1 MSKKVDERV
10 VEMRFENGQFE
21 KGVAQSTESLNKLK
35 KSLNLEGAAKGLE
48 NVNSAA
54 KNASG
59 IESLAASL
67 EKVEHRFST
76 MGIVGM
82 RVIENLTD
90 SAMRFAKKTVG
101 FVTNGIINGGKRR
114 AMNLENANFQLQ
126 GLLKNEEA
134 VAAVMKNVSDAVD
147 GTAYSL
153 DAAAKVASQLAASGM
168 KAGDEM
174 FSALRGVAGVAA
186 MTNSSYEDI
195 GRIFTQV
202 AGQGRMMGDQLLQLS
217 GRGMNAAATLANYLT
232 KVGDGTKYTE
242 AQIRDMVSKGQI
254 SFNTFAAAMD
264 DAFGEHAKAANST
277 FEGALSNIKSAL
289 GRIGADFI
297 KPLIAQNGPFVNL
310 FNAIRKKV
318 NQIHEIT
325 KPIAEWTT
333 KTIGNMVNKLAG
345 FLEKLNIKNPF
356 AKVNG
361 GDVAKTTKDFNSA
374 ADAVGN
380 AAQSLEHFQDIAV
393 RVIRGEFGNGAER
406 VKALANAGED
416 YAKVQTLVNKV
427 WLRNGKNWSDCTVK
441 AEELEEVIGSLSDTE
456 LKSLGYTE
464 EQSESL
470 KNLAQQAK
478 ETGKP
483 ISELINNLQTPTK
496 KGLFLDAI
504 QNGLK
509 GLSKVLKTVKTAWN
523 SVFSPKNLSDG
534 VYKAVENLHALSEK
548 FVMTDETADKLQRTF
563 SGLFSALSVVKN
575 FVGGTVAVV
584 LRVVSKLLSSLHISL
599 LDVTA
604 AVGDAIT
611 KFKEWLNSNNIFV
624 RTFGAIATNA
634 QKAALAIRDWVKAFT
649 ELPVVQ
655 KTVTS
660 VKTAIVNAFNAT
672 KEVFSDGKKRI
683 ADFID
688 NWKDLDKIT
697 LDNLKA
703 MLIDFKKNVLDEFF
717 KVNFNFSF
725 KGITNK
731 IKGLKTSMKTE
742 LKSATNI
749 LDGFKT
755 SLFKLAEEARSKIHM
770 GDIFGYGMAALM
782 VKSVMDIGK
791 SLEML
796 EGPLAGVTSVVKGLA
811 GIERSISKY
820 IDAKTFIDRSKAINV
835 LATAI
840 VKLAIAVALLVASM
854 YVIND
859 INQNGELSMPLL
871 TLIGLMGTLALLAYA
886 VSKVN
891 FSGIAKIS
899 GIMFSIGGAITL
911 LALSLKTLDGLS
923 DDIET
928 TCKKA
933 VVLFGLMLVLG
944 LVAMALGKY
953 VPEFS
958 KGSIALIA
966 FSASIY
972 ILAKALK
979 VISKIDMRGL
989 GRSFATIAGLIV
1001 VLGIAARGLKGIS
1014 FSGGVALIAMVIA
1027 LKILM
1032 SALDDLC
1039 NFDGTRIAENLL
1051 TIIGILWILAALM
1064 AITNLAGVNAAKGGI
1079 GMLALAGAMYT
1090 MVKVIKAMAEI
1101 SQDDLK
1107 RIKPIL
1113 ISLLGIF
1120 GVLIVVSNLA
1130 GQFAHRAGMML
1141 MMAAGSLLILTG
1153 VIVVLKN
1160 MSPDGLWRA
1169 VGVIAVLEAMF
1180 AGLIAVTHLAKN
1192 CKSTLVLLTVTIAMM
1207 TVALM
1212 TLAHLDPASLDA
1224 AKSALAS
1231 IIATFALLVAA
1242 TGMFKDEDLAKK
1254 FGGLMSLVLVTGILA
1269 TIIVG
1274 MAKLSPD
1281 QALPCAQALATLL
1294 TALATSLFILSIAGK
1309 DADEAM
1315 KAAYKMTG
1323 VVAILGATLIV
1334 MSALNVSNAV
1344 ENATALSLLLL
1355 ALSASMVIL
1364 FTFGGDVGK
1373 KAIISAYLMSGVLA
1387 ILGLVLA
1394 EMTALNVSNAMENA
1408 KALSLLIVSLSE
1420 ACVLLGVVGIFG
1432 KEAIAGVGVLA
1443 ALIVAIGGIMYGI
1456 GVLAQHQSSMDEFL
1470 DHGIVTLGKIGEGLG
1485 NFIGSFV
1492 KMFAETAASAL
1503 PSIGTSL
1510 SMFMVNLMPFITA
1523 GKTIGSDTS
1532 LLDGI
1537 VAITKAV
1544 LLLTAADFL
1553 SGITSLIGLGTSFT
1567 GLSEKFTAIGEAM
1580 VAFSN
1585 ATAGVNSEQVTASAE
1600 AAASLA
1606 EVFKSLPKEGG
1617 WFQTV
1622 FGEQDLSGFSAK
1634 LEDFGN
1640 ALTSYGNSVADLK
1653 VDAINNSVPAANSL
1667 VGILKT
1673 LPNSGGT
1680 LQTFLGSKDMESF
1693 SNDLSGFGTALV
1705 NYGNS
1710 VANLKVS
1717 AIKDSVP
1724 AAEGLADFMKALPSS
1739 GGTWQ
1744 KVFGN
1749 KNASNFGGQLE
1760 TFGTSMKNLSD
1771 TLSGVKFSYYDS
1783 AATALNTITEA
1794 VTNFDVGSLN
1804 YIVTSIGGLGAR
1816 ASTAFTTNVEQST
1829 IKNAFDAPLNKAV
1842 SSVRSCMSKFYSAGS
1857 YLVTGFV
1864 NGIRDN
1870 IYRAQLAAIKMA
1882 NDTELAARSELDINS
1897 PSKVFRK
1904 IGAGVPEG
1912 FAQGIERFSYLGI
1925 RAVEGMSD
1933 NAIDATSKVLS
1944 SITAVLTD
1952 DVNSQPTIRPIVDLS
1967 NVESSS
1973 DAISNMLAIDPTVS
1987 AFSNVRSISAMMNRN
2002 QNGANDD
2009 IVSAINDLG
2018 KTIGKASGDT
2028 YQINGITYDSGSEVS
2043 EAIQTLI
2050 RASIIEGRR

>member
-48 NVNSAA
+48 NVNSVA
-54 KNASG
+54 KNTSG

-134 VAAVMKNVSDAVD
+134 VAAVMQNVSDAVD

-168 KAGDEM
+168 KAGDQM

-217 GRGMNAAATLANYLT
+217 GRGMNAAATLASYLT
-232 KVGDGTKYTE
+232 KIGDGTKYTE

-254 SFNTFAAAMD
+254 SFDTFAAAMD

-345 FLEKLNIKNPF
+345 FLEKLDIKNPF

-361 GDVAKTTKDFNSA
+361 GDVAKTTKAFNSA

-478 ETGKP
+478 DTGKP

-496 KGLFLDAI
+496 KDLFLDAI

-523 SVFSPKNLSDG
+523 DVFSPKSLSDG

-548 FVMTDETADKLQRTF
+548 FVMTDETADKLRRTF

-575 FVGGTVAVV
+575 FVGGTVAVA

-634 QKAALAIRDWVKAFT
+634 QKAALAIRDWIKAFI

-660 VKTAIVNAFNAT
+660 VKTAIVNAFNST
-672 KEVFSDGKKRI
+672 KEAFSDGKKRI

-731 IKGLKTSMKTE
+731 VKGLKTSMKTE
-742 LKSATNI
+742 FKSAANI
-749 LDGFKT
+749 LDGFKA
-755 SLFKLAEEARSKIHM
+755 SLFNLAEEIRSKVRI

-796 EGPLAGVTSVVKGLA
+796 EGPIAGVTSVVKGLA
-811 GIERSISKY
+811 GIEKSIAKF
-820 IDAKTFIDRSKAINV
+820 IDAKTFIDKAKAINV
-835 LATAI
+835 LSSAV

-859 INQNGELSMPLL
+859 INQNGELSTPLL
-871 TLIGLMGTLALLAYA
+871 TLIGLMGMLALLAYA

-899 GIMFSIGGAITL
+899 GIMFSIGGAIAL
-911 LALSLKTLDGLS
+911 LALALKTMDGLS
-923 DDIET
+923 SDDKT
-928 TCKKA
+928 YKNA
-933 VVLFGLMLVLG
+933 VVLIALIGVLG
-944 LVAMALGKY
+944 VVAVALGER
-953 VPEFS
+953 VPQLS
-958 KGSIALIA
+958 KGSIAIIA
-966 FSASIY
+966 FASAVY

-979 VISKIDMRGL
+979 SISKIDKDSL
-989 GRSFATIAGLIV
+989 NRSFATLVGLI
-1001 VLGIAARGLKGIS
+1001 LALSIAAQGLKGLS
-1014 FSGGVALIAMVIA
+1014 FSGGVGLIAMVIA
-1027 LKILM
+1027 LKVLM

-1039 NFDGTRIAENLL
+1039 NFDGNKIAENLL
-1051 TIIGILWILAALM
+1051 TIIGILGILAALM
-1064 AITNLAGVNAAKGGI
+1064 AITNLAGANATKGGI
-1079 GMLALAGAMYT
+1079 GMLALATAMYT
-1090 MVKVIKAMAEI
+1090 MVKAVKAMAEI

-1107 RIKPIL
+1107 RITPIL

-1120 GVLIVVSNLA
+1120 GVLIAVSNLA

-1141 MMAAGSLLILTG
+1141 LMAAGSLLILTG

-1160 MSPDGLWRA
+1160 MSPDGLWKA

-1180 AGLIAVTHLAKN
+1180 AGLIAVTHLAKD

-1231 IIATFALLVAA
+1231 VIATFALLVAA
-1242 TGMFKDEDLAKK
+1242 TGMFKGEDLAKK
-1254 FGGLMSLVLVTGILA
+1254 FGGLMSLVLVTGLLA
-1269 TIIVG
+1269 AIIVG

-1281 QALPCAQALATLL
+1281 QALPCAQALAVLL
-1294 TALATSLFILSIAGK
+1294 TALAASLFILSIAGK

-1315 KAAYKMTG
+1315 AAAYKMTG
-1323 VVAILGATLIV
+1323 VVLILGAILTA
-1334 MSALNVSNAV
+1334 MSALNASNAV
-1344 ENATALSLLLL
+1344 ENAKGLSLLLL
-1355 ALSASMVIL
+1355 ALSTSMVIL
-1364 FTFGGDVGK
+1364 STFGGDVSG
-1373 KAIISAYLMSGVLA
+1373 KAIIAAYAMSGVLA

-1394 EMTALNVSNAMENA
+1394 EMTALNVSNAIENA
-1408 KALSLLIVSLSE
+1408 AALSILVVSLST
-1420 ACVLLGVVGIFG
+1420 ACVLLAFAGSLGAA
-1432 KEAIAGVGVLA
+1432 AIIGVGSLA

-1456 GVLAQHQSSMDEFL
+1456 GALSQYQPSMDEFL

-1503 PSIGTSL
+1503 PSIATSL
-1510 SMFMVNLMPFITA
+1510 SMFMVNLMPFVTA
-1523 GKTIGSDTS
+1523 GKMIGSDTS

-1553 SGITSLIGLGTSFT
+1553 SGIASLIGLGTSFT

-1585 ATAGVNSEQVTASAE
+1585 ATTGVNSEQIKASAE

-1606 EVFKSLPKEGG
+1606 EVFNSLPKEGG

-1622 FGEQDLSGFSAK
+1622 FGEQNLSGFSSK

-1640 ALTSYGNSVADLK
+1640 ALTSYGNSVAELK

-1667 VGILKT
+1667 VEVLKS

-1680 LQTFLGSKDMESF
+1680 LQKFLGNKDMTSF
-1693 SNDLSGFGTALV
+1693 SNDISGFGTALV
-1705 NYGNS
+1705 NYGES
-1710 VANLKVS
+1710 VTDLKVD
-1717 AIKDSVP
+1717 AIKNSVP
-1724 AAEGLADFMKALPSS
+1724 AAEALADFVKALPSS
-1739 GGTWQ
+1739 GGAWQ

-1749 KNASNFGGQLE
+1749 KNASDFSNQLE
-1760 TFGTSMKNLSD
+1760 ALGTSMKNLSN
-1771 TLSGVKFSYYDS
+1771 TLSEVEFSYYDS
-1783 AATALNTITEA
+1783 AATALNSITEA
-1794 VTNFDVGSLN
+1794 VANFNVGSLN
-1804 YIVTSIGGLGAR
+1804 SIVTSIGGLGTQ
-1816 ASTAFTTNVEQST
+1816 ASTTFTTNVENSA

-1842 SSVRSCMSKFYSAGS
+1842 SSARSGMSKFYDAGR
-1857 YLVTGFV
+1857 YLVAGFA

-1870 IYRAQLAAIKMA
+1870 IYLAQRAAIALA
-1882 NDTELAARSELDINS
+1882 NNTESAARSRLHINS

-1912 FAQGIERFSYLGI
+1912 FAQGIERFSYLGA
-1925 RAVEGMSD
+1925 RAVESMSND
-1933 NAIDATSKVLS
+1933 AIGSASKVLS
-1944 SITAVLTD
+1944 NVTAALTD
-1952 DVNSQPTIRPIVDLS
+1952 DVNTQPTIRPIVDLS
-1967 NVESSS
+1967 NVENSS
-1973 DAISNMLAIDPTVS
+1973 DAISNMLAMDPTVS
-1987 AFSNVRSISAMMNRN
+1987 AFSNVHSISAMMNRN

-2009 IVSAINDLG
+2009 VVSAIKDLG

>member
-48 NVNSAA
+48 NVNSTA
-54 KNASG
+54 KNTSG

-134 VAAVMKNVSDAVD
+134 VAAVMQNVSDAVD

-168 KAGDEM
+168 KAGDQM

-217 GRGMNAAATLANYLT
+217 GRGMNAAATLASYLT
-232 KVGDGTKYTE
+232 KIGDGTKYTE

-254 SFNTFAAAMD
+254 SFDTFAAAMD

-310 FNAIRKKV
+310 FNTIRKKV

-345 FLEKLNIKNPF
+345 FLEKLDIKNPF

-361 GDVAKTTKDFNSA
+361 GDVAKTTKAFNSA

-478 ETGKP
+478 DTGKP

-496 KGLFLDAI
+496 KDLFLDAI

-523 SVFSPKNLSDG
+523 DVFSPKSLSDG

-548 FVMTDETADKLQRTF
+548 FVMTDETADKLRRTF

-575 FVGGTVAVV
+575 FVGGTVAVA

-634 QKAALAIRDWVKAFT
+634 QKAALAIRDWIKAFI

-672 KEVFSDGKKRI
+672 KEAFSDGRKRI

-731 IKGLKTSMKTE
+731 VKGLKTSMKTE
-742 LKSATNI
+742 LRSATSI

-755 SLFKLAEEARSKIHM
+755 SLFNLAEEVRSKVRI

-811 GIERSISKY
+811 GIEKSISKY

-859 INQNGELSMPLL
+859 INQNGELSTPLL
-871 TLIGLMGTLALLAYA
+871 TLIGLMGMLALLAYA

-899 GIMFSIGGAITL
+899 GIMFSIGGAIAL
-911 LALSLKTLDGLS
+911 LALALKTMDGLS
-923 DDIET
+923 SDDKT
-928 TCKKA
+928 YKNA
-933 VVLFGLMLVLG
+933 VVLIALIGVLG
-944 LVAMALGKY
+944 VVAVALGER
-953 VPEFS
+953 VPQLS
-958 KGSIALIA
+958 KGSIAIIA
-966 FSASIY
+966 FAAAVY

-979 VISKIDMRGL
+979 SISKIDKDSL
-989 GRSFATIAGLIV
+989 NRSFATLVGLI
-1001 VLGIAARGLKGIS
+1001 LALSIAAQGLKGLS
-1014 FSGGVALIAMVIA
+1014 FSGGVGLIAMVIA
-1027 LKILM
+1027 LKLLM

-1039 NFDGTRIAENLL
+1039 NFDGNKIAENLL
-1051 TIIGILWILAALM
+1051 TIIGILGILAALM
-1064 AITNLAGVNAAKGGI
+1064 AITNLAGTNAATGGI
-1079 GMLALAGAMYT
+1079 GMLALAAAMYT
-1090 MVKVIKAMAEI
+1090 MVKAVKAMAEI

-1107 RIKPIL
+1107 RITPIL

-1120 GVLIVVSNLA
+1120 GVLIAVSNLA

-1141 MMAAGSLLILTG
+1141 LMAAGSLLILTG

-1160 MSPDGLWRA
+1160 MSPDGLWKA

-1180 AGLIAVTHLAKN
+1180 AGLIAVTHLAKD

-1231 IIATFALLVAA
+1231 VIATFALLVAV
-1242 TGMFKDEDLAKK
+1242 TGMFKGEDLAKK

-1269 TIIVG
+1269 AIIVG

-1281 QALPCAQALATLL
+1281 QALPCAQALAVLL
-1294 TALATSLFILSIAGK
+1294 TALAASLFILSIAGK

-1315 KAAYKMTG
+1315 AAAYKMTG
-1323 VVAILGATLIV
+1323 VVLILGAILTA
-1334 MSALNVSNAV
+1334 MSALNASNAV
-1344 ENATALSLLLL
+1344 ENAKGLSLLLL
-1355 ALSASMVIL
+1355 ALSTSMVIL
-1364 FTFGGDVGK
+1364 STFGGDVSG
-1373 KAIISAYLMSGVLA
+1373 KAIIAAYAMSGVLA

-1394 EMTALNVSNAMENA
+1394 EMTALNVSNAIENA
-1408 KALSLLIVSLSE
+1408 AALSILVVSLST
-1420 ACVLLGVVGIFG
+1420 ACVLLAFAGSLGAA
-1432 KEAIAGVGVLA
+1432 AIIGVGSLA

-1456 GVLAQHQSSMDEFL
+1456 GALSQYQPSMDEFL

-1503 PSIGTSL
+1503 PSIAISL
-1510 SMFMVNLMPFITA
+1510 SMFMVNLMPFVTA
-1523 GKTIGSDTS
+1523 GKMIGSDTS

-1553 SGITSLIGLGTSFT
+1553 SGIASLIGLGTSFT

-1585 ATAGVNSEQVTASAE
+1585 ATTGVNSEQIKASAE

-1606 EVFKSLPKEGG
+1606 EVFNSLPKEGG

-1622 FGEQDLSGFSAK
+1622 FGEQDLSGFSSK

-1640 ALTSYGNSVADLK
+1640 ALTSYGNSVAELK

-1667 VGILKT
+1667 VEVLKS

-1680 LQTFLGSKDMESF
+1680 LQKFLGNKDMTSF
-1693 SNDLSGFGTALV
+1693 SNDISGFGTALF
-1705 NYGNS
+1705 NYGES
-1710 VANLKVS
+1710 VTDLKVD
-1717 AIKDSVP
+1717 AIKNSVP
-1724 AAEGLADFMKALPSS
+1724 AAEALADFVKALPSS
-1739 GGTWQ
+1739 GGAWQ

-1749 KNASNFGGQLE
+1749 KNASDFSNQLKAL
-1760 TFGTSMKNLSD
+1760 GTSMKNLSN
-1771 TLSGVKFSYYDS
+1771 TLSEVEFSYYDS
-1783 AATALNTITEA
+1783 AATALNSITEA
-1794 VTNFDVGSLN
+1794 VANFNVGSLN
-1804 YIVTSIGGLGAR
+1804 SIVTSIGGLGTQ
-1816 ASTAFTTNVEQST
+1816 ASTTFTTNVENST

-1842 SSVRSCMSKFYSAGS
+1842 SSARSGMSKFYDAGR
-1857 YLVTGFV
+1857 YLVAGFA

-1870 IYRAQLAAIKMA
+1870 IYLAQRAAIA
-1882 NDTELAARSELDINS
+1882 LADNTESAARSRLHINS

-1912 FAQGIERFSYLGI
+1912 FAQGIERFSYLGA
-1925 RAVEGMSD
+1925 RAVESMSND
-1933 NAIDATSKVLS
+1933 AIGSASKVLS
-1944 SITAVLTD
+1944 NVTAALTD
-1952 DVNSQPTIRPIVDLS
+1952 DVNTQPTIRPIVDLS
-1967 NVESSS
+1967 NVENSS
-1973 DAISNMLAIDPTVS
+1973 DAISNMLAMDPTVS
-1987 AFSNVRSISAMMNRN
+1987 AFSNVHSISAMMNRN
-2002 QNGANDD
+2002 QNGVNDD
-2009 IVSAINDLG
+2009 VVSAIKDLG

-2043 EAIQTLI
+2043 DAIQTLI

>member
-54 KNASG
+54 KNTSG

-67 EKVEHRFST
+67 EKVERRFST

-217 GRGMNAAATLANYLT
+217 SRGMNAAATLASYLT
-232 KVGDGTKYTE
+232 KIGDGTKYTE

-254 SFNTFAAAMD
+254 SFDTFAAAMD

-361 GDVAKTTKDFNSA
+361 GDVAKTTKAFNSA

-660 VKTAIVNAFNAT
+660 VKTAIVNVFNAT
-672 KEVFSDGKKRI
+672 KELFSDGKKRI
-683 ADFID
+683 SDFID

-796 EGPLAGVTSVVKGLA
+796 EGPIAGVTSVVKGLA
-811 GIERSISKY
+811 GIERSVSKY

-871 TLIGLMGTLALLAYA
+871 TLIGLMGMLALLAYA

-899 GIMFSIGGAITL
+899 GIMFSIGGAIAL
-911 LALSLKTLDGLS
+911 LALALKTMDGLS
-923 DDIET
+923 SDDKT
-928 TCKKA
+928 YKNA
-933 VVLFGLMLVLG
+933 VVLIALIGVLG
-944 LVAMALGKY
+944 VVAVALGKR
-953 VPEFS
+953 VPQLS
-958 KGSIALIA
+958 KGSIAIITFA
-966 FSASIY
+966 SAVY

-979 VISKIDMRGL
+979 SIGEIDKDGL
-989 GRSFATIAGLIV
+989 NRSFATLVGLI
-1001 VLGIAARGLKGIS
+1001 LALSIAAQGLKGLS
-1014 FSGGVALIAMVIA
+1014 FSGGVGLIAMVIA
-1027 LKILM
+1027 LKVLM
-1032 SALDDLC
+1032 SVLDDLC
-1039 NFDGTRIAENLL
+1039 NFDGNRIAENLL
-1051 TIIGILWILAALM
+1051 TIIGILGILAALM
-1064 AITNLAGVNAAKGGI
+1064 AITNLAGTNAATGGI
-1079 GMLALAGAMYT
+1079 GMLALATAMYT
-1090 MVKVIKAMAEI
+1090 MVKVVKVMAEI
-1101 SQDDLK
+1101 SPDDLK
-1107 RIKPIL
+1107 RITPIL

-1120 GVLIVVSNLA
+1120 GVLIAVSNLA

-1141 MMAAGSLLILTG
+1141 LMAAGSLLILTG

-1192 CKSTLVLLTVTIAMM
+1192 CKSTLVLLTVAIAMM

-1242 TGMFKDEDLAKK
+1242 TGMFKGEDLAKK
-1254 FGGLMSLVLVTGILA
+1254 FGGLMSLIVVTGILA

-1315 KAAYKMTG
+1315 TAAYKMTG
-1323 VVAILGATLIV
+1323 VVSILGVILIV

-1355 ALSASMVIL
+1355 ALSASIAIL
-1364 FTFGGDVGK
+1364 SNFGGDISK
-1373 KAIISAYLMSGVLA
+1373 KAIIAAGGMSVVLA
-1387 ILGLVLA
+1387 LLGLVLA
-1394 EMTALNVSNAMENA
+1394 EMTALNVSNAIENA
-1408 KALSLLIVSLSE
+1408 EALSLLIVSLSY
-1420 ACVLLGVVGIFG
+1420 ACKLLGPIGALGG
-1432 KEAIAGVGVLA
+1432 KAFIGVGVLA

-1456 GVLAQHQSSMDEFL
+1456 GALAQQQSSMDEFL

-1510 SMFMVNLMPFITA
+1510 SMFMVNLMPFVTA
-1523 GKTIGSDTS
+1523 GKMIGSDTS

-1553 SGITSLIGLGTSFT
+1553 SGIASLIGLGTSFT

-1585 ATAGVNSEQVTASAE
+1585 ATTGVNSEQVTASAE

-1606 EVFKSLPKEGG
+1606 DALSSLPKEGG

-1622 FGEQDLSGFSAK
+1622 FGGQDLSGFSTN
-1634 LEDFGN
+1634 LEEFGT
-1640 ALTSYGNSVADLK
+1640 ALSGYGNSVANLN
-1653 VDAINNSVPAANSL
+1653 VSAINNSVPAANSL
-1667 VGILKT
+1667 VDILKS
-1673 LPNSGGT
+1673 LPNSGGK
-1680 LQTFLGSKDMESF
+1680 LQIVLGNKDMESF
-1693 SNDLSGFGTALV
+1693 SNDLSGFGTALF

-1710 VANLKVS
+1710 VANLNAK

-1724 AAEGLADFMKALPSS
+1724 AAEGLAEFMKALPSS
-1739 GGTWQ
+1739 DGAWQ
-1744 KVFGN
+1744 KVFGK

-1760 TFGTSMKNLSD
+1760 AFGTSMKNLSD
-1771 TLSGVKFSYYDS
+1771 TLSEVEFSYYDS
-1783 AATALNTITEA
+1783 AAAALNTITEA
-1794 VTNFDVGSLN
+1794 VANFNVNSLN
-1804 YIVTSIGGLGAR
+1804 SIVTSIGSLGTKS
-1816 ASTAFTTNVEQST
+1816 STAFTTNVEQSA

-1842 SSVRSCMSKFYSAGS
+1842 SSARGYRLKFYDAGG
-1857 YLVTGFV
+1857 YLVAGFA

-1870 IYRAQLAAIKMA
+1870 IYLAQRAAIDMSSS
-1882 NDTELAARSELDINS
+1882 TELAARSRLHINS

-1912 FAQGIERFSYLGI
+1912 FAQGIERFSYLGT
-1925 RAVEGMSD
+1925 RAVESMSND
-1933 NAIDATSKVLS
+1933 AIDSASKVLS
-1944 SITAVLTD
+1944 NINAVLTN
-1952 DVNSQPTIRPIVDLS
+1952 DVNAQPMIRPVVDLS

-1973 DAISNMLAIDPTVS
+1973 DAISNMLSMDPTVS
-1987 AFSNVRSISAMMNRN
+1987 AFSNVSSISAMMNRN

-2009 IVSAINDLG
+2009 VVSAIKDLG

>member
-48 NVNSAA
+48 NVNSTA
-54 KNASG
+54 KNTSG

-134 VAAVMKNVSDAVD
+134 VAAVMQNVSDAVD

-168 KAGDEM
+168 KAGDQM

-217 GRGMNAAATLANYLT
+217 GRGMNAAATLASYLT
-232 KVGDGTKYTE
+232 KIGDGTKYTE

-254 SFNTFAAAMD
+254 SFDTFAAAMD

-345 FLEKLNIKNPF
+345 FLEKLDIKNPF

-361 GDVAKTTKDFNSA
+361 GDVAKTTKAFNSA

-478 ETGKP
+478 DTGKP

-496 KGLFLDAI
+496 KDLFLDAI

-523 SVFSPKNLSDG
+523 DVFSPKSLSDG

-548 FVMTDETADKLQRTF
+548 FVMTDETADKLRRTF

-575 FVGGTVAVV
+575 FVGGTVAVA

-634 QKAALAIRDWVKAFT
+634 QKAALAIRDWIKAFI

-672 KEVFSDGKKRI
+672 KEAFSDGKKRI

-731 IKGLKTSMKTE
+731 VKGLKTSMKTE
-742 LKSATNI
+742 LKSAANI

-755 SLFKLAEEARSKIHM
+755 SLFNLAEEVRSKIHM

-782 VKSVMDIGK
+782 VKSVMGIGK

-796 EGPLAGVTSVVKGLA
+796 EGPIAGVTSVVKGLA
-811 GIERSISKY
+811 GIEKSISKY

-859 INQNGELSMPLL
+859 INQNGELSTPLL
-871 TLIGLMGTLALLAYA
+871 TLIGLMGMLALLAYA

-899 GIMFSIGGAITL
+899 GIMFSIGGAIAL
-911 LALSLKTLDGLS
+911 LALALKTMDGLS
-923 DDIET
+923 SDDKT
-928 TCKKA
+928 YKNA
-933 VVLFGLMLVLG
+933 VVLIALIGVLG
-944 LVAMALGKY
+944 VVAVALGKR
-953 VPEFS
+953 VPQLS
-958 KGSIALIA
+958 KGSIAIIA
-966 FSASIY
+966 FAAAVY

-979 VISKIDMRGL
+979 SISKIDKDSL
-989 GRSFATIAGLIV
+989 NRSFATLVGLI
-1001 VLGIAARGLKGIS
+1001 LALSIAAQGLTGLS
-1014 FSGGVALIAMVIA
+1014 FSGGVGLIAMVIA
-1027 LKILM
+1027 LKLLM

-1039 NFDGTRIAENLL
+1039 NFDGNKIAENLL
-1051 TIIGILWILAALM
+1051 TIIGILGILAALM
-1064 AITNLAGVNAAKGGI
+1064 AITNLAGTNAATGGI
-1079 GMLALAGAMYT
+1079 GMLALAAAMYT
-1090 MVKVIKAMAEI
+1090 MVKAVKAMAEI

-1107 RIKPIL
+1107 RITPIL

-1120 GVLIVVSNLA
+1120 GVLIAVSNLA

-1141 MMAAGSLLILTG
+1141 LMAAGSLLILTG

-1160 MSPDGLWRA
+1160 MSPDGLWKA

-1180 AGLIAVTHLAKN
+1180 AGLIAVTHLAKD

-1231 IIATFALLVAA
+1231 VIATFALLVAV
-1242 TGMFKDEDLAKK
+1242 TGMFKGEDLAKK

-1269 TIIVG
+1269 AIIVG

-1281 QALPCAQALATLL
+1281 QALPCAQALAVLL
-1294 TALATSLFILSIAGK
+1294 TALAASLFILSIAGK

-1315 KAAYKMTG
+1315 AAAYKMTG
-1323 VVAILGATLIV
+1323 VVLILGAILTA
-1334 MSALNVSNAV
+1334 MSALNASNAV
-1344 ENATALSLLLL
+1344 ENAKGLSLLLL
-1355 ALSASMVIL
+1355 ALSTSMVIL
-1364 FTFGGDVGK
+1364 STFGGNVSG
-1373 KAIISAYLMSGVLA
+1373 KAIIAAYAMSGVLA

-1394 EMTALNVSNAMENA
+1394 EMTALNVSNAIENA
-1408 KALSLLIVSLSE
+1408 AALSILVVSLST
-1420 ACVLLGVVGIFG
+1420 ACVLLAFAGSLGAA
-1432 KEAIAGVGVLA
+1432 AIIGVGSLA

-1456 GVLAQHQSSMDEFL
+1456 GALSQYQPSMDEFL

-1503 PSIGTSL
+1503 PSIATSL
-1510 SMFMVNLMPFITA
+1510 SMFMVNLMPFVTA
-1523 GKTIGSDTS
+1523 GKMIGSDTS

-1553 SGITSLIGLGTSFT
+1553 SGIASLIGLGTSFT

-1585 ATAGVNSEQVTASAE
+1585 ATTGVNSEQIKASAE

-1606 EVFKSLPKEGG
+1606 EVFNSLPKEGG

-1622 FGEQDLSGFSAK
+1622 FGEQDLSGFSSK

-1640 ALTSYGNSVADLK
+1640 ALTSYGNSVAELK

-1667 VGILKT
+1667 VEVLKS

-1680 LQTFLGSKDMESF
+1680 LQKFLGNKDMTSF
-1693 SNDLSGFGTALV
+1693 SNDISGFGTALV
-1705 NYGNS
+1705 NYGES
-1710 VANLKVS
+1710 VTDLKVD
-1717 AIKDSVP
+1717 AIKNSVP
-1724 AAEGLADFMKALPSS
+1724 AAEALADFVKALPSS
-1739 GGTWQ
+1739 GGAWQ

-1749 KNASNFGGQLE
+1749 KNASDFSNQLE
-1760 TFGTSMKNLSD
+1760 ALGTSMKNLSN
-1771 TLSGVKFSYYDS
+1771 TLSEVEFSYYDS
-1783 AATALNTITEA
+1783 AATALNSITEA
-1794 VTNFDVGSLN
+1794 VANFNVGSLN
-1804 YIVTSIGGLGAR
+1804 SIVTSIGGLGTQ
-1816 ASTAFTTNVEQST
+1816 ASTTFTTNVENST

-1842 SSVRSCMSKFYSAGS
+1842 SSARSGMSKFYDAGR
-1857 YLVTGFV
+1857 YLVAGFA

-1870 IYRAQLAAIKMA
+1870 IYLAQRAAIA
-1882 NDTELAARSELDINS
+1882 LADNTESAARSRLHINS

-1912 FAQGIERFSYLGI
+1912 FAQGIERFSYLGA
-1925 RAVEGMSD
+1925 RAVESMSND
-1933 NAIDATSKVLS
+1933 AIGSASKVLS
-1944 SITAVLTD
+1944 NVTAALTD
-1952 DVNSQPTIRPIVDLS
+1952 DVNTQPTIRPIVDLS
-1967 NVESSS
+1967 NVENSS
-1973 DAISNMLAIDPTVS
+1973 DAISNMLAMDPTVS
-1987 AFSNVRSISAMMNRN
+1987 AFSNVHSISAMMNRN

-2009 IVSAINDLG
+2009 VVSAIKDLG

-2043 EAIQTLI
+2043 DAIQTLI

>member
-54 KNASG
+54 KNTSG

-90 SAMRFAKKTVG
+90 SAMRFAKKTIG

-134 VAAVMKNVSDAVD
+134 VAAVMQNVSDAVD

-202 AGQGRMMGDQLLQLS
+202 AGQGRLMGDQLLQLS
-217 GRGMNAAATLANYLT
+217 VRGMNAAATLANYLT

-254 SFNTFAAAMD
+254 SFNTFSAAMD

-345 FLEKLNIKNPF
+345 FLEKLDIKNPF

-361 GDVAKTTKDFNSA
+361 GDVAKTTKAFNSA

-483 ISELINNLQTPTK
+483 ISELINNLHAPTK
-496 KGLFLDAI
+496 KDLFLNAI

-523 SVFSPKNLSDG
+523 DVFSPKNLSDG
-534 VYKAVENLHALSEK
+534 VYKAVENLNSLSEK
-548 FVMTDETADKLQRTF
+548 FVMTDETADKLRRTF
-563 SGLFSALSVVKN
+563 SGLFSALSVIKN

-634 QKAALAIRDWVKAFT
+634 QKAALAIRDWVKAFM
-649 ELPVVQ
+649 ELPVVH
-655 KTVTS
+655 KTVES

-697 LDNLKA
+697 LDDLKA
-703 MLIDFKKNVLDEFF
+703 MLIDFKNNVLDEFF

-731 IKGLKTSMKTE
+731 VEGLKTSIKTE

-755 SLFKLAEEARSKIHM
+755 SLFNLAEEVRSKIHM

-791 SLEML
+791 SLKIL
-796 EGPLAGVTSVVKGLA
+796 EGPIAGVTSVIKGLA
-811 GIERSISKY
+811 GIEKSISKY
-820 IDAKTFIDRSKAINV
+820 INAKTFIDKAKAINV
-835 LATAI
+835 LATAV

-859 INQNGELSMPLL
+859 INQNGELLTPLL
-871 TLIGLMGTLALLAYA
+871 TLIVLMGTLALLAYA

-899 GIMFSIGGAITL
+899 GIIFSIGGAIAL
-911 LALSLKTLDGLS
+911 LALALKTMDGLNS
-923 DDIET
+923 DGT
-928 TCKKA
+928 TYKNA
-933 VVLFGLMLVLG
+933 VVLIALIGALG
-944 LVAMALGKY
+944 VVAIALGKR
-953 VPEFS
+953 VPQLS
-958 KGSIALIA
+958 KGSIAIVA
-966 FSASIY
+966 FAAAVY
-972 ILAKALK
+972 VLTKALK
-979 VISKIDMRGL
+979 SIGEIDKDGL
-989 GRSFATIAGLIV
+989 NRSFVTLVGLI
-1001 VLGIAARGLKGIS
+1001 LALSIAARGLKGLS
-1014 FSGGVALIAMVIA
+1014 FSGGVGLIAMVIA
-1027 LKILM
+1027 LKVLM

-1039 NFDGTRIAENLL
+1039 DFDGNRIAENLL
-1051 TIIGILWILAALM
+1051 TIIGILGILAALM
-1064 AITNLAGVNAAKGGI
+1064 AITNLAGANAAKGGI
-1079 GMLALAGAMYT
+1079 GMLALAAAMYT
-1090 MVKVIKAMAEI
+1090 MVKAIKAMAEI
-1101 SQDDLK
+1101 SPDDLK
-1107 RIKPIL
+1107 RMTPIL

-1120 GVLIVVSNLA
+1120 GVLIAVSNLA

-1153 VIVVLKN
+1153 VIAVLKN

-1169 VGVIAVLEAMF
+1169 VGIIAVLEAMF
-1180 AGLIAVTHLAKN
+1180 AGLIAVTHLAKD
-1192 CKSTLVLLTVTIAMM
+1192 CKSTLVLLTVAIAMM

-1212 TLAHLDPASLDA
+1212 TLAHIDPASLDS

-1242 TGMFKDEDLAKK
+1242 TGMFKGEGLAKK
-1254 FGGLMSLVLVTGILA
+1254 FGGLISLVIVTGILA
-1269 TIIVG
+1269 SIIVG

-1281 QALPCAQALATLL
+1281 KALPCAQALSMLL
-1294 TALATSLFILSIAGK
+1294 TTLAASLFILSIAGK

-1315 KAAYKMTG
+1315 TAAYKMTG
-1323 VVAILGATLIV
+1323 VVLILGAIITA

-1344 ENATALSLLLL
+1344 ENAKGLSLLLL
-1355 ALSASMVIL
+1355 ALSTSMVIL
-1364 FTFGGDVGK
+1364 STFGGDVSG
-1373 KAIISAYLMSGVLA
+1373 KAIIAAYAMSGVLA

-1394 EMTALNVSNAMENA
+1394 EMTALNVSNAIENA
-1408 KALSLLIVSLSE
+1408 AALSILVTSLSA
-1420 ACVLLGVVGIFG
+1420 ACVLLSFVGSLG
-1432 KEAIAGVGVLA
+1432 AAAIIGVGSLA

-1456 GVLAQHQSSMDEFL
+1456 GALAQYQPSMDEFL

-1503 PSIGTSL
+1503 PSIATSL
-1510 SMFMVNLMPFITA
+1510 SMFMVNLMPFVTA

-1537 VAITKAV
+1537 AAITKAV

-1553 SGITSLIGLGTSFT
+1553 SGIASLIGLGASFT

-1585 ATAGVNSEQVTASAE
+1585 ATTGVNSEQIKASAE

-1640 ALTSYGNSVADLK
+1640 ALTSYGNSVANLNAS
-1653 VDAINNSVPAANSL
+1653 AINNSVPAANSL
-1667 VGILKT
+1667 VDILKS
-1673 LPNSGGT
+1673 LPNSGGA

-1693 SNDLSGFGTALV
+1693 SNDLSGFGTALF

-1710 VANLKVS
+1710 VANLNAK

-1724 AAEGLADFMKALPSS
+1724 AAEGLAEFMKALPSS
-1739 GGTWQ
+1739 DGTWQ
-1744 KVFGN
+1744 KVFGK
-1749 KNASNFGGQLE
+1749 KNASDFSNQLE
-1760 TFGTSMKNLSD
+1760 ALGNSMKNLSD
-1771 TLSGVKFSYYDS
+1771 TLGEVEFSYYDS
-1783 AATALNTITEA
+1783 AATALNVITEA
-1794 VTNFDVGSLN
+1794 VSNFNIDSLN
-1804 YIVTSIGGLGAR
+1804 SIVTSIGSLGTK
-1816 ASTAFTTNVEQST
+1816 ASTAFTTNVEQSA

-1842 SSVRSCMSKFYSAGS
+1842 SSARGYRSKFYDAGG
-1857 YLVTGFV
+1857 YLVAGFA

-1870 IYRAQLAAIKMA
+1870 IYLAQRAAIDMS
-1882 NDTELAARSELDINS
+1882 NSTELAARSRLHINS

-1912 FAQGIERFSYLGI
+1912 FAQGIERFSYLGT
-1925 RAVEGMSD
+1925 RAVESMSND
-1933 NAIDATSKVLS
+1933 AIDSASKVLS
-1944 SITAVLTD
+1944 NINAILTD
-1952 DVNSQPTIRPIVDLS
+1952 DVNTQPMIRPIVDLS

-1973 DAISNMLAIDPTVS
+1973 DAISSMLAMDPTVS
-1987 AFSNVRSISAMMNRN
+1987 AFSNVHSISAMMNRN

-2009 IVSAINDLG
+2009 VVSAIKDLG
-2018 KTIGKASGDT
+2018 KTIGRMSGDT

>member
-48 NVNSAA
+48 NVNSVA
-54 KNASG
+54 KNTSG

-67 EKVEHRFST
+67 EKVERRFST

-90 SAMRFAKKTVG
+90 SAMRFAKKTVS
-101 FVTNGIINGGKRR
+101 FVTGGIINGGKRR

-168 KAGDEM
+168 KAGDQM

-202 AGQGRMMGDQLLQLS
+202 AGQGRIMGDQLLQLS
-217 GRGMNAAATLANYLT
+217 GRGMNAAATLASYLT
-232 KVGDGTKYTE
+232 KIGDGTKYTE

-254 SFNTFAAAMD
+254 SFDTFAAAMD

-345 FLEKLNIKNPF
+345 FLEKLDIKNPF
-356 AKVNG
+356 AKVSG
-361 GDVAKTTKDFNSA
+361 GDVAKTTKAFDSA
-374 ADAVGN
+374 ADAVNN

-393 RVIRGEFGNGAER
+393 RVIRGEFGSGAER
-406 VKALANAGED
+406 VKALADAGED
-416 YAKVQTLVNKV
+416 YAKVQTLVNKI

-441 AEELEEVIGSLSDTE
+441 AEEFEEVIGSLSDTE

-464 EQSESL
+464 AQSESL

-496 KGLFLDAI
+496 KDLFLNAI

-509 GLSKVLKTVKTAWN
+509 GLSKILKTVKTAWN
-523 SVFSPKNLSDG
+523 DVFSSKILSDG
-534 VYKAVENLHALSEK
+534 VYKAVENLHTLSEK
-548 FVMTDETADKLQRTF
+548 FIMTDETADKLRRTF
-563 SGLFSALSVVKN
+563 SGLFSALSVIKN
-575 FVGGTVAVV
+575 FIGGTVTVA
-584 LRVVSKLLSSLHISL
+584 LRVVSKLLSSLHINL

-604 AVGDAIT
+604 ALGDAIT
-611 KFKEWLNSNNIFV
+611 KFKDWFNSDNIFV
-624 RTFGAIATNA
+624 RTFGAIATSV
-634 QKAALAIRDWVKAFT
+634 QKSALAIRDWIKAFI

-660 VKTAIVNAFNAT
+660 VKTSIVNAFNAT
-672 KEVFSDGKKRI
+672 KEFFSDGKKRI

-688 NWKDLDKIT
+688 KWKDLDKIT
-697 LDNLKA
+697 LDNLKT
-703 MLIDFKKNVLDEFF
+703 MLVDFKKNVLDEFF
-717 KVNFNFSF
+717 KVNLNFSF
-725 KGITNK
+725 KSITNK
-731 IKGLKTSMKTE
+731 IKGLKTSMKAE
-742 LKSATNI
+742 LRSTAGI
-749 LDGFKT
+749 LDGFKE
-755 SLFKLAEEARSKIHM
+755 SLFNLANEVRSKIHM
-770 GDIFGYGMAALM
+770 GDIFGYGMAAVM
-782 VKSVMDIGK
+782 VKSVMGIGK

-796 EGPLAGVTSVVKGLA
+796 EGPIAGVTSVVKGLA
-811 GIERSISKY
+811 GIEESIAKF
-820 IDAKTFIDRSKAINV
+820 IDAKTFIDKAKALNV
-835 LATAI
+835 LSTAI
-840 VKLAIAVALLVASM
+840 VKLAIAVAILVASM

-871 TLIGLMGTLALLAYA
+871 TLIGLMGMLALLAYA

-899 GIMFSIGGAITL
+899 GIMLSIGGAVVL
-911 LALSLKTLDGLS
+911 LARALKIMDGLS
-923 DDIET
+923 SDDT
-928 TCKKA
+928 TYKNA
-933 VVLFGLMLVLG
+933 VVLIALIGVLG
-944 LVAMALGKY
+944 VVAVALGER
-953 VPEFS
+953 VPQLS
-958 KGSIALIA
+958 KGSIAIIA
-966 FSASIY
+966 FAASVY

-979 VISKIDMRGL
+979 SISKIDKDDL
-989 GRSFATIAGLIV
+989 NRSFATLVGLI
-1001 VLGIAARGLKGIS
+1001 LALSIAAMGLKGFS
-1014 FSGGVALIAMVIA
+1014 FSGGVGLIAVAVA
-1027 LKILM
+1027 LKLLM
-1032 SALDDLC
+1032 KALDDLC
-1039 NFDGTRIAENLL
+1039 DFDGNKIASNLI
-1051 TIIGILWILAALM
+1051 TIIGILGILAALI
-1064 AITNLAGVNAAKGGI
+1064 AITNLAGKNAATGGI

-1090 MVKVIKAMAEI
+1090 MVKAVKAMAEI

-1107 RIKPIL
+1107 RITPIL

-1120 GVLIVVSNLA
+1120 GVLIAVSNLA
-1130 GQFAHRAGMML
+1130 GQFAHRAGIML

-1153 VIVVLKN
+1153 VIVILKN

-1180 AGLIAVTHLAKN
+1180 AGLIAVTHLAKD

-1224 AKSALAS
+1224 ARNALAS
-1231 IIATFALLVAA
+1231 IIVTFALLVAA
-1242 TGMFKDEDLAKK
+1242 TGMFKGEDLAKK
-1254 FGGLMSLVLVTGILA
+1254 FGGLMSLVLVTGLLA
-1269 TIIVG
+1269 AIIVG

-1281 QALPCAQALATLL
+1281 QALPCAQALAVLL
-1294 TALATSLFILSIAGK
+1294 TALAASLFILSIAGK

-1315 KAAYKMTG
+1315 AAAYKMTG
-1323 VVAILGATLIV
+1323 VVLILGAILSG

-1344 ENATALSLLLL
+1344 ENAKGLSLLLL
-1355 ALSASMVIL
+1355 ALSTSMVIL
-1364 FTFGGDVGK
+1364 STFGGDVSG
-1373 KAIISAYLMSGVLA
+1373 KAIIAAYAMSGVLA

-1394 EMTALNVSNAMENA
+1394 EMAALNVSNAIENA
-1408 KALSLLIVSLSE
+1408 SALSILVVSLSA
-1420 ACVLLGVVGIFG
+1420 ACVLLAFVGSLG
-1432 KEAIAGVGVLA
+1432 AAAIIGVGSLA

-1456 GVLAQHQSSMDEFL
+1456 GALAQYQSSMDEFL

-1492 KMFAETAASAL
+1492 KMFAEIAASAL

-1510 SMFMVNLMPFITA
+1510 SMFMVNLIPFVTA
-1523 GKTIGSDTS
+1523 GKMIGSDTS
-1532 LLDGI
+1532 LIDGI

-1553 SGITSLIGLGTSFT
+1553 SGLASLIGLGTSFT

-1580 VAFSN
+1580 TAFSN
-1585 ATAGVNSEQVTASAE
+1585 ATTGVNSEQVKASAE
-1600 AAASLA
+1600 AAASLT
-1606 EVFKSLPKEGG
+1606 EVLKSLPKEGG
-1617 WFQTV
+1617 LWQTV
-1622 FGEQDLSGFSAK
+1622 FGGQDLGN
-1634 LEDFGN
+1634 FGTQLTAFGQ
-1640 ALTSYGNSVADLK
+1640 ALFSYGESVADLK
-1653 VDAINNSVPAANSL
+1653 VDAITNSAPAASGL
-1667 VGILKT
+1667 VDVLKS
-1673 LPNSGGT
+1673 LPNSGGS
-1680 LQTFLGSKDMESF
+1680 LQKFLGSKDMESF
-1693 SNDLSGFGTALV
+1693 SSDLSGFGTALF

-1710 VANLKVS
+1710 VENLKVK

-1739 GGTWQ
+1739 GGAWQ

-1749 KNASNFGGQLE
+1749 KNASDFSTQL
-1760 TFGTSMKNLSD
+1760 TTLGTSMKTLSD

-1783 AATALNTITEA
+1783 AATALNSITEA
-1794 VTNFDVGSLN
+1794 VANFDVGGLN
-1804 YIVTSIGGLGAR
+1804 SIVYAMGTLGTQ
-1816 ASTAFTTNVEQST
+1816 ASTAFVTNVEQSA
-1829 IKNAFDAPLNKAV
+1829 IRNAFDAQLNKAI
-1842 SSVRSCMSKFYSAGS
+1842 SSVRSYMSKFYSAGK

-1870 IYRAQLAAIKMA
+1870 IYMAQRAAIKLA

-1912 FAQGIERFSYLGI
+1912 FAQGIERFSYLGT
-1925 RAVEGMSD
+1925 RAVEDMSND
-1933 NAIDATSKVLS
+1933 AIDSASKVLS
-1944 SITAVLTD
+1944 NVNAALTD
-1952 DVNSQPTIRPIVDLS
+1952 NVSTQPTIRPVVDLS

-1973 DAISNMLAIDPTVS
+1973 DAISNMLTMDPTVS
-1987 AFSNVRSISAMMNRN
+1987 AFSNARSISSMMNRN

-2009 IVSAINDLG
+2009 VVSAIKDLG
-2018 KTIGKASGDT
+2018 KTIGRVSGDT

-2043 EAIQTLI
+2043 DAIQTLI

>member
-48 NVNSAA
+48 NVNSTA
-54 KNASG
+54 KNTSG

-134 VAAVMKNVSDAVD
+134 VAAVMQNVSDAVD

-168 KAGDEM
+168 KAGDQM

-217 GRGMNAAATLANYLT
+217 GRGMNAAATLASYLT
-232 KVGDGTKYTE
+232 KIGDGTKYTE

-254 SFNTFAAAMD
+254 SFDTFAAAMD

-345 FLEKLNIKNPF
+345 FLEKLDIKNPF

-361 GDVAKTTKDFNSA
+361 GDVAKTTKAFNSA

-478 ETGKP
+478 DTGKP

-496 KGLFLDAI
+496 KDLFLDAI

-523 SVFSPKNLSDG
+523 DVFSPKSLSDG

-548 FVMTDETADKLQRTF
+548 FVMTDETADKLRRTF

-575 FVGGTVAVV
+575 FVGGTVAVA

-634 QKAALAIRDWVKAFT
+634 QKAALAIRDWIKAFI

-672 KEVFSDGKKRI
+672 KEAFSDGRKRI

-731 IKGLKTSMKTE
+731 VKGLKTSMKTE
-742 LKSATNI
+742 LRSATSI

-755 SLFKLAEEARSKIHM
+755 SLFNLAEEVRSKVRI

-796 EGPLAGVTSVVKGLA
+796 EGPIAGVTSVVKGLA
-811 GIERSISKY
+811 GIEKSISKY
-820 IDAKTFIDRSKAINV
+820 IDAKTFIDKAKAINV
-835 LATAI
+835 LSSAV

-854 YVIND
+854 YVINE
-859 INQNGELSMPLL
+859 INQNRELSTPLL
-871 TLIGLMGTLALLAYA
+871 TLIGLMGMLALLAYA

-899 GIMFSIGGAITL
+899 GIMFSIGGAIAL
-911 LALSLKTLDGLS
+911 LALALKTMDGLS
-923 DDIET
+923 SDDKT
-928 TCKKA
+928 YKNA
-933 VVLFGLMLVLG
+933 VVLIALIGVLG
-944 LVAMALGKY
+944 VVAVALGER
-953 VPEFS
+953 VPQLS
-958 KGSIALIA
+958 KGSTAIIA
-966 FSASIY
+966 FAAAVY

-979 VISKIDMRGL
+979 SVSKIDKDSL
-989 GRSFATIAGLIV
+989 DRSFATLVGLI
-1001 VLGIAARGLKGIS
+1001 LALSIAAQRLKGLS
-1014 FSGGVALIAMVIA
+1014 FSGGVGLIAMVIA
-1027 LKILM
+1027 LKLLM

-1039 NFDGTRIAENLL
+1039 NFDGNKIAENLL
-1051 TIIGILWILAALM
+1051 TIIGILGILAALM
-1064 AITNLAGVNAAKGGI
+1064 AITNLAGTNAATGGI
-1079 GMLALAGAMYT
+1079 GMLALAAAMYT
-1090 MVKVIKAMAEI
+1090 MVKAVKAMAEI

-1120 GVLIVVSNLA
+1120 GVLIAVSNLA

-1141 MMAAGSLLILTG
+1141 LMAAGSLLILTG

-1160 MSPDGLWRA
+1160 MSPDGLWKA

-1180 AGLIAVTHLAKN
+1180 AGLIAVTHLAKD

-1231 IIATFALLVAA
+1231 VIATFALLVAV
-1242 TGMFKDEDLAKK
+1242 TGMFKGEDLAKK
-1254 FGGLMSLVLVTGILA
+1254 FGGLMSLVLVTGLLA
-1269 TIIVG
+1269 AIIVG

-1281 QALPCAQALATLL
+1281 QALPCAQALAVLL
-1294 TALATSLFILSIAGK
+1294 TALAASLFILSIAGK

-1315 KAAYKMTG
+1315 AAAYKMTG
-1323 VVAILGATLIV
+1323 VVLILGAILTA
-1334 MSALNVSNAV
+1334 MSALNASNAV
-1344 ENATALSLLLL
+1344 ENAKGLSLLLL
-1355 ALSASMVIL
+1355 ALSTSMVIL
-1364 FTFGGDVGK
+1364 STFGGDVSG
-1373 KAIISAYLMSGVLA
+1373 KAIIAAYAMSGVLA

-1394 EMTALNVSNAMENA
+1394 EMTALNVSNAIENA
-1408 KALSLLIVSLSE
+1408 AALSILVVSLST
-1420 ACVLLGVVGIFG
+1420 ACVLLAFAGSL
-1432 KEAIAGVGVLA
+1432 KAAAIIGVGSLA

-1456 GVLAQHQSSMDEFL
+1456 GALSQYQPSMDEFL
-1470 DHGIVTLGKIGEGLG
+1470 DHGIATLGKIGEGLG

-1503 PSIGTSL
+1503 PSIATSL
-1510 SMFMVNLMPFITA
+1510 SMFMVNLMPFVTA
-1523 GKTIGSDTS
+1523 GKMIGSDTS

-1553 SGITSLIGLGTSFT
+1553 SGIASLIGLGTSFT
-1567 GLSEKFTAIGEAM
+1567 GLSEKFTAIGKAM

-1585 ATAGVNSEQVTASAE
+1585 ATTGVNSEQIKASAE

-1606 EVFKSLPKEGG
+1606 EVFNSLPKEGG

-1622 FGEQDLSGFSAK
+1622 FGEQDLSGFSSK
-1634 LEDFGN
+1634 LKDFGN
-1640 ALTSYGNSVADLK
+1640 ALTSYGNSVAELK

-1667 VGILKT
+1667 VEVLKS

-1680 LQTFLGSKDMESF
+1680 LQKFLGNKDMTSF
-1693 SNDLSGFGTALV
+1693 SNDISGFGTALV
-1705 NYGNS
+1705 NYGKS
-1710 VANLKVS
+1710 VTDLKVG
-1717 AIKDSVP
+1717 AIKNSVP
-1724 AAEGLADFMKALPSS
+1724 AAEALADFVKALPRS
-1739 GGTWQ
+1739 GGAWQ

-1749 KNASNFGGQLE
+1749 KNASDFSNQLKAL
-1760 TFGTSMKNLSD
+1760 GTSMKNLSN
-1771 TLSGVKFSYYDS
+1771 TLSEVEFSYYDS
-1783 AATALNTITEA
+1783 AATALNSITEA
-1794 VTNFDVGSLN
+1794 VANFNVGSLN
-1804 YIVTSIGGLGAR
+1804 SIVTSIGGLGTQ
-1816 ASTAFTTNVEQST
+1816 ASTTFTTNVENST

-1842 SSVRSCMSKFYSAGS
+1842 SSARSGMSKFYDAGR
-1857 YLVTGFV
+1857 YLVAGFA

-1870 IYRAQLAAIKMA
+1870 IYLAQRAAIA
-1882 NDTELAARSELDINS
+1882 LADNTESAARSRLHINS

-1912 FAQGIERFSYLGI
+1912 FAQGIERFSYLGA
-1925 RAVEGMSD
+1925 RAVESMSND
-1933 NAIDATSKVLS
+1933 AIGSASKVLS
-1944 SITAVLTD
+1944 NVTAALTD
-1952 DVNSQPTIRPIVDLS
+1952 DVNTQPTIRPIVDLS
-1967 NVESSS
+1967 NVENSS
-1973 DAISNMLAIDPTVS
+1973 DAISNMLAMDPTVS
-1987 AFSNVRSISAMMNRN
+1987 AFSNVHSISAMMNRN

-2009 IVSAINDLG
+2009 VVSAIKDLG

-2043 EAIQTLI
+2043 DAIQTLI

>member
-48 NVNSAA
+48 NVNSTA
-54 KNASG
+54 KNTSG

-134 VAAVMKNVSDAVD
+134 VAAVMQNVSDAVD

-168 KAGDEM
+168 KAGDQM

-217 GRGMNAAATLANYLT
+217 GRGMNAAATLASYLT
-232 KVGDGTKYTE
+232 KIGDGTKYTE

-254 SFNTFAAAMD
+254 SFDTFAAAMD

-345 FLEKLNIKNPF
+345 FLEKLDIKNPF

-361 GDVAKTTKDFNSA
+361 GDVAKTTKAFNSA

-478 ETGKP
+478 DTGKP

-496 KGLFLDAI
+496 KDLFLDAI

-523 SVFSPKNLSDG
+523 DVFSPKSLSDG
-534 VYKAVENLHALSEK
+534 VYKAVESLHALSEK
-548 FVMTDETADKLQRTF
+548 FVMTDETADKLRRTF

-575 FVGGTVAVV
+575 FVGGTVAVA

-634 QKAALAIRDWVKAFT
+634 QKAALAIRDWIKAFI

-672 KEVFSDGKKRI
+672 KEVFSDGRKRI

-731 IKGLKTSMKTE
+731 VKGLKTSMKTE
-742 LKSATNI
+742 LRSATSI

-755 SLFKLAEEARSKIHM
+755 SLFNLAEEVRSKVRI

-791 SLEML
+791 SLKML

-811 GIERSISKY
+811 GIEKSISKY

-859 INQNGELSMPLL
+859 INQNGELSTPLL
-871 TLIGLMGTLALLAYA
+871 TLIGLMGMLALLAYA

-899 GIMFSIGGAITL
+899 GIMFSIGGAIAL
-911 LALSLKTLDGLS
+911 LALALKTMDGLS
-923 DDIET
+923 SDDKT
-928 TCKKA
+928 YKNA
-933 VVLFGLMLVLG
+933 VVLIALIGVLG
-944 LVAMALGKY
+944 VVAVALGER
-953 VPEFS
+953 VPQLS
-958 KGSIALIA
+958 KGSIAIIA
-966 FSASIY
+966 FAAAVY

-979 VISKIDMRGL
+979 SISKIDKDSL
-989 GRSFATIAGLIV
+989 NRSFATLVGLI
-1001 VLGIAARGLKGIS
+1001 LALSMAAQRLNGLS
-1014 FSGGVALIAMVIA
+1014 FSGGVGLIAMVIA
-1027 LKILM
+1027 LKLLM

-1039 NFDGTRIAENLL
+1039 NFDGNKIAENLL
-1051 TIIGILWILAALM
+1051 TIIGILGILAALM
-1064 AITNLAGVNAAKGGI
+1064 AITNLAGTNAATGGI
-1079 GMLALAGAMYT
+1079 GMLALAAAMYT
-1090 MVKVIKAMAEI
+1090 MVKAVKAMAEI

-1107 RIKPIL
+1107 RITPIL

-1120 GVLIVVSNLA
+1120 GVLIAVSNLA

-1141 MMAAGSLLILTG
+1141 LMAAGSLLILTG
-1153 VIVVLKN
+1153 VIVILKN
-1160 MSPDGLWRA
+1160 MSPDGLWKA

-1180 AGLIAVTHLAKN
+1180 AGLIAVTHLAKD

-1231 IIATFALLVAA
+1231 VIATFALLVAV
-1242 TGMFKDEDLAKK
+1242 TGMFKGEDLAKK

-1269 TIIVG
+1269 AIIAG

-1281 QALPCAQALATLL
+1281 QALPCAQALAVLL
-1294 TALATSLFILSIAGK
+1294 TALAASLFILSIAGK

-1315 KAAYKMTG
+1315 AAAYKMTG
-1323 VVAILGATLIV
+1323 VVLILGAILTA
-1334 MSALNVSNAV
+1334 MSALNASNAV
-1344 ENATALSLLLL
+1344 ENAKGLSLLLL
-1355 ALSASMVIL
+1355 ALSTSMVIL
-1364 FTFGGDVGK
+1364 STFGGDVSG
-1373 KAIISAYLMSGVLA
+1373 KAIIAAYAMSGVLA

-1394 EMTALNVSNAMENA
+1394 EMTALNVSNAIENA
-1408 KALSLLIVSLSE
+1408 AALSILVVSLST
-1420 ACVLLGVVGIFG
+1420 ACVLLAFAGSLGAA
-1432 KEAIAGVGVLA
+1432 AIIGVGSLA

-1456 GVLAQHQSSMDEFL
+1456 GALSQYQPSMDEFL

-1485 NFIGSFV
+1485 NFVGSFV

-1503 PSIGTSL
+1503 PSIATSL
-1510 SMFMVNLMPFITA
+1510 SMFMVNLMPFVTA
-1523 GKTIGSDTS
+1523 GKMIGSDTS

-1537 VAITKAV
+1537 VAIIKAV

-1553 SGITSLIGLGTSFT
+1553 SGIASLIGLGTSFT

-1585 ATAGVNSEQVTASAE
+1585 ATTGVNSEQIKASAE

-1606 EVFKSLPKEGG
+1606 EVFNSLPKEGG

-1622 FGEQDLSGFSAK
+1622 FGEQDLSGFSDK

-1640 ALTSYGNSVADLK
+1640 ALTSYGNSVAELK

-1667 VGILKT
+1667 VEVLKS

-1680 LQTFLGSKDMESF
+1680 LQKFLGNKDMTSF
-1693 SNDLSGFGTALV
+1693 SNDISGFGTALV
-1705 NYGNS
+1705 SYGES
-1710 VANLKVS
+1710 VTDLKVD
-1717 AIKDSVP
+1717 AIKNSVP
-1724 AAEGLADFMKALPSS
+1724 AAEALADFVKALPRS

-1749 KNASNFGGQLE
+1749 KNASDFSNQLE
-1760 TFGTSMKNLSD
+1760 ALGTSMKNLSN
-1771 TLSGVKFSYYDS
+1771 TLSEVEFSYYDS
-1783 AATALNTITEA
+1783 AATALNSITEA
-1794 VTNFDVGSLN
+1794 VANFNVGSLN
-1804 YIVTSIGGLGAR
+1804 SIVTSIGGLGTQ
-1816 ASTAFTTNVEQST
+1816 ASTAFTTNVENST

-1842 SSVRSCMSKFYSAGS
+1842 SSARSGMSKFYDAGR
-1857 YLVTGFV
+1857 YLVAGFA

-1870 IYRAQLAAIKMA
+1870 IYLAQRAAIALAANA
-1882 NDTELAARSELDINS
+1882 ESAARSRLHINS

-1912 FAQGIERFSYLGI
+1912 FAQGIERFSYLGA
-1925 RAVEGMSD
+1925 RAVESMSND
-1933 NAIDATSKVLS
+1933 AIGSASKVLS
-1944 SITAVLTD
+1944 NVTAALTD
-1952 DVNSQPTIRPIVDLS
+1952 DVNTQPTIRPIVDLS
-1967 NVESSS
+1967 NVENSS
-1973 DAISNMLAIDPTVS
+1973 DAISNMLAMDPTVS

-2009 IVSAINDLG
+2009 VVSAIKDLG

-2043 EAIQTLI
+2043 DAIQTLI

>member
-48 NVNSAA
+48 NVNSTA
-54 KNASG
+54 KNTSG

-134 VAAVMKNVSDAVD
+134 VAAVMQNVSDAVD

-168 KAGDEM
+168 KAGDQM

-217 GRGMNAAATLANYLT
+217 GRGMNAAATLASYLT
-232 KVGDGTKYTE
+232 KIGDGTKYTE

-254 SFNTFAAAMD
+254 SFDTFAAAMD

-333 KTIGNMVNKLAG
+333 KTVGNMVNKLAG
-345 FLEKLNIKNPF
+345 FLEKLDIKNPF

-361 GDVAKTTKDFNSA
+361 GDVAKTTKAFNSA

-478 ETGKP
+478 DTGKP

-496 KGLFLDAI
+496 KDLFLDAI

-523 SVFSPKNLSDG
+523 DVFSPKSLSDG
-534 VYKAVENLHALSEK
+534 VYKVVENLHALSEK
-548 FVMTDETADKLQRTF
+548 FVMTDETADKLRRTF

-575 FVGGTVAVV
+575 FVGGTVAVA

-624 RTFGAIATNA
+624 RTFGAIAANA
-634 QKAALAIRDWVKAFT
+634 QKAALAIRDWVKAFI

-688 NWKDLDKIT
+688 RWKDLDKIT

-731 IKGLKTSMKTE
+731 VKGLKTSMKTE

-755 SLFKLAEEARSKIHM
+755 SLFNLAEEVRSKIHI

-796 EGPLAGVTSVVKGLA
+796 EGPIAGVTSVVKGLA
-811 GIERSISKY
+811 GIEKSISKY
-820 IDAKTFIDRSKAINV
+820 IDAKTFIDRAKAINV
-835 LATAI
+835 LSSAV

-859 INQNGELSMPLL
+859 INQNGELSAPLL
-871 TLIGLMGTLALLAYA
+871 TLIGLMGMLALLAYA

-899 GIMFSIGGAITL
+899 GIMFSIGGAIAL
-911 LALSLKTLDGLS
+911 LALALKTMDGLS
-923 DDIET
+923 SDDKT
-928 TCKKA
+928 YKNA
-933 VVLFGLMLVLG
+933 VVLIALIGVLG
-944 LVAMALGKY
+944 VVAVALGER
-953 VPEFS
+953 VPQLS
-958 KGSIALIA
+958 KGSIAIIA
-966 FSASIY
+966 FAAAIY

-979 VISKIDMRGL
+979 SISKIDKDSL
-989 GRSFATIAGLIV
+989 DRSFATLVGLI
-1001 VLGIAARGLKGIS
+1001 LALSIAAQGLKGLS
-1014 FSGGVALIAMVIA
+1014 FSGGVGLIAMVIA
-1027 LKILM
+1027 LKLLM

-1039 NFDGTRIAENLL
+1039 NFDGNKIAENLL
-1051 TIIGILWILAALM
+1051 TIIGILGILAALM
-1064 AITNLAGVNAAKGGI
+1064 AITNLAGTNAATGGI
-1079 GMLALAGAMYT
+1079 GMLALAAAMYT
-1090 MVKVIKAMAEI
+1090 MVKAVKAMAEI
-1101 SQDDLK
+1101 SKDDLK
-1107 RIKPIL
+1107 RITPIL

-1120 GVLIVVSNLA
+1120 GVLIAVSNLA

-1141 MMAAGSLLILTG
+1141 LMAAGSLLILTG
-1153 VIVVLKN
+1153 VIVILKN
-1160 MSPDGLWRA
+1160 MSPDGLWKA

-1180 AGLIAVTHLAKN
+1180 AGLIAVTHLAKD

-1231 IIATFALLVAA
+1231 VIATFALLVAV
-1242 TGMFKDEDLAKK
+1242 TGMFKGEDLAKK

-1269 TIIVG
+1269 AIIVG
-1274 MAKLSPD
+1274 VAKLSPD
-1281 QALPCAQALATLL
+1281 QALPCAQALAVLL
-1294 TALATSLFILSIAGK
+1294 TALAASLFILSIAGK

-1315 KAAYKMTG
+1315 AAAYKMTG
-1323 VVAILGATLIV
+1323 VVLILGAILTA
-1334 MSALNVSNAV
+1334 MSALNASNAV
-1344 ENATALSLLLL
+1344 ENAKGLSLLLL
-1355 ALSASMVIL
+1355 ALSTSMVIL
-1364 FTFGGDVGK
+1364 STFGGDVSG
-1373 KAIISAYLMSGVLA
+1373 KAIIAAYAMSGVLA

-1394 EMTALNVSNAMENA
+1394 EMTALNVSNAIENA
-1408 KALSLLIVSLSE
+1408 AALSILVVSLSD
-1420 ACVLLGVVGIFG
+1420 ACVLLGVVGLFG
-1432 KEAIAGVGVLA
+1432 MKAIAGIGVLA
-1443 ALIVAIGGIMYGI
+1443 ALIAAIGGIMYGI
-1456 GVLAQHQSSMDEFL
+1456 GALAQYQPSMDEFL

-1503 PSIGTSL
+1503 PSIATSL
-1510 SMFMVNLMPFITA
+1510 SMFMVNLMPFVTA
-1523 GKTIGSDTS
+1523 GKMIGSDTS

-1553 SGITSLIGLGTSFT
+1553 SGIASIIGLGTSFT

-1580 VAFSN
+1580 TAFSN
-1585 ATAGVNSEQVTASAE
+1585 ATTGVNSEQVKASAE

-1606 EVFKSLPKEGG
+1606 EVFNSLPKEGG

-1622 FGEQDLSGFSAK
+1622 FGEQDLSGFSDK

-1667 VGILKT
+1667 VEVLKS

-1680 LQTFLGSKDMESF
+1680 LQKFLGNKDMTSF

-1705 NYGNS
+1705 NYGES
-1710 VANLKVS
+1710 VTDLKVD
-1717 AIKDSVP
+1717 AIKNSVP
-1724 AAEGLADFMKALPSS
+1724 AAEALADFMKALPS
-1739 GGTWQ
+1739 GGGAWQ

-1749 KNASNFGGQLE
+1749 KNASDFSNQLE
-1760 TFGTSMKNLSD
+1760 ALGTSMKNLSD
-1771 TLSGVKFSYYDS
+1771 TLSGVEFSYYDS
-1783 AATALNTITEA
+1783 AATALNSITNA
-1794 VTNFDVGSLN
+1794 VASFDVSHLN
-1804 YIVTSIGGLGAR
+1804 SIVTSVGALGTR
-1816 ASTAFTTNVEQST
+1816 ASTTFTTNVENST

-1842 SSVRSCMSKFYSAGS
+1842 SSARSGMSKFYDAGR
-1857 YLVTGFV
+1857 YLVAGFA

-1870 IYRAQLAAIKMA
+1870 IYLAQRAAIA
-1882 NDTELAARSELDINS
+1882 LADNTESAARSRLRINS

-1912 FAQGIERFSYLGI
+1912 FAQGIERFSYLGA
-1925 RAVEGMSD
+1925 RAVESMSN
-1933 NAIDATSKVLS
+1933 NAIDSASKVLS
-1944 SITAVLTD
+1944 NINAVLTD
-1952 DVNSQPTIRPIVDLS
+1952 DVNTQPTIRPIVDLS
-1967 NVESSS
+1967 NVENSS
-1973 DAISNMLAIDPTVS
+1973 DAISSMLAMDPTVS
-1987 AFSNVRSISAMMNRN
+1987 AFSNVHSISAMMNRN

-2009 IVSAINDLG
+2009 VVSAIKDLG
-2018 KTIGKASGDT
+2018 KTIGKTSGDT

-2050 RASIIEGRR
+2050 HASIIEGRR

>member
-48 NVNSAA
+48 NVNSTA
-54 KNASG
+54 KNTSG

-134 VAAVMKNVSDAVD
+134 VAAVMQNVSDAVD

-168 KAGDEM
+168 KAGDQM

-202 AGQGRMMGDQLLQLS
+202 AGQGRIMGDQLLQLS
-217 GRGMNAAATLANYLT
+217 GRGMNAAATLASYLT
-232 KVGDGTKYTE
+232 KIGDGTKYTE

-254 SFNTFAAAMD
+254 SFDTFAAAMD

-345 FLEKLNIKNPF
+345 FLEKLDIKNPF

-361 GDVAKTTKDFNSA
+361 GDVAKTTKAFNSA

-478 ETGKP
+478 DTGKP

-496 KGLFLDAI
+496 KDLFLDAI

-523 SVFSPKNLSDG
+523 DVFSPKSLSDG

-548 FVMTDETADKLQRTF
+548 FVMTDETADKLRRTF

-624 RTFGAIATNA
+624 RTFGAIAANA
-634 QKAALAIRDWVKAFT
+634 QKAALAIRDWIKAFI

-688 NWKDLDKIT
+688 RWKDLDKIT

-731 IKGLKTSMKTE
+731 VKGLKTSMKTE

-755 SLFKLAEEARSKIHM
+755 SLFNLAEEVRSKVRI

-811 GIERSISKY
+811 GIEKSISKY
-820 IDAKTFIDRSKAINV
+820 IDAKTFIDRAKAINV
-835 LATAI
+835 LSSAV
-840 VKLAIAVALLVASM
+840 VKLAIAVALLVASI

-859 INQNGELSMPLL
+859 INQNGELSTPLL
-871 TLIGLMGTLALLAYA
+871 TLIGLMGMLALLAYA

-899 GIMFSIGGAITL
+899 GIMFSIGGAIAL
-911 LALSLKTLDGLS
+911 LALALKTMDGLS
-923 DDIET
+923 SDDKT
-928 TCKKA
+928 YKNA
-933 VVLFGLMLVLG
+933 VVLIALIGVLG
-944 LVAMALGKY
+944 VVAVALGER
-953 VPEFS
+953 VPQLS
-958 KGSIALIA
+958 KGSIAIIA
-966 FSASIY
+966 FAAAIY

-979 VISKIDMRGL
+979 SISKIDKDSL
-989 GRSFATIAGLIV
+989 NRSFATLVGLI
-1001 VLGIAARGLKGIS
+1001 LALSIAAQGLKGLS
-1014 FSGGVALIAMVIA
+1014 FSGGVGLIAMVIA
-1027 LKILM
+1027 LKLLM

-1039 NFDGTRIAENLL
+1039 NFDGNKIAENLL
-1051 TIIGILWILAALM
+1051 TIIGILGILAALM
-1064 AITNLAGVNAAKGGI
+1064 AITNLAGTNAATGGI
-1079 GMLALAGAMYT
+1079 GMLALAAAMYT
-1090 MVKVIKAMAEI
+1090 MVKAVKAMAEI

-1107 RIKPIL
+1107 RITPIL

-1120 GVLIVVSNLA
+1120 GVLIAVSNLA

-1141 MMAAGSLLILTG
+1141 LMAAGSLLILTG

-1160 MSPDGLWRA
+1160 MSPDGLWKA

-1180 AGLIAVTHLAKN
+1180 AGLIAVTHLAKD

-1231 IIATFALLVAA
+1231 VIATFALLVAV
-1242 TGMFKDEDLAKK
+1242 TGMFKGEDLAKK

-1269 TIIVG
+1269 AIIVG

-1281 QALPCAQALATLL
+1281 QALPCAQALAVLL
-1294 TALATSLFILSIAGK
+1294 TALAASLFILSIAGK

-1315 KAAYKMTG
+1315 AAAYKMTG
-1323 VVAILGATLIV
+1323 VVLILGAILTA
-1334 MSALNVSNAV
+1334 MSALNASNAV
-1344 ENATALSLLLL
+1344 ENAKGLSLLLL
-1355 ALSASMVIL
+1355 ALSTSMVIL
-1364 FTFGGDVGK
+1364 STFGGDVSG
-1373 KAIISAYLMSGVLA
+1373 KAIIAAYAMSGVLA

-1394 EMTALNVSNAMENA
+1394 EMTALNVSNAIENA
-1408 KALSLLIVSLSE
+1408 AALSILVVSLST
-1420 ACVLLGVVGIFG
+1420 ACVLLAFAGSLGAA
-1432 KEAIAGVGVLA
+1432 AIIGVGSLA

-1456 GVLAQHQSSMDEFL
+1456 GALSQYQPSMDEFL
-1470 DHGIVTLGKIGEGLG
+1470 DNGIVTLGKIGEGLG
-1485 NFIGSFV
+1485 NFVGSFV

-1503 PSIGTSL
+1503 PSIATSL
-1510 SMFMVNLMPFITA
+1510 SMFMVNLMPFVTA
-1523 GKTIGSDTS
+1523 GKMIGSDTS

-1553 SGITSLIGLGTSFT
+1553 SGIASIIGLGTSFT

-1580 VAFSN
+1580 TAFSN
-1585 ATAGVNSEQVTASAE
+1585 ATTGVNSEQVKASAE

-1606 EVFKSLPKEGG
+1606 EVFNSLPKEGG

-1622 FGEQDLSGFSAK
+1622 FGEQDLSGFSDK

-1667 VGILKT
+1667 VEVLKS

-1680 LQTFLGSKDMESF
+1680 LQKFLGNKDMTSF

-1705 NYGNS
+1705 NYGES
-1710 VANLKVS
+1710 VTDLKVD
-1717 AIKDSVP
+1717 AIKNSVP
-1724 AAEGLADFMKALPSS
+1724 AAEALADFVKALPSS
-1739 GGTWQ
+1739 GGAWQ

-1749 KNASNFGGQLE
+1749 KNASDFSNQLKA
-1760 TFGTSMKNLSD
+1760 FGTSMKNLSD
-1771 TLSGVKFSYYDS
+1771 TLSGVEFSYYDS
-1783 AATALNTITEA
+1783 AATALNSITNA
-1794 VTNFDVGSLN
+1794 VASFDVSHLN
-1804 YIVTSIGGLGAR
+1804 SIVTSVGALGTR
-1816 ASTAFTTNVEQST
+1816 ASTTFTTNVENST

-1842 SSVRSCMSKFYSAGS
+1842 SSARSGMSKFYDAGR
-1857 YLVTGFV
+1857 YLVAGFA

-1870 IYRAQLAAIKMA
+1870 IYLAQRAAIA
-1882 NDTELAARSELDINS
+1882 LADNTESAARSRLRINS

-1912 FAQGIERFSYLGI
+1912 FAQGIERFSYLGA
-1925 RAVEGMSD
+1925 RAVESMSN
-1933 NAIDATSKVLS
+1933 NAIDSASKVLS
-1944 SITAVLTD
+1944 NINAVLTD
-1952 DVNSQPTIRPIVDLS
+1952 DVNTQPTIRPIVDLS
-1967 NVESSS
+1967 NVENSS
-1973 DAISNMLAIDPTVS
+1973 DAISSMLAMDPTVS
-1987 AFSNVRSISAMMNRN
+1987 AFSNVHSISAMMNRN

-2009 IVSAINDLG
+2009 VVSAIKDLG
-2018 KTIGKASGDT
+2018 KTIGKTSGDT

-2050 RASIIEGRR
+2050 HASIIEGRR

>member
-48 NVNSAA
+48 NVNSTA
-54 KNASG
+54 KNTSG

-134 VAAVMKNVSDAVD
+134 VAAVMQNVSDAVD

-168 KAGDEM
+168 KAGDQM

-217 GRGMNAAATLANYLT
+217 GRGMNAAATLASYLT
-232 KVGDGTKYTE
+232 KIGDGTKYTE

-254 SFNTFAAAMD
+254 SFDTFAAAMD

-345 FLEKLNIKNPF
+345 FLEKLDIKNPF

-361 GDVAKTTKDFNSA
+361 GDVAKTTKAFNSA

-478 ETGKP
+478 DTGKP

-496 KGLFLDAI
+496 KDLFLDAI

-523 SVFSPKNLSDG
+523 DVFSPKSLSDG

-548 FVMTDETADKLQRTF
+548 FVMTDETADKLRRTF

-575 FVGGTVAVV
+575 FVGGTVAVA

-634 QKAALAIRDWVKAFT
+634 QKAALAIRDWIKAFI

-672 KEVFSDGKKRI
+672 KEAFSDGRKRI

-731 IKGLKTSMKTE
+731 VKGLKTSMKTE
-742 LKSATNI
+742 LRSATSI

-755 SLFKLAEEARSKIHM
+755 SLFNLAEEVRSKVRI

-811 GIERSISKY
+811 GIEKSISKY

-859 INQNGELSMPLL
+859 INQNGELSTPLL
-871 TLIGLMGTLALLAYA
+871 TLIGLMGMLALLAYA

-899 GIMFSIGGAITL
+899 GIMFSIGGAIAL
-911 LALSLKTLDGLS
+911 LALALKTMDGLS
-923 DDIET
+923 SDDKT
-928 TCKKA
+928 YKNA
-933 VVLFGLMLVLG
+933 VVLIALIGVLG
-944 LVAMALGKY
+944 VVAVALGER
-953 VPEFS
+953 VPQLS
-958 KGSIALIA
+958 KGSIAIIA
-966 FSASIY
+966 FAAAVY

-979 VISKIDMRGL
+979 SISKIDKDGL
-989 GRSFATIAGLIV
+989 NRSFATLVGLI
-1001 VLGIAARGLKGIS
+1001 LALSIAAQGLKGLS
-1014 FSGGVALIAMVIA
+1014 FSGGVGLIAMVIA
-1027 LKILM
+1027 LKLLM

-1039 NFDGTRIAENLL
+1039 NFDGNKIAENLL
-1051 TIIGILWILAALM
+1051 TIIGILGILAALM
-1064 AITNLAGVNAAKGGI
+1064 AITNLAGTNAATGGI
-1079 GMLALAGAMYT
+1079 GMLALAAAMYT
-1090 MVKVIKAMAEI
+1090 MVKAVKAMAEI

-1107 RIKPIL
+1107 RITPIL

-1120 GVLIVVSNLA
+1120 GVLIAVSNLA

-1141 MMAAGSLLILTG
+1141 LMAAGSLLILTG

-1160 MSPDGLWRA
+1160 MSPDGLWKA

-1180 AGLIAVTHLAKN
+1180 AGLIAVTHLAKD

-1231 IIATFALLVAA
+1231 VIATFALLVAA
-1242 TGMFKDEDLAKK
+1242 TGMFKGEDLAKK

-1269 TIIVG
+1269 AIIVG

-1281 QALPCAQALATLL
+1281 QALPCAQALAVLL
-1294 TALATSLFILSIAGK
+1294 TALAASLFILSIAGK

-1315 KAAYKMTG
+1315 AAAYKMTG
-1323 VVAILGATLIV
+1323 VVLILGAILTA
-1334 MSALNVSNAV
+1334 MSALNASNAV
-1344 ENATALSLLLL
+1344 ENAKGLSLLLL
-1355 ALSASMVIL
+1355 ALSTSMVIL
-1364 FTFGGDVGK
+1364 STFGGDVSG
-1373 KAIISAYLMSGVLA
+1373 KAIIAAYAMSGVLA

-1394 EMTALNVSNAMENA
+1394 EMTALNVSNAIENA
-1408 KALSLLIVSLSE
+1408 AALSILVVSLST
-1420 ACVLLGVVGIFG
+1420 ACVLLAFAGSLGAA
-1432 KEAIAGVGVLA
+1432 AIIGVGSLA

-1456 GVLAQHQSSMDEFL
+1456 GALSQYQPSMDEFL

-1503 PSIGTSL
+1503 PSIATSL
-1510 SMFMVNLMPFITA
+1510 SMFMVNLMPFVTA
-1523 GKTIGSDTS
+1523 GKMIGSDTS

-1537 VAITKAV
+1537 VAIIKAV

-1553 SGITSLIGLGTSFT
+1553 SGIASLIGLGTSFT

-1585 ATAGVNSEQVTASAE
+1585 ATTGVNSEQIKASAE

-1606 EVFKSLPKEGG
+1606 EVFNSLPKEGG

-1622 FGEQDLSGFSAK
+1622 FGEQDLSGFSSK

-1640 ALTSYGNSVADLK
+1640 ALTSYGNSVAELK

-1667 VGILKT
+1667 VEVLKS

-1680 LQTFLGSKDMESF
+1680 LQKFLGNKDMTSF
-1693 SNDLSGFGTALV
+1693 SNDISGFGTALF
-1705 NYGNS
+1705 NYGES
-1710 VANLKVS
+1710 VTDLKVD
-1717 AIKDSVP
+1717 AIKNSVP
-1724 AAEGLADFMKALPSS
+1724 AAEALADFVKALPSS
-1739 GGTWQ
+1739 GGAWQ

-1749 KNASNFGGQLE
+1749 KNASDFSNQLKAL
-1760 TFGTSMKNLSD
+1760 GTSMKNLSN
-1771 TLSGVKFSYYDS
+1771 TLSEVEFSYYDS
-1783 AATALNTITEA
+1783 AATALNSITEA
-1794 VTNFDVGSLN
+1794 VANFNVDSLN
-1804 YIVTSIGGLGAR
+1804 SIVTSIGGLGTQ
-1816 ASTAFTTNVEQST
+1816 ASTTFTTNVENST

-1842 SSVRSCMSKFYSAGS
+1842 SSARSGMSKFYDAGR
-1857 YLVTGFV
+1857 YLVAGFA

-1870 IYRAQLAAIKMA
+1870 IYLAQRAAIA
-1882 NDTELAARSELDINS
+1882 LADNTESAARSRLHINS

-1912 FAQGIERFSYLGI
+1912 FAQGIERFSYLGA
-1925 RAVEGMSD
+1925 RAVESMSND
-1933 NAIDATSKVLS
+1933 AIGSASKVLS
-1944 SITAVLTD
+1944 NVTAALTD
-1952 DVNSQPTIRPIVDLS
+1952 DVNTQPTIRPIVDLS
-1967 NVESSS
+1967 NVENSS
-1973 DAISNMLAIDPTVS
+1973 DAISNMLAMDPTVS
-1987 AFSNVRSISAMMNRN
+1987 AFSNVHSISTMMNRN
-2002 QNGANDD
+2002 QNGVNDD
-2009 IVSAINDLG
+2009 VVSAIKDLG

-2043 EAIQTLI
+2043 DAIQTLI

>member
-48 NVNSAA
+48 NVNSTA
-54 KNASG
+54 KNTSG

-134 VAAVMKNVSDAVD
+134 VAAVMQNVSDAVD

-168 KAGDEM
+168 KAGDQM

-217 GRGMNAAATLANYLT
+217 GRGMNAAATLASYLT
-232 KVGDGTKYTE
+232 KIGDGTKYTE

-254 SFNTFAAAMD
+254 SFDTFAAAMD

-310 FNAIRKKV
+310 FNVIRKKV

-345 FLEKLNIKNPF
+345 FLEKLDIKNPF

-361 GDVAKTTKDFNSA
+361 GDVAKTTKAFNSA

-478 ETGKP
+478 DTGKP

-496 KGLFLDAI
+496 KDLFLDAI

-523 SVFSPKNLSDG
+523 DVFSPKSLSDG

-548 FVMTDETADKLQRTF
+548 FVMTDETADKLRRTF

-575 FVGGTVAVV
+575 FVGGTVAVA

-634 QKAALAIRDWVKAFT
+634 QKAALAIRDWIKAFI

-672 KEVFSDGKKRI
+672 KEVFSDGRKRI

-703 MLIDFKKNVLDEFF
+703 MLIDFNKNVLDEFF

-731 IKGLKTSMKTE
+731 VKGLKTSMKTE
-742 LKSATNI
+742 LRSATSI

-755 SLFKLAEEARSKIHM
+755 SLFNLAEEVRSKVRI

-811 GIERSISKY
+811 GIEKSISKY

-859 INQNGELSMPLL
+859 INQNGELSTPLL
-871 TLIGLMGTLALLAYA
+871 TLIGLMGMLALLAYA

-899 GIMFSIGGAITL
+899 GIMFSIGGAIAL
-911 LALSLKTLDGLS
+911 LALALKTMDGLS
-923 DDIET
+923 SDDKT
-928 TCKKA
+928 YKNA
-933 VVLFGLMLVLG
+933 VVLIALIGVLG
-944 LVAMALGKY
+944 VVAVALGER
-953 VPEFS
+953 VPQLS
-958 KGSIALIA
+958 KGSIAIIA
-966 FSASIY
+966 FAAAVY

-979 VISKIDMRGL
+979 SISKIDKDSL
-989 GRSFATIAGLIV
+989 NRSFETLVGLI
-1001 VLGIAARGLKGIS
+1001 LALSIAAQGLKGLS
-1014 FSGGVALIAMVIA
+1014 FSGGVGLIAMVIA
-1027 LKILM
+1027 LKLLM

-1039 NFDGTRIAENLL
+1039 NFDGNKIAENLL
-1051 TIIGILWILAALM
+1051 TIIGILGILSALM
-1064 AITNLAGVNAAKGGI
+1064 AITNLAGTNAATGGI
-1079 GMLALAGAMYT
+1079 GMLALAAAMYT
-1090 MVKVIKAMAEI
+1090 MVKAVKAMAEI

-1107 RIKPIL
+1107 RITPIL

-1120 GVLIVVSNLA
+1120 GVLIAVSNLA

-1141 MMAAGSLLILTG
+1141 LMAAGSLLILTG
-1153 VIVVLKN
+1153 VIVDLKN
-1160 MSPDGLWRA
+1160 MSPDGLWKA

-1180 AGLIAVTHLAKN
+1180 AGLIAVTHLAKD
-1192 CKSTLVLLTVTIAMM
+1192 CKSTLVCLTVTIAMM

-1231 IIATFALLVAA
+1231 VIATFALLVAV
-1242 TGMFKDEDLAKK
+1242 TGMFKGEDLAKK

-1269 TIIVG
+1269 AIIVG

-1281 QALPCAQALATLL
+1281 QALPCAQALAVLL
-1294 TALATSLFILSIAGK
+1294 TALAASLFILSIAGK

-1315 KAAYKMTG
+1315 AAAYKMTG
-1323 VVAILGATLIV
+1323 VVLILGAILTA
-1334 MSALNVSNAV
+1334 MSALNASNAV
-1344 ENATALSLLLL
+1344 ENAKGLSLLLL
-1355 ALSASMVIL
+1355 ALSTSMVIL
-1364 FTFGGDVGK
+1364 STFGGDVSG
-1373 KAIISAYLMSGVLA
+1373 KAIIAAYAMSGVLA

-1394 EMTALNVSNAMENA
+1394 EMTALNVSNAIENA
-1408 KALSLLIVSLSE
+1408 AALSILVVSLST
-1420 ACVLLGVVGIFG
+1420 ACVLLAFAGSLGAA
-1432 KEAIAGVGVLA
+1432 AIIGVGSLA

-1456 GVLAQHQSSMDEFL
+1456 GALSQYQPSMDEFL

-1503 PSIGTSL
+1503 PSIATSL
-1510 SMFMVNLMPFITA
+1510 SMFMVNLMPFVTA
-1523 GKTIGSDTS
+1523 GKMIGSDTS

-1537 VAITKAV
+1537 VAIIKAV

-1553 SGITSLIGLGTSFT
+1553 SGLASLIGLGTSFT
-1567 GLSEKFTAIGEAM
+1567 GLSEKFKAIGEAM
-1580 VAFSN
+1580 TAFSN
-1585 ATAGVNSEQVTASAE
+1585 ATTDVNSEQIKASAE

-1606 EVFKSLPKEGG
+1606 EVFNSLPKEGG

-1622 FGEQDLSGFSAK
+1622 FGEQDLSGFSSK

-1640 ALTSYGNSVADLK
+1640 ALTRYGNSVAELK

-1667 VGILKT
+1667 VEVLKS

-1680 LQTFLGSKDMESF
+1680 LQKFLGNKDMTSF
-1693 SNDLSGFGTALV
+1693 SNDISGFGTALV
-1705 NYGNS
+1705 NYGES
-1710 VANLKVS
+1710 VTDIKVD
-1717 AIKDSVP
+1717 AIKNSVP
-1724 AAEGLADFMKALPSS
+1724 AAEALADFVKALPSS
-1739 GGTWQ
+1739 GGAWQ

-1749 KNASNFGGQLE
+1749 KNASDFSNQLE
-1760 TFGTSMKNLSD
+1760 ALGTSMKNLSN
-1771 TLSGVKFSYYDS
+1771 TLSEVKFSYYDS
-1783 AATALNTITEA
+1783 AATALNSITEA
-1794 VTNFDVGSLN
+1794 VANFNVGSLN
-1804 YIVTSIGGLGAR
+1804 SIVTSIGGLGTQ
-1816 ASTAFTTNVEQST
+1816 ASTTFTTNVENST

-1842 SSVRSCMSKFYSAGS
+1842 SSARSGMSKFYDAGR
-1857 YLVTGFV
+1857 YLVAGFA

-1870 IYRAQLAAIKMA
+1870 IYLAQRAAIA
-1882 NDTELAARSELDINS
+1882 LAGNTESAARSRLHINS

-1912 FAQGIERFSYLGI
+1912 FAQGIERFSYLGA
-1925 RAVEGMSD
+1925 RAVESMSND
-1933 NAIDATSKVLS
+1933 AIGSASKVLS
-1944 SITAVLTD
+1944 NVTAALTD
-1952 DVNSQPTIRPIVDLS
+1952 DVNTQPTIRPIVDLS
-1967 NVESSS
+1967 NVENSS
-1973 DAISNMLAIDPTVS
+1973 DAISNMLAMDPTVS
-1987 AFSNVRSISAMMNRN
+1987 AFSNVHSISAMMKRN

-2009 IVSAINDLG
+2009 VVSAIKDLG

-2043 EAIQTLI
+2043 DAIQTLI

>member
-54 KNASG
+54 KNTSG

-134 VAAVMKNVSDAVD
+134 VAAVMQNVSDAVD

-217 GRGMNAAATLANYLT
+217 GRGMNAAATLASYLT
-232 KVGDGTKYTE
+232 KIGDGTKYTE

-254 SFNTFAAAMD
+254 SFDTFAAAMD

-345 FLEKLNIKNPF
+345 FLEKLDIKNPF

-361 GDVAKTTKDFNSA
+361 GDVAKTTKAFNSA

-441 AEELEEVIGSLSDTE
+441 AEELEEVIRSLSDTE

-496 KGLFLDAI
+496 KDLFLDAI

-634 QKAALAIRDWVKAFT
+634 QKAALAIRDWVKAFI

-703 MLIDFKKNVLDEFF
+703 MLVDFKKNVLDEFF

-731 IKGLKTSMKTE
+731 VKGLKTSMKTE

-796 EGPLAGVTSVVKGLA
+796 EGPIAGVTRVVKGLA
-811 GIERSISKY
+811 GIEKSISKY

-871 TLIGLMGTLALLAYA
+871 TLIGLMGMLALLAYA
-886 VSKVN
+886 VSKIN

-899 GIMFSIGGAITL
+899 GIMFSIGGAIAL
-911 LALSLKTLDGLS
+911 LALALKTMDGLS
-923 DDIET
+923 SDDKT
-928 TCKKA
+928 YKNA
-933 VVLFGLMLVLG
+933 VVLIALIGVLG
-944 LVAMALGKY
+944 VVAIALGER
-953 VPEFS
+953 VPQLS
-958 KGSIALIA
+958 KGSIAIIA
-966 FSASIY
+966 FAAGVY

-979 VISKIDMRGL
+979 SIGKIDKDSL
-989 GRSFATIAGLIV
+989 NRSFATLVGLI
-1001 VLGIAARGLKGIS
+1001 LALSIAAQGLKGLS
-1014 FSGGVALIAMVIA
+1014 FSGGVGLIAMVIA
-1027 LKILM
+1027 LKVLM
-1032 SALDDLC
+1032 GVLDDLC
-1039 NFDGTRIAENLL
+1039 NFDGNRIAENLL
-1051 TIIGILWILAALM
+1051 TIIGILGILAALM
-1064 AITNLAGVNAAKGGI
+1064 AITNLAGKNAATGGI
-1079 GMLALAGAMYT
+1079 GMLALATSMYT
-1090 MVKVIKAMAEI
+1090 MVKAVKAMAEI

-1107 RIKPIL
+1107 RITPIL

-1120 GVLIVVSNLA
+1120 GVLIAVSNLA

-1141 MMAAGSLLILTG
+1141 MMASGSLLILAG
-1153 VIVVLKN
+1153 VIVILKN

-1192 CKSTLVLLTVTIAMM
+1192 CKSTLVLLTVAIAMM

-1231 IIATFALLVAA
+1231 IIATFALLVSA
-1242 TGMFKDEDLAKK
+1242 TGMFKGEDLAKK

-1269 TIIVG
+1269 AIIVG

-1309 DADEAM
+1309 DANEAVG
-1315 KAAYKMTG
+1315 AAYKMTG
-1323 VVAILGATLIV
+1323 VLAILGLVFAEMT
-1334 MSALNVSNAV
+1334 ALNVSNAV
-1344 ENATALSLLLL
+1344 ENAKGLSLLLL
-1355 ALSASMVIL
+1355 ALSTSMVVL

-1456 GVLAQHQSSMDEFL
+1456 GALAQHQSSMDEFL

-1485 NFIGSFV
+1485 NLIGSFV

-1503 PSIGTSL
+1503 PSIATSL
-1510 SMFMVNLMPFITA
+1510 SMFMVNLMPFVTA

-1553 SGITSLIGLGTSFT
+1553 SGIASLIGLGTSFT

-1585 ATAGVNSEQVTASAE
+1585 ATTGVNSEQIKASSE

-1622 FGEQDLSGFSAK
+1622 FGEQDLSGFSAN
-1634 LEDFGN
+1634 LEKFGN
-1640 ALTSYGNSVADLK
+1640 ALTSYGNSVANLN
-1653 VDAINNSVPAANSL
+1653 VSAINNSVPAANSL
-1667 VGILKT
+1667 VDILKS
-1673 LPNSGGT
+1673 LPNSGGK
-1680 LQTFLGSKDMESF
+1680 LQIVLGNKDMESF
-1693 SNDLSGFGTALV
+1693 SNDLSGFGTALF

-1710 VANLKVS
+1710 VANLNAK

-1724 AAEGLADFMKALPSS
+1724 AAEGLAEFMKALPSS
-1739 GGTWQ
+1739 DGAWQ
-1744 KVFGN
+1744 KVFGK

-1760 TFGTSMKNLSD
+1760 AFGTSMKNLSD
-1771 TLSGVKFSYYDS
+1771 TLSGVEFSYYDS

-1794 VTNFDVGSLN
+1794 VANFDIRSLN
-1804 YIVTSIGGLGAR
+1804 SIVTSIGSLGTQ

-1842 SSVRSCMSKFYSAGS
+1842 SSVRSFMSKFYSAGS
-1857 YLVTGFV
+1857 YLVTGFA

-1870 IYRAQLAAIKMA
+1870 IYRAQLAAIDLA
-1882 NDTELAARSELDINS
+1882 DDTETAARSKLHINS

-1912 FAQGIERFSYLGI
+1912 FAQGIERFSYLGT
-1925 RAVEGMSD
+1925 RAVEGMSND
-1933 NAIDATSKVLS
+1933 AIDSASKVLS
-1944 SITAVLTD
+1944 NINAVLTD
-1952 DVNSQPTIRPIVDLS
+1952 DVNTQPMIRPVVDLS

-1987 AFSNVRSISAMMNRN
+1987 AFSNVRSISAMMNHN
-2002 QNGANDD
+2002 KNGANDD
-2009 IVSAINDLG
+2009 VVSAIKDLG

>member
-48 NVNSAA
+48 NVNSVA
-54 KNASG
+54 KNTSG
-59 IESLAASL
+59 IESLAASI

-101 FVTNGIINGGKRR
+101 FVTGGIINGGKRR

-134 VAAVMKNVSDAVD
+134 VAAVMQNVSDAVD

-168 KAGDEM
+168 KAGDQM

-217 GRGMNAAATLANYLT
+217 GRGMNAAATLASYLT
-232 KVGDGTKYTE
+232 KIGDGTKYTE

-254 SFNTFAAAMD
+254 SFDTFAAAMD

-345 FLEKLNIKNPF
+345 FLEKLDIKNPF

-361 GDVAKTTKDFNSA
+361 GDVAKTTKAFNSA

-478 ETGKP
+478 DTGKP

-496 KGLFLDAI
+496 KDLFLDAI

-523 SVFSPKNLSDG
+523 DVFSPKSLSDG

-548 FVMTDETADKLQRTF
+548 FVMTDETADKLRRTF

-575 FVGGTVAVV
+575 FVGGTVAVA

-634 QKAALAIRDWVKAFT
+634 QKAALAIRDWIKAFI

-672 KEVFSDGKKRI
+672 KEVFSDGRKRI

-697 LDNLKA
+697 LDNLKG

-731 IKGLKTSMKTE
+731 VKSLKTSMKTE

-755 SLFKLAEEARSKIHM
+755 SLFNLAEEVRSKIHM

-782 VKSVMDIGK
+782 VKSVMGIGK

-796 EGPLAGVTSVVKGLA
+796 EGPIAGVTSVVKGLA
-811 GIERSISKY
+811 GIEKSISKY
-820 IDAKTFIDRSKAINV
+820 IDAKTFIDKAKAINV
-835 LATAI
+835 LSSAV

-854 YVIND
+854 YVINE
-859 INQNGELSMPLL
+859 INQNGELSTPLL
-871 TLIGLMGTLALLAYA
+871 TLIGLMGMLALLAYA

-899 GIMFSIGGAITL
+899 GIMFSIGGAIAL
-911 LALSLKTLDGLS
+911 LALALKTMDGLS
-923 DDIET
+923 SDDKT
-928 TCKKA
+928 YKNA
-933 VVLFGLMLVLG
+933 VVLIALIGVLG
-944 LVAMALGKY
+944 IVAVALGER
-953 VPEFS
+953 VPQLS
-958 KGSIALIA
+958 KGSIAIIA
-966 FSASIY
+966 FAAAVY

-979 VISKIDMRGL
+979 SISKIDKDSL
-989 GRSFATIAGLIV
+989 NRSFATLVGLI
-1001 VLGIAARGLKGIS
+1001 LALSIAAQRLKGLS
-1014 FSGGVALIAMVIA
+1014 FSGGVGLIAMVIA
-1027 LKILM
+1027 LKLLM

-1039 NFDGTRIAENLL
+1039 DFDGNKIASNLI
-1051 TIIGILWILAALM
+1051 TIIGILGILAALM
-1064 AITNLAGVNAAKGGI
+1064 EITKLAGTNAATGGI
-1079 GMLALAGAMYT
+1079 GMLALAAAMYT
-1090 MVKVIKAMAEI
+1090 MVKAVKAMAEI

-1107 RIKPIL
+1107 RITPIL

-1120 GVLIVVSNLA
+1120 GVLIAVSNLA

-1153 VIVVLKN
+1153 VIVILKN

-1169 VGVIAVLEAMF
+1169 VGIIAVLEAMF
-1180 AGLIAVTHLAKN
+1180 AGLIAVTHLAKD

-1224 AKSALAS
+1224 ARNALS
-1231 IIATFALLVAA
+1231 SVIATFALLVAA
-1242 TGMFKDEDLAKK
+1242 TGMFKGEDLAKK
-1254 FGGLMSLVLVTGILA
+1254 FGGLMSLVLVTGLLA
-1269 TIIVG
+1269 AIIVG

-1281 QALPCAQALATLL
+1281 QALPCAQALAVLL
-1294 TALATSLFILSIAGK
+1294 TALAASLFILSIAGK

-1315 KAAYKMTG
+1315 AAAYKMTG
-1323 VVAILGATLIV
+1323 VVLILGAILTA
-1334 MSALNVSNAV
+1334 MSALNASNAV
-1344 ENATALSLLLL
+1344 ENAKGLSLLLL
-1355 ALSASMVIL
+1355 ALSTSMVIL
-1364 FTFGGDVGK
+1364 STFGGDVSG
-1373 KAIISAYLMSGVLA
+1373 KAIIAAYAMSGVLA

-1394 EMTALNVSNAMENA
+1394 EMTALNVSNAIENA
-1408 KALSLLIVSLSE
+1408 AALSILVVSLST
-1420 ACVLLGVVGIFG
+1420 ACVLLAFAGSLGAA
-1432 KEAIAGVGVLA
+1432 AIIGVGSLA

-1456 GVLAQHQSSMDEFL
+1456 GALSQYQPSMDEFL

-1510 SMFMVNLMPFITA
+1510 SMFMVNLIPFVTA
-1523 GKTIGSDTS
+1523 GKMIGSDTS
-1532 LLDGI
+1532 LIDGI
-1537 VAITKAV
+1537 VTITKAV

-1553 SGITSLIGLGTSFT
+1553 SGLASLIGLGTSFT

-1580 VAFSN
+1580 TAFSN
-1585 ATAGVNSEQVTASAE
+1585 ATTGVNSEKVKASAE
-1600 AAASLA
+1600 AAASLT
-1606 EVFKSLPKEGG
+1606 EVLKSLPKEGG

-1622 FGEQDLSGFSAK
+1622 FGEQDLSGFSSK

-1640 ALTSYGNSVADLK
+1640 ALTSYGNSVAELK

-1667 VGILKT
+1667 VEVLKS

-1680 LQTFLGSKDMESF
+1680 LQKFLGNKDMTSF
-1693 SNDLSGFGTALV
+1693 SNDISGFGTALV
-1705 NYGNS
+1705 NYGES
-1710 VANLKVS
+1710 VTDLKVD
-1717 AIKDSVP
+1717 AIKNSVP
-1724 AAEGLADFMKALPSS
+1724 AAEALADFVKALPSS
-1739 GGTWQ
+1739 GGAWQ

-1749 KNASNFGGQLE
+1749 KNASDFSNQLE
-1760 TFGTSMKNLSD
+1760 ALGTSMKNLSN
-1771 TLSGVKFSYYDS
+1771 TLSEVEFSYYDS
-1783 AATALNTITEA
+1783 AATALNSITEA
-1794 VTNFDVGSLN
+1794 VANFNVSSLN
-1804 YIVTSIGGLGAR
+1804 SIVTSIGGLGTQ
-1816 ASTAFTTNVEQST
+1816 ASTTFTTNVENST

-1842 SSVRSCMSKFYSAGS
+1842 SSARSGMSKFYDAGR
-1857 YLVTGFV
+1857 YLVAGFA

-1870 IYRAQLAAIKMA
+1870 IYLAQRAAIA
-1882 NDTELAARSELDINS
+1882 LADNTESAARSRLRINS

-1912 FAQGIERFSYLGI
+1912 FAQGIERFSYLGA
-1925 RAVEGMSD
+1925 RAVESMSND
-1933 NAIDATSKVLS
+1933 AIGSASKVLS
-1944 SITAVLTD
+1944 NVTAALTD
-1952 DVNSQPTIRPIVDLS
+1952 DANTQPMIRPIVDLS
-1967 NVESSS
+1967 NVENSS
-1973 DAISNMLAIDPTVS
+1973 DAISNMLAMDPTVS
-1987 AFSNVRSISAMMNRN
+1987 AFSNVHSISAMMNRN
-2002 QNGANDD
+2002 QNGVNDD
-2009 IVSAINDLG
+2009 VVSAIKDLG

-2043 EAIQTLI
+2043 DAIQTLI

>member
-48 NVNSAA
+48 NVNSVA
-54 KNASG
+54 KNTSG

-67 EKVEHRFST
+67 EKVERRFST

-90 SAMRFAKKTVG
+90 SAMRFAKKTVS
-101 FVTNGIINGGKRR
+101 FVTGGVINGGKRR

-168 KAGDEM
+168 KAGDQM

-202 AGQGRMMGDQLLQLS
+202 AGQGRIMGDQLLQLS
-217 GRGMNAAATLANYLT
+217 GRGMNAAATLASYLT
-232 KVGDGTKYTE
+232 KIGDGTKYTE

-254 SFNTFAAAMD
+254 SFDTFAAAMD

-345 FLEKLNIKNPF
+345 FLEKLDIKNPF
-356 AKVNG
+356 AKVSG
-361 GDVAKTTKDFNSA
+361 GDVAKTTKAFNSA
-374 ADAVGN
+374 ADAVSN

-393 RVIRGEFGNGAER
+393 RVIRGEFGSGAER
-406 VKALANAGED
+406 VKALADAGED
-416 YAKVQTLVNKV
+416 YAKVQTLVNKI

-441 AEELEEVIGSLSDTE
+441 AEEFEEVIGSLSDTE

-464 EQSESL
+464 AQSESL

-478 ETGKP
+478 ETGTP

-496 KGLFLDAI
+496 KDLFLNAI

-509 GLSKVLKTVKTAWN
+509 GLSKILKTVKTAWN
-523 SVFSPKNLSDG
+523 DVFSSKILSDG
-534 VYKAVENLHALSEK
+534 VYKAVENLHTLSEK
-548 FVMTDETADKLQRTF
+548 FVMTDETADKLRRTF
-563 SGLFSALSVVKN
+563 SGLFSALSVIKN
-575 FVGGTVAVV
+575 FIGGTVTVV
-584 LRVVSKLLSSLHISL
+584 LRVVSKLLSSLHINL
-599 LDVTA
+599 LDMTA
-604 AVGDAIT
+604 ALGDAIT
-611 KFKEWLNSNNIFV
+611 KFKDWFNSDNIFV
-624 RTFGAIATNA
+624 RTFGAIATSV
-634 QKAALAIRDWVKAFT
+634 QKAALAIRDWIKAFI

-660 VKTAIVNAFNAT
+660 VKTSIVNAFNAT
-672 KEVFSDGKKRI
+672 KEFFSDGKKRI

-688 NWKDLDKIT
+688 KWKDLDKIT
-697 LDNLKA
+697 LDNLKT
-703 MLIDFKKNVLDEFF
+703 MLVDFKKNVLDEFF
-717 KVNFNFSF
+717 KVNLNFSF
-725 KGITNK
+725 KSVTNK
-731 IKGLKTSMKTE
+731 IKGLKTSMKAE
-742 LKSATNI
+742 LRSTAGI
-749 LDGFKT
+749 LDGFKE
-755 SLFKLAEEARSKIHM
+755 SLFNLANEVRSKIHM

-796 EGPLAGVTSVVKGLA
+796 EGPIAGITSVVKGFA
-811 GIERSISKY
+811 GIEKSA
-820 IDAKTFIDRSKAINV
+820 AKFIDSKTLIEKARAFNI
-835 LATAI
+835 LSSAI
-840 VKLAIAVALLVASM
+840 VKLAFAIALLVASM

-871 TLIGLMGTLALLAYA
+871 TIIGLMGMLALLAYA

-899 GIMFSIGGAITL
+899 GIMFSIGGAIVL
-911 LALSLKTLDGLS
+911 LAHALKTMDGLNG
-923 DDIET
+923 DIET
-928 TCKKA
+928 TCKNA
-933 VVLFGLMLVLG
+933 VVLIALMGVLG
-944 LVAMALGKY
+944 VVAIALGKN
-953 VPEFS
+953 VPKLS
-958 KGSIALIA
+958 KGSIAIVA
-966 FSASIY
+966 FAASIY

-979 VISKIDMRGL
+979 VISKIDMHGL

-1001 VLGIAARGLKGIS
+1001 VLGVAAKGLKGIS
-1014 FSGGVALIAMVIA
+1014 FSGGVGLIAMVIA
-1027 LKILM
+1027 LKLLM

-1039 NFDGTRIAENLL
+1039 DFDGNKIASNLI
-1051 TIIGILWILAALM
+1051 TIIGILGILAALM
-1064 AITNLAGVNAAKGGI
+1064 AITKLAGTNAATGGI
-1079 GMLALAGAMYT
+1079 GMLALAAAMYT
-1090 MVKVIKAMAEI
+1090 MVKAVKAMAEI

-1107 RIKPIL
+1107 RITPIL

-1120 GVLIVVSNLA
+1120 GVLIAVSNLA

-1153 VIVVLKN
+1153 VIVILKN

-1169 VGVIAVLEAMF
+1169 VGIIAVLEAMF
-1180 AGLIAVTHLAKN
+1180 AGLIAVTHLAKD

-1224 AKSALAS
+1224 ARNALS
-1231 IIATFALLVAA
+1231 SVIATFALLVAA
-1242 TGMFKDEDLAKK
+1242 TGMFKGEDLAKK
-1254 FGGLMSLVLVTGILA
+1254 FGGLMSLVLVTGLLA
-1269 TIIVG
+1269 AIIAG
-1274 MAKLSPD
+1274 MAKLSPN
-1281 QALPCAQALATLL
+1281 QALPCAQALAVLL
-1294 TALATSLFILSIAGK
+1294 TALAASLFILSIAGK

-1315 KAAYKMTG
+1315 AAAYKMTG
-1323 VVAILGATLIV
+1323 VVLILGAILSGI
-1334 MSALNVSNAV
+1334 SALNVSNAV
-1344 ENATALSLLLL
+1344 ENAKGLSLLLL
-1355 ALSASMVIL
+1355 ALSTSMVIL
-1364 FTFGGDVGK
+1364 STFGGDVSG
-1373 KAIISAYLMSGVLA
+1373 KAIIAAYAMSGVLA

-1394 EMTALNVSNAMENA
+1394 EMAALNVSNAIENA
-1408 KALSLLIVSLSE
+1408 SALSILVVSLSA
-1420 ACVLLGVVGIFG
+1420 ACVLLAFVGSLG
-1432 KEAIAGVGVLA
+1432 AAAIIGVGSLA

-1456 GVLAQHQSSMDEFL
+1456 GALAQYQSSMDEFL

-1510 SMFMVNLMPFITA
+1510 SMFMVNLIPFVTA
-1523 GKTIGSDTS
+1523 GKMIGSDTS
-1532 LLDGI
+1532 LIDGI

-1553 SGITSLIGLGTSFT
+1553 SGLASLIGLGTSFT

-1580 VAFSN
+1580 TAFSN
-1585 ATAGVNSEQVTASAE
+1585 ATIGVNSEQVKASAE
-1600 AAASLA
+1600 AAASLT
-1606 EVFKSLPKEGG
+1606 EVLKSLPKEGG
-1617 WFQTV
+1617 LWQTV
-1622 FGEQDLSGFSAK
+1622 FGGQDLGN
-1634 LEDFGN
+1634 FGTQLTAFGQ
-1640 ALTSYGNSVADLK
+1640 ALFSYGESVADLK
-1653 VDAINNSVPAANSL
+1653 VDAITNSAPAASGL
-1667 VGILKT
+1667 VDVLKS
-1673 LPNSGGT
+1673 LPNSGGS
-1680 LQTFLGSKDMESF
+1680 LQKFLGGKDMTSF
-1693 SNDLSGFGTALV
+1693 SSDLSGFGTALF

-1710 VANLKVS
+1710 VENLKVD

-1739 GGTWQ
+1739 GGAWQ

-1749 KNASNFGGQLE
+1749 KNASDFSTQL
-1760 TFGTSMKNLSD
+1760 TTLGTSMKTLSD

-1783 AATALNTITEA
+1783 AATALNSITEA
-1794 VTNFDVGSLN
+1794 VANFDVGGLN
-1804 YIVTSIGGLGAR
+1804 SIVYAMGTLGTQ
-1816 ASTAFTTNVEQST
+1816 ASTAFVTNVEQSA
-1829 IKNAFDAPLNKAV
+1829 IRNAFDAQLNKAV
-1842 SSVRSCMSKFYSAGS
+1842 SSVRSYMSKFYSAGK

-1870 IYRAQLAAIKMA
+1870 IYMAQRAAIKLA

-1912 FAQGIERFSYLGI
+1912 FAQGIERFSYLGT
-1925 RAVEGMSD
+1925 RAVEDMSND
-1933 NAIDATSKVLS
+1933 AIDSVSKVLS
-1944 SITAVLTD
+1944 NVNAALTD
-1952 DVNSQPTIRPIVDLS
+1952 NVSTQPTIRPIVDLS

-1973 DAISNMLAIDPTVS
+1973 DAISNMLTMDPTVS
-1987 AFSNVRSISAMMNRN
+1987 AFSNARSISSMMNRN

-2009 IVSAINDLG
+2009 VVSAIKDLG
-2018 KTIGKASGDT
+2018 KTIGRVSGDT

-2043 EAIQTLI
+2043 DAIQTLI

>member
-54 KNASG
+54 KNTSG

-90 SAMRFAKKTVG
+90 SAMRFAKKTIG

-134 VAAVMKNVSDAVD
+134 VAAVMQNVSDAVD

-202 AGQGRMMGDQLLQLS
+202 AGQGRLMGDQLLQLS
-217 GRGMNAAATLANYLT
+217 VRGMNAAATLANYLT

-297 KPLIAQNGPFVNL
+297 RPLIAQNGPFVNL

-345 FLEKLNIKNPF
+345 FLEKLDIKNPF

-361 GDVAKTTKDFNSA
+361 GDVAKTTKAFNSA

-483 ISELINNLQTPTK
+483 ISELINNLHAPTK
-496 KGLFLDAI
+496 KDLFLNAI

-523 SVFSPKNLSDG
+523 DVFSPKNLSDG
-534 VYKAVENLHALSEK
+534 VYKAVENLNSLSEK
-548 FVMTDETADKLQRTF
+548 FVMTDETADKLRRTF
-563 SGLFSALSVVKN
+563 SGLFSALSVIKN
-575 FVGGTVAVV
+575 FVGGTVAIV

-634 QKAALAIRDWVKAFT
+634 QKAALAIRDWAKAFM
-649 ELPVVQ
+649 ELPVVH
-655 KTVTS
+655 KTVES

-697 LDNLKA
+697 LDDLKA
-703 MLIDFKKNVLDEFF
+703 MLIDFKNNVLDEFF

-731 IKGLKTSMKTE
+731 VEGLKTSIKTE
-742 LKSATNI
+742 LKSSTNI

-755 SLFKLAEEARSKIHM
+755 SLFNLAEEVRSKIHM

-791 SLEML
+791 SLKIL
-796 EGPLAGVTSVVKGLA
+796 EGPIAGVTSVIKGLA
-811 GIERSISKY
+811 GIEKSISKY
-820 IDAKTFIDRSKAINV
+820 INAKTFIDKAKAINV
-835 LATAI
+835 LATAV

-859 INQNGELSMPLL
+859 INQNGELLTPLL
-871 TLIGLMGTLALLAYA
+871 TLIVLMGTLALLAYS

-899 GIMFSIGGAITL
+899 GIMFSIGGAIAL
-911 LALSLKTLDGLS
+911 LALALKTMDGLS
-923 DDIET
+923 SDDKT
-928 TCKKA
+928 YKNA
-933 VVLFGLMLVLG
+933 VVLIALIGVLG
-944 LVAMALGKY
+944 IVAVALGER
-953 VPEFS
+953 VPQLS
-958 KGSIALIA
+958 KGSIAIVA
-966 FSASIY
+966 FAAAVY
-972 ILAKALK
+972 VLTKALK
-979 VISKIDMRGL
+979 SIGEIDKDGL
-989 GRSFATIAGLIV
+989 NRSFVTLVGLI
-1001 VLGIAARGLKGIS
+1001 LALSIAARGLKGLS
-1014 FSGGVALIAMVIA
+1014 FSGGVGLIAMVIA
-1027 LKILM
+1027 LKVLM

-1039 NFDGTRIAENLL
+1039 DFDGNRIAENLL
-1051 TIIGILWILAALM
+1051 TIIGILGILAALI
-1064 AITNLAGVNAAKGGI
+1064 AITNLAGANAAKGGI
-1079 GMLALAGAMYT
+1079 GTLALAAAMYT
-1090 MVKVIKAMAEI
+1090 MVKAIKAMAEI
-1101 SQDDLK
+1101 SPDDLK
-1107 RIKPIL
+1107 RMTPIL

-1120 GVLIVVSNLA
+1120 GVLIAVSNLA

-1169 VGVIAVLEAMF
+1169 VGIIAVLEAMF
-1180 AGLIAVTHLAKN
+1180 AGLIAVTYLAKD
-1192 CKSTLVLLTVTIAMM
+1192 CKSTLVLLTVAIAMM

-1212 TLAHLDPASLDA
+1212 TLAHIDPASLDS

-1242 TGMFKDEDLAKK
+1242 TGMFKGEGLAKK
-1254 FGGLMSLVLVTGILA
+1254 FGGLISLVIVTGILA
-1269 TIIVG
+1269 SIIVG

-1281 QALPCAQALATLL
+1281 KALPCAQALSMLL
-1294 TALATSLFILSIAGK
+1294 TTLAASLFILSNTGK

-1315 KAAYKMTG
+1315 TAAYKMTG
-1323 VVAILGATLIV
+1323 VVLILGAILTA

-1355 ALSASMVIL
+1355 ALSASISIL
-1364 FTFGGDVGK
+1364 SNFGGDISK
-1373 KAIISAYLMSGVLA
+1373 KAIIAAGGMSVVLA
-1387 ILGLVLA
+1387 LIGLVLA
-1394 EMTALNVSNAMENA
+1394 EMTALNVSNAIENA
-1408 KALSLLIVSLSE
+1408 AALSLLIVSLSY
-1420 ACVLLGVVGIFG
+1420 ACKLLGPLGVLGG
-1432 KEAIAGVGVLA
+1432 KAFIGVGVLA

-1456 GVLAQHQSSMDEFL
+1456 GALAQYQPSMDEFL

-1503 PSIGTSL
+1503 PSIANSL
-1510 SMFMVNLMPFITA
+1510 SMFMVNLMPFVNA

-1537 VAITKAV
+1537 AAITKAV

-1553 SGITSLIGLGTSFT
+1553 SGIASLIGLGSSFT
-1567 GLSEKFTAIGEAM
+1567 GLSEKLTAIGEAM
-1580 VAFSN
+1580 VSFSN
-1585 ATAGVNSEQVTASAE
+1585 ATTGVNSEQIKASAE

-1617 WFQTV
+1617 WFQTI

-1640 ALTSYGNSVADLK
+1640 ALTSYGNSVANLNAS
-1653 VDAINNSVPAANSL
+1653 AINNSVPAANSL
-1667 VGILKT
+1667 VDILKS
-1673 LPNSGGT
+1673 LPNSGGS
-1680 LQTFLGSKDMESF
+1680 LQTFLGGKDMESF
-1693 SNDLSGFGTALV
+1693 SNDLSGFGTALF

-1710 VANLKVS
+1710 VANLNAK

-1724 AAEGLADFMKALPSS
+1724 AAEGLAEFMKALPSS
-1739 GGTWQ
+1739 DGAWQ
-1744 KVFGN
+1744 KVFGK
-1749 KNASNFGGQLE
+1749 KNASDFSNQLE
-1760 TFGTSMKNLSD
+1760 ALGNSMKNLSD
-1771 TLSGVKFSYYDS
+1771 TLGEVEFSYYDS
-1783 AATALNTITEA
+1783 AATALNAITEA
-1794 VTNFDVGSLN
+1794 VSNFNINSLN
-1804 YIVTSIGGLGAR
+1804 SIVTSIGSLGTES
-1816 ASTAFTTNVEQST
+1816 STAFTTNVEQSA

-1842 SSVRSCMSKFYSAGS
+1842 SSARGYRSKFYDAGS
-1857 YLVTGFV
+1857 YLVTGFA

-1870 IYRAQLAAIKMA
+1870 IYRARQAAIDMA
-1882 NDTELAARSELDINS
+1882 SDTESAARSKLHIYS
-1897 PSKVFRK
+1897 PSRVFRK
-1904 IGAGVPEG
+1904 IGAWVPKG
-1912 FAQGIERFSYLGI
+1912 FAQGIERFSYLGV
-1925 RAVEGMSD
+1925 RAVEGMSND
-1933 NAIDATSKVLS
+1933 AIDSASKVLS
-1944 SITAVLTD
+1944 NINAVLTD
-1952 DVNSQPTIRPIVDLS
+1952 DVNTQPMIRPVVDLS

-1973 DAISNMLAIDPTVS
+1973 DAISSMLAMDPTVS
-1987 AFSNVRSISAMMNRN
+1987 AFSNVSSISAMMNRN

-2009 IVSAINDLG
+2009 VVSAIKDLG
-2018 KTIGKASGDT
+2018 KTIGRMSGDT

>member
-48 NVNSAA
+48 NVNSTA
-54 KNASG
+54 KNTSG

-90 SAMRFAKKTVG
+90 STMRFAKKTVG

-134 VAAVMKNVSDAVD
+134 VAAVMQNVSDAVD

-168 KAGDEM
+168 KAGDQM

-202 AGQGRMMGDQLLQLS
+202 AGQGRIMGDQLLQLS
-217 GRGMNAAATLANYLT
+217 GRGMNAAATLASYLT
-232 KVGDGTKYTE
+232 KIGDGTKYTE

-254 SFNTFAAAMD
+254 SFDTFAAAMD

-345 FLEKLNIKNPF
+345 FLEKLDIKNPF

-361 GDVAKTTKDFNSA
+361 GDVAKTTKAFNSA

-478 ETGKP
+478 DTGKP

-496 KGLFLDAI
+496 KDLFLDAI

-523 SVFSPKNLSDG
+523 DVFSPKSLSDG

-548 FVMTDETADKLQRTF
+548 FVMTDETADKLRRTF

-575 FVGGTVAVV
+575 FVGGTVAIV

-604 AVGDAIT
+604 AAGDAIT

-624 RTFGAIATNA
+624 RTFGAIAANA
-634 QKAALAIRDWVKAFT
+634 QKAALAIRDWVKAFI

-688 NWKDLDKIT
+688 RWKDLDKIT

-731 IKGLKTSMKTE
+731 VKGLKTSMKTE

-755 SLFKLAEEARSKIHM
+755 SLFNLAEEVRSKIHI

-796 EGPLAGVTSVVKGLA
+796 EGPIAGVTSVVKGLA
-811 GIERSISKY
+811 GIEKSISKY
-820 IDAKTFIDRSKAINV
+820 IDAKTFIDRAKAINV
-835 LATAI
+835 LSSAV

-859 INQNGELSMPLL
+859 INQNGELSTPLL
-871 TLIGLMGTLALLAYA
+871 TLIGLMGMLALLAYA

-899 GIMFSIGGAITL
+899 GIMLSIGGAIAL
-911 LALSLKTLDGLS
+911 LALALKTMDGLS
-923 DDIET
+923 SDDKT
-928 TCKKA
+928 YKNA
-933 VVLFGLMLVLG
+933 VVLIALIGVLG
-944 LVAMALGKY
+944 VVAVALGER
-953 VPEFS
+953 VPQLS
-958 KGSIALIA
+958 KGSIAIIA
-966 FSASIY
+966 FAAAIY

-979 VISKIDMRGL
+979 SISKIDKDSL
-989 GRSFATIAGLIV
+989 NRSFATLVGLI
-1001 VLGIAARGLKGIS
+1001 LALSIAAQGLKGLS
-1014 FSGGVALIAMVIA
+1014 FSGGVGLIAMVIA
-1027 LKILM
+1027 LKLLM

-1039 NFDGTRIAENLL
+1039 NFDGNKIAENLL
-1051 TIIGILWILAALM
+1051 TIIGILGILAALM
-1064 AITNLAGVNAAKGGI
+1064 AITNLAGTNAATGGI
-1079 GMLALAGAMYT
+1079 GMLALAAAMYT
-1090 MVKVIKAMAEI
+1090 MVKAVKAMAEI

-1107 RIKPIL
+1107 RITPIL

-1120 GVLIVVSNLA
+1120 GVLIAVSNLA

-1141 MMAAGSLLILTG
+1141 LMAAGSLLILTG

-1160 MSPDGLWRA
+1160 MSPDGLWKA

-1180 AGLIAVTHLAKN
+1180 AGLIAVTHLAKD

-1231 IIATFALLVAA
+1231 VIATFALLVAV
-1242 TGMFKDEDLAKK
+1242 TGMFKGEDLAKK

-1269 TIIVG
+1269 AIIVG

-1281 QALPCAQALATLL
+1281 QALPCAQALAVLL
-1294 TALATSLFILSIAGK
+1294 TTLAASLFILSIAGK

-1315 KAAYKMTG
+1315 AAAYKMTG
-1323 VVAILGATLIV
+1323 VVLILGAILTA
-1334 MSALNVSNAV
+1334 MSALNASNAV
-1344 ENATALSLLLL
+1344 ENAKGLSLLLL
-1355 ALSASMVIL
+1355 ALSTSMVIL
-1364 FTFGGDVGK
+1364 STFGGDVSG
-1373 KAIISAYLMSGVLA
+1373 KAIIAAYAMSGVLA

-1394 EMTALNVSNAMENA
+1394 EMTALNVSNAIENA
-1408 KALSLLIVSLSE
+1408 AALSILVVSLST
-1420 ACVLLGVVGIFG
+1420 ACVLLAFAGSLGAA
-1432 KEAIAGVGVLA
+1432 AIIGVGSLA

-1456 GVLAQHQSSMDEFL
+1456 GALSQYQPSMDEFL
-1470 DHGIVTLGKIGEGLG
+1470 DNGIVTLGKIGEGLG
-1485 NFIGSFV
+1485 NFVGSFV

-1503 PSIGTSL
+1503 PSIATSL
-1510 SMFMVNLMPFITA
+1510 SMFMVNLMPFVTA
-1523 GKTIGSDTS
+1523 GKMIGSDTS

-1553 SGITSLIGLGTSFT
+1553 SGIASIIGLGTSFT

-1580 VAFSN
+1580 TAFSN
-1585 ATAGVNSEQVTASAE
+1585 ATTGVNSEQVKASAE

-1606 EVFKSLPKEGG
+1606 EVFNSLPKEGG

-1622 FGEQDLSGFSAK
+1622 FGEQDLSGFSSK

-1667 VGILKT
+1667 VEVLKS

-1680 LQTFLGSKDMESF
+1680 LQKFLGNKDMTSF

-1705 NYGNS
+1705 NYGES
-1710 VANLKVS
+1710 VTDLKVD
-1717 AIKDSVP
+1717 AIKNSVP
-1724 AAEGLADFMKALPSS
+1724 AAEALADFMKALPSS
-1739 GGTWQ
+1739 GGAWQ

-1749 KNASNFGGQLE
+1749 KNASDFSNQLKA
-1760 TFGTSMKNLSD
+1760 FGTSMKNLSD
-1771 TLSGVKFSYYDS
+1771 TLSGVEFSYYDS
-1783 AATALNTITEA
+1783 AATALNSITNA
-1794 VTNFDVGSLN
+1794 VASFDVSHLN
-1804 YIVTSIGGLGAR
+1804 SIVTSVGALGTR
-1816 ASTAFTTNVEQST
+1816 ASTTFTTNVENST

-1842 SSVRSCMSKFYSAGS
+1842 SSARSGMSKFYDAGR
-1857 YLVTGFV
+1857 YLVAGFA

-1870 IYRAQLAAIKMA
+1870 IYLAQRAAIA
-1882 NDTELAARSELDINS
+1882 LADNTESAARSRLHINS

-1912 FAQGIERFSYLGI
+1912 FAQGIERFSYLGA
-1925 RAVEGMSD
+1925 RAVESMSN
-1933 NAIDATSKVLS
+1933 NAIDSASKVLS
-1944 SITAVLTD
+1944 NINAVLTD
-1952 DVNSQPTIRPIVDLS
+1952 DVNTQPTIRPIVDLS
-1967 NVESSS
+1967 NVENSS
-1973 DAISNMLAIDPTVS
+1973 DAISSMLAMDPTVS
-1987 AFSNVRSISAMMNRN
+1987 AFSNVHSISAMMNRN

-2009 IVSAINDLG
+2009 VVSAIKDLG
-2018 KTIGKASGDT
+2018 KTIGKTSGDT

-2050 RASIIEGRR
+2050 HASIIEGRR

>member
-54 KNASG
+54 KNTSG

-134 VAAVMKNVSDAVD
+134 VAAVMQNVSDAVD

-186 MTNSSYEDI
+186 MTNSSYEDV

-202 AGQGRMMGDQLLQLS
+202 AGQGRLMGDQLLQLS
-217 GRGMNAAATLANYLT
+217 VRGMNAAATLANYLT
-232 KVGDGTKYTE
+232 KVGNGTKYTE

-254 SFNTFAAAMD
+254 SFDTFAAAMD

-361 GDVAKTTKDFNSA
+361 GDVAKTTKAFNSA

-548 FVMTDETADKLQRTF
+548 FIMTDETADKLQRTF
-563 SGLFSALSVVKN
+563 GGLFSALSVVKN

-660 VKTAIVNAFNAT
+660 VKTAVVNAFNAT

-731 IKGLKTSMKTE
+731 VKGLKTSMKTE

-796 EGPLAGVTSVVKGLA
+796 EGPIAGVTSVVKGFA
-811 GIERSISKY
+811 GIEKSIAKY
-820 IDAKTFIDRSKAINV
+820 IDAKKLIDKAKAFNI
-835 LATAI
+835 LSGAI
-840 VKLAIAVALLVASM
+840 VKLAFAVALLVASM

-871 TLIGLMGTLALLAYA
+871 TLIGLMGMLALLAYA

-899 GIMFSIGGAITL
+899 GIMFSIGGAIAL
-911 LALSLKTLDGLS
+911 LALALKTMDGLS
-923 DDIET
+923 SDDKT
-928 TCKKA
+928 YKNA
-933 VVLFGLMLVLG
+933 VVLIALIGVLG
-944 LVAMALGKY
+944 VVAVALGER
-953 VPEFS
+953 VPQLS
-958 KGSIALIA
+958 KGSIAIIA
-966 FSASIY
+966 FAAGVY

-979 VISKIDMRGL
+979 SIGKIDKDSL
-989 GRSFATIAGLIV
+989 NRSFATLVGLI
-1001 VLGIAARGLKGIS
+1001 LALSIAAQGIKGLS
-1014 FSGGVALIAMVIA
+1014 FSGGVGLIAMVIA
-1027 LKILM
+1027 LKVLM

-1039 NFDGTRIAENLL
+1039 DFDGNRIAENLL
-1051 TIIGILWILAALM
+1051 TIIGILGILAALM
-1064 AITNLAGVNAAKGGI
+1064 AITNLAGTNAATGGI
-1079 GMLALAGAMYT
+1079 GMLALAAAMYT
-1090 MVKVIKAMAEI
+1090 MVKAIKAMAEI
-1101 SQDDLK
+1101 SPDDLK
-1107 RIKPIL
+1107 RMTPIL

-1120 GVLIVVSNLA
+1120 GVLIAVSNLA

-1180 AGLIAVTHLAKN
+1180 AGLIAATHLAKD

-1242 TGMFKDEDLAKK
+1242 TGMFKGEDLAKK
-1254 FGGLMSLVLVTGILA
+1254 FGGLISLVIVTGILA
-1269 TIIVG
+1269 TIIFG

-1281 QALPCAQALATLL
+1281 HALPCAQALATLL
-1294 TALATSLFILSIAGK
+1294 TALATSLYILSIVGK

-1315 KAAYKMTG
+1315 TAAYKMTG
-1323 VVAILGATLIV
+1323 VLAILGLVFAEMNV
-1334 MSALNVSNAV
+1334 LNVSNAV
-1344 ENATALSLLLL
+1344 ENAKGLSLLLL
-1355 ALSASMVIL
+1355 ALSTSMVIL
-1364 FTFGGDVGK
+1364 STFGSDVSK
-1373 KAIISAYLMSGVLA
+1373 EAIKAAVGMSVVLA
-1387 ILGLVLA
+1387 LLGLVLA
-1394 EMTALNVSNAMENA
+1394 EMTALNVSNAIENA
-1408 KALSLLIVSLSE
+1408 IALSLLIVSLSY
-1420 ACVLLGVVGIFG
+1420 ACKLLGPLGALGG
-1432 KEAIAGVGVLA
+1432 KAFIGVGVLA

-1456 GVLAQHQSSMDEFL
+1456 GALAQYQPSMDEFL

-1510 SMFMVNLMPFITA
+1510 SMFMVNLMPFVTA

-1532 LLDGI
+1532 LIDGI

-1585 ATAGVNSEQVTASAE
+1585 ATTGVNSEQIKASAE

-1606 EVFKSLPKEGG
+1606 EVFNSLPKEGG

-1622 FGEQDLSGFSAK
+1622 FGEQDLSGFSSK
-1634 LEDFGN
+1634 LEGFGN
-1640 ALTSYGNSVADLK
+1640 ALTSYGNSVANLN
-1653 VDAINNSVPAANSL
+1653 VSAINNSVPAANSL
-1667 VGILKT
+1667 VNILKS

-1680 LQTFLGSKDMESF
+1680 LQKFLGNKDMTSF
-1693 SNDLSGFGTALV
+1693 SNDLSGFGTALF

-1710 VANLKVS
+1710 VANLNAK

-1724 AAEGLADFMKALPSS
+1724 AAEGLAEFMNALPSS
-1739 GGTWQ
+1739 DGAWQ
-1744 KVFGN
+1744 KVFSK

-1760 TFGTSMKNLSD
+1760 AFGTSMKNLSD
-1771 TLSGVKFSYYDS
+1771 TLSGVEFSYYDS

-1794 VTNFDVGSLN
+1794 VANFDVSRLN
-1804 YIVTSIGGLGAR
+1804 SIVTSIGSIGTK
-1816 ASTAFTTNVEQST
+1816 ASTAFTTNVEQSE
-1829 IKNAFDAPLNKAV
+1829 IKNAFDAPLNKAE
-1842 SSVRSCMSKFYSAGS
+1842 SSARGYMSKFYDAGG
-1857 YLVTGFV
+1857 YLVTGFA

-1870 IYRAQLAAIKMA
+1870 IYLAQLAAIKMA
-1882 NDTELAARSELDINS
+1882 KDTETAARSKLHINS

-1912 FAQGIERFSYLGI
+1912 FAQGIERFSHLGV
-1925 RAVEGMSD
+1925 RAVEGMSND
-1933 NAIDATSKVLS
+1933 AIDSASKVLS
-1944 SITAVLTD
+1944 NINAVLTD
-1952 DVNSQPTIRPIVDLS
+1952 DVNTQPTIRPVVDLS

-2009 IVSAINDLG
+2009 VVSAIKDLG

>member
-48 NVNSAA
+48 NVNSTA
-54 KNASG
+54 KNTSG

-134 VAAVMKNVSDAVD
+134 VAAVMQNVSDAVD

-168 KAGDEM
+168 KAGDQM

-217 GRGMNAAATLANYLT
+217 GRGMNAAATLASYLT
-232 KVGDGTKYTE
+232 KIGDGTKYTE

-254 SFNTFAAAMD
+254 SFDTFAAAMD

-345 FLEKLNIKNPF
+345 FLEKLDIKNPF

-361 GDVAKTTKDFNSA
+361 GDVAKTTKAFNSA

-478 ETGKP
+478 DTGKP

-496 KGLFLDAI
+496 KDLFLDAI

-523 SVFSPKNLSDG
+523 DVFSPKSLSDG

-548 FVMTDETADKLQRTF
+548 FVMTDETADKLRRTF

-575 FVGGTVAVV
+575 FVGGTVAVA

-634 QKAALAIRDWVKAFT
+634 QKAALAIRDWIKAFI

-672 KEVFSDGKKRI
+672 KEVFSDGRKRI

-731 IKGLKTSMKTE
+731 VKGLKTSMKTE
-742 LKSATNI
+742 LRSATSI

-755 SLFKLAEEARSKIHM
+755 SLFNLAEEVRSKVRI

-811 GIERSISKY
+811 GIEKSISKY

-859 INQNGELSMPLL
+859 INQNGELSTPLL
-871 TLIGLMGTLALLAYA
+871 TLIGLMGMLALLAYA

-899 GIMFSIGGAITL
+899 GIMFSIGGAIAL
-911 LALSLKTLDGLS
+911 LALALKTMDGLS
-923 DDIET
+923 SDDKT
-928 TCKKA
+928 YKNA
-933 VVLFGLMLVLG
+933 VVLIALIGVLG
-944 LVAMALGKY
+944 VVAVALGER
-953 VPEFS
+953 VPQLS
-958 KGSIALIA
+958 KGSIAIIA
-966 FSASIY
+966 FAAAVY

-979 VISKIDMRGL
+979 SISKIDKDSL
-989 GRSFATIAGLIV
+989 NRSFATLVGLI
-1001 VLGIAARGLKGIS
+1001 LALSIAAQGLKGLS
-1014 FSGGVALIAMVIA
+1014 FSGGVGLIAMVIA
-1027 LKILM
+1027 LKLLM

-1039 NFDGTRIAENLL
+1039 NFDGNKIAENLL
-1051 TIIGILWILAALM
+1051 TIIGILGILAALM
-1064 AITNLAGVNAAKGGI
+1064 AITNLAGTNAATGGI
-1079 GMLALAGAMYT
+1079 GMLALAAAMYT
-1090 MVKVIKAMAEI
+1090 MVKAVEAMAEI

-1107 RIKPIL
+1107 RITPIL

-1120 GVLIVVSNLA
+1120 GVLIAVSNLA

-1141 MMAAGSLLILTG
+1141 LMAAGSLLILTG

-1160 MSPDGLWRA
+1160 MSPDGLWKA

-1180 AGLIAVTHLAKN
+1180 AGLIAVTHLAKD

-1231 IIATFALLVAA
+1231 VIATFALLVAV
-1242 TGMFKDEDLAKK
+1242 TGMFKGEDLAKK

-1269 TIIVG
+1269 AIIVG

-1281 QALPCAQALATLL
+1281 QALPCAQALAVLL
-1294 TALATSLFILSIAGK
+1294 TALAASLFILSIAGK

-1315 KAAYKMTG
+1315 ASAYKMTG
-1323 VVAILGATLIV
+1323 VVLILGAILTA
-1334 MSALNVSNAV
+1334 MSALNASNAV
-1344 ENATALSLLLL
+1344 ENAKGLSLLLL
-1355 ALSASMVIL
+1355 ALSTSMVIL
-1364 FTFGGDVGK
+1364 STFGGDVSG
-1373 KAIISAYLMSGVLA
+1373 KAIIAAYAMSGVLA

-1394 EMTALNVSNAMENA
+1394 EMTALNVSNAIENA
-1408 KALSLLIVSLSE
+1408 AALSILVASLST
-1420 ACVLLGVVGIFG
+1420 ACVLLAFAGSLGAA
-1432 KEAIAGVGVLA
+1432 AIIGVGSLA

-1456 GVLAQHQSSMDEFL
+1456 GALSQYQPSMDEFL

-1503 PSIGTSL
+1503 PSIATSL
-1510 SMFMVNLMPFITA
+1510 SMFMVNLMPFVTA
-1523 GKTIGSDTS
+1523 GKMIGSDTS

-1553 SGITSLIGLGTSFT
+1553 SGIASLIGLGTSFT

-1585 ATAGVNSEQVTASAE
+1585 ATTGVNSEQIKASAE

-1606 EVFKSLPKEGG
+1606 EAFNSLPKEGG

-1622 FGEQDLSGFSAK
+1622 FGEQDLSGFSSK

-1640 ALTSYGNSVADLK
+1640 ALTSYGNSVAELK

-1667 VGILKT
+1667 VEVLKS

-1680 LQTFLGSKDMESF
+1680 LQKFLGNKDMTSF
-1693 SNDLSGFGTALV
+1693 SNDISGFGTALV
-1705 NYGNS
+1705 NYGES
-1710 VANLKVS
+1710 VTDLKVD
-1717 AIKDSVP
+1717 AIKNSVP
-1724 AAEGLADFMKALPSS
+1724 AAEALADFVKALPSS
-1739 GGTWQ
+1739 GGAWQ

-1749 KNASNFGGQLE
+1749 KNASDFSNQLE
-1760 TFGTSMKNLSD
+1760 ALGTSMKNLSN
-1771 TLSGVKFSYYDS
+1771 TLSEVEFSYYDS
-1783 AATALNTITEA
+1783 AATALNSITEA
-1794 VTNFDVGSLN
+1794 VANFNVGSLN
-1804 YIVTSIGGLGAR
+1804 SIVTSIGGLGTQ
-1816 ASTAFTTNVEQST
+1816 ASTTFTTNVENST

-1842 SSVRSCMSKFYSAGS
+1842 SSARSGMSKFYDAGR
-1857 YLVTGFV
+1857 YLVAGFA

-1870 IYRAQLAAIKMA
+1870 IYLAQRAAIA
-1882 NDTELAARSELDINS
+1882 LADNTESAARSRLHINS

-1912 FAQGIERFSYLGI
+1912 FAQGIERFSYLGA
-1925 RAVEGMSD
+1925 RAVESMSND
-1933 NAIDATSKVLS
+1933 AIGSASKVLS
-1944 SITAVLTD
+1944 NVTAALTD
-1952 DVNSQPTIRPIVDLS
+1952 DVNTQPTIRPIVDLS
-1967 NVESSS
+1967 NVENSS
-1973 DAISNMLAIDPTVS
+1973 DAISNMLAMDPTVS
-1987 AFSNVRSISAMMNRN
+1987 AFSNVHSISSMMNRN

-2009 IVSAINDLG
+2009 VVSAIKDLG
-2018 KTIGKASGDT
+2018 KTIGRVSGDT

-2043 EAIQTLI
+2043 DAIQTLI

>member
-54 KNASG
+54 KNTSG

-134 VAAVMKNVSDAVD
+134 VAAVMQNVSDAVD

-186 MTNSSYEDI
+186 MTNSSYEDV

-202 AGQGRMMGDQLLQLS
+202 AGQGRLMGDQLLQLS
-217 GRGMNAAATLANYLT
+217 VRGMNAAATLANYLT

-254 SFNTFAAAMD
+254 SFDTFAAAMD

-345 FLEKLNIKNPF
+345 FLEKLDIKNPF

-361 GDVAKTTKDFNSA
+361 GDVAKTTKAFNSA

-478 ETGKP
+478 DTGKP

-509 GLSKVLKTVKTAWN
+509 GLSKILKTVKTAWN

-548 FVMTDETADKLQRTF
+548 FVMTDEMADKLQRTF
-563 SGLFSALSVVKN
+563 SGLFSALSVIKN
-575 FVGGTVAVV
+575 FVGGTVAIV
-584 LRVVSKLLSSLHISL
+584 LRVVSKLLSSLHIGI

-660 VKTAIVNAFNAT
+660 VKTAIVNTFNAT

-683 ADFID
+683 SDFID

-717 KVNFNFSF
+717 KINFNFSF

-796 EGPLAGVTSVVKGLA
+796 EGPLAGITSVVKGFA
-811 GIERSISKY
+811 GIEKSVAKY
-820 IDAKTFIDRSKAINV
+820 IDAKKLIEKAKAFNI
-835 LATAI
+835 LSSAI
-840 VKLAIAVALLVASM
+840 VKLALAVALLVASM

-899 GIMFSIGGAITL
+899 GIMFSIGGAIAL
-911 LALSLKTLDGLS
+911 LALALKTMDGLS
-923 DDIET
+923 SDDKT
-928 TCKKA
+928 YKNA
-933 VVLFGLMLVLG
+933 VVLIALIGVLG
-944 LVAMALGKY
+944 VVAVALGER
-953 VPEFS
+953 VPQLS
-958 KGSIALIA
+958 KGSIAIIA
-966 FSASIY
+966 FASAVY

-979 VISKIDMRGL
+979 SIGKIDKYSL
-989 GRSFATIAGLIV
+989 NRSFATLVGLI
-1001 VLGIAARGLKGIS
+1001 LALSIAAQGLKGFS
-1014 FSGGVALIAMVIA
+1014 FSGGVGLIAMAVA
-1027 LKILM
+1027 LKVLM

-1039 NFDGTRIAENLL
+1039 NFDGNRIAENLL
-1051 TIIGILWILAALM
+1051 TIIGILYILAALM
-1064 AITNLAGVNAAKGGI
+1064 AITNLAGTNAAKGGI
-1079 GMLALAGAMYT
+1079 GMLALAAAMYT
-1090 MVKVIKAMAEI
+1090 MVKAIKAMAEI
-1101 SQDDLK
+1101 SPDDLK
-1107 RIKPIL
+1107 RMTPIL

-1120 GVLIVVSNLA
+1120 GVLIAVSNLA

-1141 MMAAGSLLILTG
+1141 LMAAGSLLILTG

-1169 VGVIAVLEAMF
+1169 VGIIAVLETMF
-1180 AGLIAVTHLAKN
+1180 AGLIAVTHLAKD

-1212 TLAHLDPASLDA
+1212 TLAHINPASLDS

-1242 TGMFKDEDLAKK
+1242 TGMFNGEDLAKK

-1281 QALPCAQALATLL
+1281 HALPCAQALATLL

-1323 VVAILGATLIV
+1323 VVAILGVILIV

-1344 ENATALSLLLL
+1344 ENAKGLSLLLL
-1355 ALSASMVIL
+1355 ALSTSMVIL
-1364 FTFGGDVGK
+1364 STFGGDVGK

-1394 EMTALNVSNAMENA
+1394 EMTALNVSNAIGNA
-1408 KALSLLIVSLSE
+1408 AALSILVVSLSA
-1420 ACVLLGVVGIFG
+1420 ACVLLSFVGSLG
-1432 KEAIAGVGVLA
+1432 AAAIIGVGSLA

-1456 GVLAQHQSSMDEFL
+1456 GALAQYQPSMDEFL
-1470 DHGIVTLGKIGEGLG
+1470 EHGIVTLGKIGEGLG

-1510 SMFMVNLMPFITA
+1510 SMFMVNLMPFVTA
-1523 GKTIGSDTS
+1523 GNMIGSDTS

-1537 VAITKAV
+1537 AAITKAV

-1553 SGITSLIGLGTSFT
+1553 SGIASLIGLGTSFT

-1585 ATAGVNSEQVTASAE
+1585 ATTGVNSEQVTASAE

-1606 EVFKSLPKEGG
+1606 EVFNSLPKEGG

-1622 FGEQDLSGFSAK
+1622 FGEQDLSGFSTN
-1634 LEDFGN
+1634 LEKFGT
-1640 ALTSYGNSVADLK
+1640 ALSGYGNSVANLNTT
-1653 VDAINNSVPAANSL
+1653 AIENSVPSVNSL
-1667 VGILKT
+1667 VDILKS

-1680 LQTFLGSKDMESF
+1680 LQKFLGNKDMGSF
-1693 SNDLSGFGTALV
+1693 STELSGFGDALV
-1705 NYGNS
+1705 KYGNS
-1710 VANLKVS
+1710 VANLKVK
-1717 AIKDSVP
+1717 AIEDSVP
-1724 AAEGLADFMKALPSS
+1724 AAEGLAEFMNALPSS
-1739 GGTWQ
+1739 DGTWQ
-1744 KVFGN
+1744 KIFGK

-1760 TFGTSMKNLSD
+1760 AFGTSMKNLSD

-1794 VTNFDVGSLN
+1794 VTSFDVSRLN
-1804 YIVTSIGGLGAR
+1804 SIVTSIGSLGTQ
-1816 ASTAFTTNVEQST
+1816 ASTAFTTNVEQSE
-1829 IKNAFDAPLNKAV
+1829 IKNAFDAPLNKAE
-1842 SSVRSCMSKFYSAGS
+1842 SSVRSYMSKFYSAGS
-1857 YLVTGFV
+1857 YLVTGFA

-1870 IYRAQLAAIKMA
+1870 IYRAQLAAIDMA
-1882 NDTELAARSELDINS
+1882 DDTESAARSELHINS

-1912 FAQGIERFSYLGI
+1912 FAQGIERFSYLGV

-1944 SITAVLTD
+1944 NINAVLTD
-1952 DVNSQPTIRPIVDLS
+1952 DVNTQPMIRPIVDLS

-2009 IVSAINDLG
+2009 VVSAIKDLG

>member
-48 NVNSAA
+48 NVNSTA
-54 KNASG
+54 KNTSG

-134 VAAVMKNVSDAVD
+134 VAAVMQNVSDAVD

-168 KAGDEM
+168 KAGDQM

-217 GRGMNAAATLANYLT
+217 SRGMNAAATLASYLT
-232 KVGDGTKYTE
+232 KIGDGTKYTE

-254 SFNTFAAAMD
+254 SFDTFAAAMD

-345 FLEKLNIKNPF
+345 FLEKLDIKNPF

-361 GDVAKTTKDFNSA
+361 GDVAKTTKAFNSA

-478 ETGKP
+478 DTGKP

-496 KGLFLDAI
+496 KDLFLDAI

-523 SVFSPKNLSDG
+523 DVFSPKSLSDG

-548 FVMTDETADKLQRTF
+548 FVMTDETADKLRRTF

-624 RTFGAIATNA
+624 RTFGAIAANA
-634 QKAALAIRDWVKAFT
+634 QKAALAIRDWIKAFI

-688 NWKDLDKIT
+688 RWKDLDKIT

-731 IKGLKTSMKTE
+731 VKGLKTSMKTE

-755 SLFKLAEEARSKIHM
+755 SLFNLAEEVRSKVRI

-811 GIERSISKY
+811 GIEKSISKY
-820 IDAKTFIDRSKAINV
+820 IDAKTFIDRAKAINV
-835 LATAI
+835 LSSAV

-859 INQNGELSMPLL
+859 INQNGELSTPLL
-871 TLIGLMGTLALLAYA
+871 TLIGLMGMLALLAYA

-899 GIMFSIGGAITL
+899 GIMFSIGGAIAL
-911 LALSLKTLDGLS
+911 LALALKTMDGLS
-923 DDIET
+923 SDDKT
-928 TCKKA
+928 YKNA
-933 VVLFGLMLVLG
+933 VVLIALIGVLG
-944 LVAMALGKY
+944 VVAVALGER
-953 VPEFS
+953 VPQLS
-958 KGSIALIA
+958 KGSIAIIA
-966 FSASIY
+966 FAAAIY

-979 VISKIDMRGL
+979 SISKIDKDSL
-989 GRSFATIAGLIV
+989 NRSFATLVGLI
-1001 VLGIAARGLKGIS
+1001 LALSIAAQGLEGLS
-1014 FSGGVALIAMVIA
+1014 FSGGVGLIAMVIA
-1027 LKILM
+1027 LKLLM

-1039 NFDGTRIAENLL
+1039 NFDGNKIAENLL
-1051 TIIGILWILAALM
+1051 TIIGILGILAALM
-1064 AITNLAGVNAAKGGI
+1064 AITNLAGTNAATGGI
-1079 GMLALAGAMYT
+1079 GMLALAAAMYT
-1090 MVKVIKAMAEI
+1090 MVKAVKAMAEI

-1107 RIKPIL
+1107 RITPIL

-1120 GVLIVVSNLA
+1120 GVLIAVSNLA

-1141 MMAAGSLLILTG
+1141 LMAAGSLLILTG

-1160 MSPDGLWRA
+1160 MSPDGLWKA

-1180 AGLIAVTHLAKN
+1180 AGLIAVTHLAKD

-1231 IIATFALLVAA
+1231 VIATFALLVAV
-1242 TGMFKDEDLAKK
+1242 TGMFKGEDLAKK

-1269 TIIVG
+1269 AIIVG
-1274 MAKLSPD
+1274 MVKLSPD
-1281 QALPCAQALATLL
+1281 QALPCAQALAVLL
-1294 TALATSLFILSIAGK
+1294 TALAASLFILSIAGK

-1315 KAAYKMTG
+1315 AAAYKMTG
-1323 VVAILGATLIV
+1323 VVLILGAILTA
-1334 MSALNVSNAV
+1334 MSALNASNAV
-1344 ENATALSLLLL
+1344 ENAKGLSLLLL
-1355 ALSASMVIL
+1355 ALSTSMVIL
-1364 FTFGGDVGK
+1364 STFGGDVSG
-1373 KAIISAYLMSGVLA
+1373 KAIIAAYAMSGVLA

-1394 EMTALNVSNAMENA
+1394 EMTALNVSNAIENA
-1408 KALSLLIVSLSE
+1408 AALSILVVSLST
-1420 ACVLLGVVGIFG
+1420 ACVLLAFAGSLGAA
-1432 KEAIAGVGVLA
+1432 AIIGVGSLA

-1456 GVLAQHQSSMDEFL
+1456 GALSQYQPSMDEFL

-1485 NFIGSFV
+1485 NFVGSFV

-1503 PSIGTSL
+1503 PSIATSL
-1510 SMFMVNLMPFITA
+1510 SMFMVNLMPFVMA
-1523 GKTIGSDTS
+1523 GKMIGSDTS

-1553 SGITSLIGLGTSFT
+1553 SGIASIIGLGTSFT

-1580 VAFSN
+1580 TAFSN
-1585 ATAGVNSEQVTASAE
+1585 ATTGVNSEQVKASAE

-1606 EVFKSLPKEGG
+1606 EVFNSLPKEGG

-1622 FGEQDLSGFSAK
+1622 FGEQDLSGFSSK

-1640 ALTSYGNSVADLK
+1640 ALTSYGNSVVDLK

-1667 VGILKT
+1667 VEVLKS

-1680 LQTFLGSKDMESF
+1680 LQKFLGNKDMTSF

-1705 NYGNS
+1705 NYGES
-1710 VANLKVS
+1710 VTDLKVD
-1717 AIKDSVP
+1717 AIKNSVP
-1724 AAEGLADFMKALPSS
+1724 AAEALADFVKALPRS
-1739 GGTWQ
+1739 GGAWQ

-1749 KNASNFGGQLE
+1749 KNASDFSNQLKA
-1760 TFGTSMKNLSD
+1760 FGTSMKNLSD
-1771 TLSGVKFSYYDS
+1771 TLSGVEFSYYDS
-1783 AATALNTITEA
+1783 AATALNSITNA
-1794 VTNFDVGSLN
+1794 VASFDVSHLN
-1804 YIVTSIGGLGAR
+1804 SIVTSVGALGTR
-1816 ASTAFTTNVEQST
+1816 ASTTFTTNVENST

-1842 SSVRSCMSKFYSAGS
+1842 SSARSGMSKFYDAGR
-1857 YLVTGFV
+1857 YLVAGFA

-1870 IYRAQLAAIKMA
+1870 IYLAQRAAIA
-1882 NDTELAARSELDINS
+1882 LADNTESAARSRLRINS

-1912 FAQGIERFSYLGI
+1912 FAQGIERFSYLGA
-1925 RAVEGMSD
+1925 RAVESMSN
-1933 NAIDATSKVLS
+1933 NAIDSASKVLPN
-1944 SITAVLTD
+1944 INAVLTD
-1952 DVNSQPTIRPIVDLS
+1952 DVNTQPTIRPIVDLS
-1967 NVESSS
+1967 NVENSS
-1973 DAISNMLAIDPTVS
+1973 DAISSMLAMDPTVS
-1987 AFSNVRSISAMMNRN
+1987 AFSNVHSISAMMNRN

-2009 IVSAINDLG
+2009 VVSAIKDLG
-2018 KTIGKASGDT
+2018 KTIGKTSGDT

-2050 RASIIEGRR
+2050 HASIIEGRR

>member
-48 NVNSAA
+48 NVNSTA
-54 KNASG
+54 KNTSG

-134 VAAVMKNVSDAVD
+134 VAAVMQNVSDAVD

-168 KAGDEM
+168 KAGDQM

-217 GRGMNAAATLANYLT
+217 GRGMNAAATLASYLT
-232 KVGDGTKYTE
+232 KIGDGTKYTE

-254 SFNTFAAAMD
+254 SFDTFAAAMD

-345 FLEKLNIKNPF
+345 FLEKLDIKNPF

-361 GDVAKTTKDFNSA
+361 GDVAKTTKAFNSA

-393 RVIRGEFGNGAER
+393 KVIRGEFGNGAER

-478 ETGKP
+478 DTGKP

-496 KGLFLDAI
+496 KDLFLDAI

-523 SVFSPKNLSDG
+523 DVFSPKSLSDG

-548 FVMTDETADKLQRTF
+548 FVMTDETADKLRRTF

-575 FVGGTVAVV
+575 FVGGTVAVA

-634 QKAALAIRDWVKAFT
+634 QKAALAIRDWIKAFI

-672 KEVFSDGKKRI
+672 KEVFSDGRKRI

-731 IKGLKTSMKTE
+731 VKGLKTSMKTE

-755 SLFKLAEEARSKIHM
+755 SLFNLAEEVRSKIHM

-782 VKSVMDIGK
+782 VKSVMGIGK

-796 EGPLAGVTSVVKGLA
+796 EGPIAGVTSVVKGLA
-811 GIERSISKY
+811 GIEKSISKY
-820 IDAKTFIDRSKAINV
+820 IDAKTFIDKAKAINV
-835 LATAI
+835 LSSAV

-871 TLIGLMGTLALLAYA
+871 TLIGLMGMLALLAYA

-899 GIMFSIGGAITL
+899 GIMFSIGGAIAL
-911 LALSLKTLDGLS
+911 LALALKTMDGLS
-923 DDIET
+923 SDDKT
-928 TCKKA
+928 YKNA
-933 VVLFGLMLVLG
+933 VVLIALIGVLG
-944 LVAMALGKY
+944 VVAVALGER
-953 VPEFS
+953 VPQLS
-958 KGSIALIA
+958 KGSIAIIA
-966 FSASIY
+966 FAAAVY

-979 VISKIDMRGL
+979 SISKIDKDSL
-989 GRSFATIAGLIV
+989 NRSFATLVGLI
-1001 VLGIAARGLKGIS
+1001 LALSIAAQGLKGLS
-1014 FSGGVALIAMVIA
+1014 FSGGVGLIAMVIA
-1027 LKILM
+1027 LKLLM

-1039 NFDGTRIAENLL
+1039 NFDGNKIAENLL
-1051 TIIGILWILAALM
+1051 TIIGILGILAALM
-1064 AITNLAGVNAAKGGI
+1064 AITNLAGTNAATGGI
-1079 GMLALAGAMYT
+1079 GMLALAAAMYT
-1090 MVKVIKAMAEI
+1090 MVKAVKAMAEI

-1107 RIKPIL
+1107 RITPIL

-1120 GVLIVVSNLA
+1120 GVLIAVSNLA

-1141 MMAAGSLLILTG
+1141 LMAAGSLLILTG

-1160 MSPDGLWRA
+1160 MSPDGLWKA

-1180 AGLIAVTHLAKN
+1180 AGLIAVTHLAKD

-1231 IIATFALLVAA
+1231 VIATFALLVAV
-1242 TGMFKDEDLAKK
+1242 TGMFKGEDLAKK

-1269 TIIVG
+1269 AIIVG

-1281 QALPCAQALATLL
+1281 QALPCAQALAVLL
-1294 TALATSLFILSIAGK
+1294 TALAASLFILSIAGK

-1315 KAAYKMTG
+1315 AAAYKMTG
-1323 VVAILGATLIV
+1323 VVLILGAILTA
-1334 MSALNVSNAV
+1334 MSALNASNAV
-1344 ENATALSLLLL
+1344 ENAKGLSLLLL
-1355 ALSASMVIL
+1355 ALSTSMVIL
-1364 FTFGGDVGK
+1364 STFGGDVSG
-1373 KAIISAYLMSGVLA
+1373 KAIIAAYAMSGVLA

-1394 EMTALNVSNAMENA
+1394 EMTALNVSNAIENA
-1408 KALSLLIVSLSE
+1408 AALSILVVSLST
-1420 ACVLLGVVGIFG
+1420 ACVLLAFAGSLGAA
-1432 KEAIAGVGVLA
+1432 AIIGVGSLA

-1456 GVLAQHQSSMDEFL
+1456 GALSQYQPSMDEFL

-1503 PSIGTSL
+1503 PSIATSL
-1510 SMFMVNLMPFITA
+1510 SMFMVNLMPFVTA
-1523 GKTIGSDTS
+1523 GKMIGSDTS

-1537 VAITKAV
+1537 VAIIKAV

-1553 SGITSLIGLGTSFT
+1553 SGIASLIGLGTSFT

-1585 ATAGVNSEQVTASAE
+1585 ATTGVNSEQIKASAE

-1606 EVFKSLPKEGG
+1606 EVFNSLPKEGG

-1622 FGEQDLSGFSAK
+1622 FGEQDLSGFSSK

-1640 ALTSYGNSVADLK
+1640 ALTSYGNSVAELK

-1667 VGILKT
+1667 VEVLKS

-1680 LQTFLGSKDMESF
+1680 LQKFLGNKDMTSF
-1693 SNDLSGFGTALV
+1693 SNDISGFGTALV
-1705 NYGNS
+1705 NYGES
-1710 VANLKVS
+1710 VTDLKVD
-1717 AIKDSVP
+1717 AIKNSVP
-1724 AAEGLADFMKALPSS
+1724 AAEALADFVKALPSS
-1739 GGTWQ
+1739 GGAWQ

-1749 KNASNFGGQLE
+1749 KNASDFSNQLE
-1760 TFGTSMKNLSD
+1760 ALGTSMKNLSN
-1771 TLSGVKFSYYDS
+1771 TLSEVEFSYYDS
-1783 AATALNTITEA
+1783 AATALNSITEA
-1794 VTNFDVGSLN
+1794 VANFNVGSLN
-1804 YIVTSIGGLGAR
+1804 SIVTSIGGLGTQ
-1816 ASTAFTTNVEQST
+1816 ASTTFTTNVENSA

-1842 SSVRSCMSKFYSAGS
+1842 SSARSSMSKFYDAGR
-1857 YLVTGFV
+1857 YLVAGFA

-1870 IYRAQLAAIKMA
+1870 IYLAQRAAIA
-1882 NDTELAARSELDINS
+1882 LADNTESAARSRLHINS

-1912 FAQGIERFSYLGI
+1912 FAQGIERFSYLGA
-1925 RAVEGMSD
+1925 RAVESMSND
-1933 NAIDATSKVLS
+1933 AIGSASKVLS
-1944 SITAVLTD
+1944 NVTAALTD
-1952 DVNSQPTIRPIVDLS
+1952 DVNTQPTIRPIVDLS
-1967 NVESSS
+1967 NVENSS
-1973 DAISNMLAIDPTVS
+1973 DAISNMLAMDPTVS
-1987 AFSNVRSISAMMNRN
+1987 AFSNVHSISAMMNRN

-2009 IVSAINDLG
+2009 VVSAIKDLG

-2043 EAIQTLI
+2043 DAIQTLI

>member
-48 NVNSAA
+48 NVNSTA
-54 KNASG
+54 KNTSG

-134 VAAVMKNVSDAVD
+134 VAAVMQNVSDAVD

-168 KAGDEM
+168 KAGDQM

-217 GRGMNAAATLANYLT
+217 GRGMNAAATLASYLT
-232 KVGDGTKYTE
+232 KIGDGTKYTE

-254 SFNTFAAAMD
+254 SFDTFAAAMD

-345 FLEKLNIKNPF
+345 FLEKLDIKNPF

-361 GDVAKTTKDFNSA
+361 GDVAKTTKAFNSA

-478 ETGKP
+478 DTGKP

-496 KGLFLDAI
+496 KDLFLDAI

-523 SVFSPKNLSDG
+523 DVFSPKSLSDG

-548 FVMTDETADKLQRTF
+548 FVMTDETADKLRRTF

-575 FVGGTVAVV
+575 FVGGTVAVA

-634 QKAALAIRDWVKAFT
+634 QKAALAIRDWIKAFI

-672 KEVFSDGKKRI
+672 KEAFSDGKKRI

-717 KVNFNFSF
+717 RVNFNFSF

-731 IKGLKTSMKTE
+731 VKGLKTSMKTE
-742 LKSATNI
+742 LKSATSI

-755 SLFKLAEEARSKIHM
+755 SLFNLAEEVRSKVRI

-782 VKSVMDIGK
+782 VKSVMGIGK

-796 EGPLAGVTSVVKGLA
+796 EGPIAGVTSVVKGLA
-811 GIERSISKY
+811 GIEKSISKY

-859 INQNGELSMPLL
+859 INQNGELSTPLL
-871 TLIGLMGTLALLAYA
+871 TLIGLMGMLALLAYA

-899 GIMFSIGGAITL
+899 GIMFSIGGAIAL
-911 LALSLKTLDGLS
+911 LALALKTMDGLS
-923 DDIET
+923 SDDKT
-928 TCKKA
+928 YKNA
-933 VVLFGLMLVLG
+933 VVLIALIGVLG
-944 LVAMALGKY
+944 VVAVALGER
-953 VPEFS
+953 VPQLS
-958 KGSIALIA
+958 KGSIAIIA
-966 FSASIY
+966 FAAAVY

-979 VISKIDMRGL
+979 SISKIDKDSL
-989 GRSFATIAGLIV
+989 NRSFATLVGLI
-1001 VLGIAARGLKGIS
+1001 LALSIAAQGLTGLS
-1014 FSGGVALIAMVIA
+1014 FSGGVGLIAMVIA
-1027 LKILM
+1027 LKLLM

-1039 NFDGTRIAENLL
+1039 NFDGNKIAENLL
-1051 TIIGILWILAALM
+1051 TIIGILGILAALM
-1064 AITNLAGVNAAKGGI
+1064 AITNLAGTNAATGGI
-1079 GMLALAGAMYT
+1079 GMLALAAAMYT
-1090 MVKVIKAMAEI
+1090 MVKAVKAMAEI

-1107 RIKPIL
+1107 RITPIL

-1120 GVLIVVSNLA
+1120 GVLIAVSNLA

-1141 MMAAGSLLILTG
+1141 LMAAGSLLILTG

-1160 MSPDGLWRA
+1160 MSPDGLWKA

-1180 AGLIAVTHLAKN
+1180 AGLIAVTHLAKD

-1231 IIATFALLVAA
+1231 VIATFALLVAV
-1242 TGMFKDEDLAKK
+1242 TGMFKGEDLAKK

-1269 TIIVG
+1269 AIIVG

-1281 QALPCAQALATLL
+1281 QALPCAQALAVLL
-1294 TALATSLFILSIAGK
+1294 TALAASLFILSIAGK

-1315 KAAYKMTG
+1315 AAAYKMTG
-1323 VVAILGATLIV
+1323 VVLILGAILTA
-1334 MSALNVSNAV
+1334 MSALNASNAV
-1344 ENATALSLLLL
+1344 ENAKGLSLLLL
-1355 ALSASMVIL
+1355 ALSTSMVIL
-1364 FTFGGDVGK
+1364 STFGGDVSG
-1373 KAIISAYLMSGVLA
+1373 KAIIAAYAMSGVLA

-1394 EMTALNVSNAMENA
+1394 EMTALNVSNAIENA
-1408 KALSLLIVSLSE
+1408 AALSILVVSLST
-1420 ACVLLGVVGIFG
+1420 ACVLLAFAGSL
-1432 KEAIAGVGVLA
+1432 KAAAIIGVGSLA

-1456 GVLAQHQSSMDEFL
+1456 GALSQYQPSMDEFL

-1503 PSIGTSL
+1503 PSIATSL
-1510 SMFMVNLMPFITA
+1510 SMFMVNLMPFVTA
-1523 GKTIGSDTS
+1523 GKMIGSDTS

-1553 SGITSLIGLGTSFT
+1553 SGLASLIGLGTSFT
-1567 GLSEKFTAIGEAM
+1567 GLSEKFKAIGEAM
-1580 VAFSN
+1580 TAFSN
-1585 ATAGVNSEQVTASAE
+1585 ATTDVNSEQIKASAE
-1600 AAASLA
+1600 AAASLT
-1606 EVFKSLPKEGG
+1606 EVLKSLPKEGG
-1617 WFQTV
+1617 WWQTV
-1622 FGEQDLSGFSAK
+1622 FGEQDLSGFSSK

-1640 ALTSYGNSVADLK
+1640 ALASYGNSVAELK

-1667 VGILKT
+1667 VEVLKS

-1680 LQTFLGSKDMESF
+1680 LQKFLGNKDMTSF
-1693 SNDLSGFGTALV
+1693 SNDISGFGTALF
-1705 NYGNS
+1705 NYGES
-1710 VANLKVS
+1710 VTDLKVD
-1717 AIKDSVP
+1717 AIKNSVP
-1724 AAEGLADFMKALPSS
+1724 AAEALADFVKALPRS
-1739 GGTWQ
+1739 GGAWQ

-1749 KNASNFGGQLE
+1749 KNASDFSNQLE
-1760 TFGTSMKNLSD
+1760 ALGTSMKNLSN
-1771 TLSGVKFSYYDS
+1771 TLSEVEFSYYDS
-1783 AATALNTITEA
+1783 AATALNSITEA
-1794 VTNFDVGSLN
+1794 VANFNVGSLN
-1804 YIVTSIGGLGAR
+1804 SIVTSIGSLGTQ
-1816 ASTAFTTNVEQST
+1816 ASTTFTTNVENST

-1842 SSVRSCMSKFYSAGS
+1842 SSARSGMSKFYDAGR
-1857 YLVTGFV
+1857 YLVAGFA

-1870 IYRAQLAAIKMA
+1870 IYLAQRAAIA
-1882 NDTELAARSELDINS
+1882 LADNTESAARSRLHINS

-1912 FAQGIERFSYLGI
+1912 FAQGIERFSYLGA
-1925 RAVEGMSD
+1925 RAVESMSND
-1933 NAIDATSKVLS
+1933 AIGSASKVLS
-1944 SITAVLTD
+1944 NVTAALTD
-1952 DVNSQPTIRPIVDLS
+1952 DVNTQPTIRPIVDLS
-1967 NVESSS
+1967 NVENSS
-1973 DAISNMLAIDPTVS
+1973 DAISNMLAMDPTVS
-1987 AFSNVRSISAMMNRN
+1987 AFSNVHSISAMMNRN

-2009 IVSAINDLG
+2009 VVSAIKDLG

-2043 EAIQTLI
+2043 DAIQTLI

>member
-54 KNASG
+54 KNTSG

-134 VAAVMKNVSDAVD
+134 VAAVMQNVSDAVD

-202 AGQGRMMGDQLLQLS
+202 AGQGRLMGDQLLQLS
-217 GRGMNAAATLANYLT
+217 VRGMNAAATLANYLT
-232 KVGDGTKYTE
+232 KVGDGTEYTE

-254 SFNTFAAAMD
+254 SFDTFAAAMD

-345 FLEKLNIKNPF
+345 FLEKLDIKNPF

-361 GDVAKTTKDFNSA
+361 GDVAKTTKAFNSA

-478 ETGKP
+478 DTGKP

-563 SGLFSALSVVKN
+563 GGLFSALSVVKN

-634 QKAALAIRDWVKAFT
+634 QKAALAIRDWVKAFI

-660 VKTAIVNAFNAT
+660 VKTAVVNAFNAT
-672 KEVFSDGKKRI
+672 KELFSDGKNRI

-717 KVNFNFSF
+717 KVNFKFSF

-731 IKGLKTSMKTE
+731 VKGLKTSMKTE

-749 LDGFKT
+749 LDGFKA

-796 EGPLAGVTSVVKGLA
+796 EGPIAGVTSVVKGLA

-871 TLIGLMGTLALLAYA
+871 TLIGLMGMLALLAYA

-891 FSGIAKIS
+891 FSSIAKIS
-899 GIMFSIGGAITL
+899 SIMFSIGGAIAL
-911 LALSLKTLDGLS
+911 LALALKTMDGLS
-923 DDIET
+923 SDDKT
-928 TCKKA
+928 YKNA
-933 VVLFGLMLVLG
+933 VVLIALIGVLG
-944 LVAMALGKY
+944 VVAVALGER
-953 VPEFS
+953 VPQLS
-958 KGSIALIA
+958 KGSIAIIA
-966 FSASIY
+966 FAAGVY

-979 VISKIDMRGL
+979 SIGKIDKDSL
-989 GRSFATIAGLIV
+989 NRSFATLVGLI
-1001 VLGIAARGLKGIS
+1001 LALSIAAQGLKGLS
-1014 FSGGVALIAMVIA
+1014 FSGGVGLIAMVIA
-1027 LKILM
+1027 LKVLM

-1039 NFDGTRIAENLL
+1039 NFDGNRIAENLL
-1051 TIIGILWILAALM
+1051 TIIGILGILAALM
-1064 AITNLAGVNAAKGGI
+1064 AITNLAGTNAATGGI
-1079 GMLALAGAMYT
+1079 GILALAAAMYT
-1090 MVKVIKAMAEI
+1090 MVKAVKAMAEI
-1101 SQDDLK
+1101 SPDDLK
-1107 RIKPIL
+1107 RITPIL

-1120 GVLIVVSNLA
+1120 GVLIAVSNLA

-1141 MMAAGSLLILTG
+1141 LMAAGSLLILTG

-1242 TGMFKDEDLAKK
+1242 TGMFKGEDLAKK
-1254 FGGLMSLVLVTGILA
+1254 FGGLMSLIVVTGILA

-1315 KAAYKMTG
+1315 AAAYKMTG
-1323 VVAILGATLIV
+1323 VVLILGAILTG

-1344 ENATALSLLLL
+1344 ENAKGLSLLLL
-1355 ALSASMVIL
+1355 ALSTSMVIL
-1364 FTFGGDVGK
+1364 STFGGNASG
-1373 KAIISAYLMSGVLA
+1373 KAIIAAYAMSGVLA

-1394 EMTALNVSNAMENA
+1394 EMTALNVSDSIKNAS
-1408 KALSLLIVSLSE
+1408 ALSILVVSLSA
-1420 ACVLLGVVGIFG
+1420 ACVLLSFVGSLG
-1432 KEAIAGVGVLA
+1432 AAAIIGVGSLA

-1456 GVLAQHQSSMDEFL
+1456 GALAQYQPSMDEFL

-1492 KMFAETAASAL
+1492 KIFAETAASAL

-1510 SMFMVNLMPFITA
+1510 SMFMVNLMPFVTA
-1523 GKTIGSDTS
+1523 GKMIGSDTS

-1553 SGITSLIGLGTSFT
+1553 SGIASIIGLGTSFT

-1585 ATAGVNSEQVTASAE
+1585 ATTGVNSEQIKASAE

-1606 EVFKSLPKEGG
+1606 DVFKSLPKEGG

-1622 FGEQDLSGFSAK
+1622 FGEQDLSGFSSK
-1634 LEDFGN
+1634 LEGFGN
-1640 ALTSYGNSVADLK
+1640 ALTSYGNSVANLN
-1653 VDAINNSVPAANSL
+1653 VSAINNSAPAANSL
-1667 VGILKT
+1667 VDILKS

-1680 LQTFLGSKDMESF
+1680 LQKFLGNKDMTSF
-1693 SNDLSGFGTALV
+1693 SNDLSGFGTALF

-1710 VANLKVS
+1710 VANLKVK
-1717 AIKDSVP
+1717 AIEDSVP
-1724 AAEGLADFMKALPSS
+1724 AAEGLAEFMNALPSS
-1739 GGTWQ
+1739 DGAWQ
-1744 KVFGN
+1744 KVFGK

-1760 TFGTSMKNLSD
+1760 AFGTSMKNLSD
-1771 TLSGVKFSYYDS
+1771 TLSGVEFSYYDS
-1783 AATALNTITEA
+1783 AAAALNTITEA

-1804 YIVTSIGGLGAR
+1804 SIVTSIGSLGTKS
-1816 ASTAFTTNVEQST
+1816 STAFTTNVEQSA
-1829 IKNAFDAPLNKAV
+1829 IKNAFDSPLNKAV
-1842 SSVRSCMSKFYSAGS
+1842 SSVRSYMSKFYSAGG
-1857 YLVTGFV
+1857 YLVTGFA

-1870 IYRAQLAAIKMA
+1870 IYLAQLAAIDLA
-1882 NDTELAARSELDINS
+1882 DDTETAARSKLYIYS
-1897 PSKVFRK
+1897 PSRVFRK
-1904 IGAGVPEG
+1904 IGAWVPKG
-1912 FAQGIERFSYLGI
+1912 FAQGIERFSYLGAS
-1925 RAVEGMSD
+1925 AVEGMSND
-1933 NAIDATSKVLS
+1933 AIDSASKVLS
-1944 SITAVLTD
+1944 NINAVLTD
-1952 DVNSQPTIRPIVDLS
+1952 DVNTQPTIRPIVDLS
-1967 NVESSS
+1967 NVESGS
-1973 DAISNMLAIDPTVS
+1973 DEISRMLAIDPTVS

-2009 IVSAINDLG
+2009 VVSAIKDLG

>member
-48 NVNSAA
+48 NVNSTA
-54 KNASG
+54 KNTSG

-134 VAAVMKNVSDAVD
+134 VAAVMQNVSDAVD

-168 KAGDEM
+168 KAGDQM

-217 GRGMNAAATLANYLT
+217 GRGMNAAATLASYLT
-232 KVGDGTKYTE
+232 KIGDGTKYTE

-254 SFNTFAAAMD
+254 SFDTFAAAMD

-345 FLEKLNIKNPF
+345 FLEKLDIKNPF

-361 GDVAKTTKDFNSA
+361 GDVAKTTKAFNSA

-478 ETGKP
+478 DTGKP

-496 KGLFLDAI
+496 KDLFLDAI

-523 SVFSPKNLSDG
+523 DVFSPKSLSDV

-548 FVMTDETADKLQRTF
+548 FVMTDETADKLRRTF

-575 FVGGTVAVV
+575 FVGGTVAVA

-634 QKAALAIRDWVKAFT
+634 QKAALAIRDWIKAFI

-672 KEVFSDGKKRI
+672 KEAFSDGRKRI

-731 IKGLKTSMKTE
+731 VKGLKTSMKTE
-742 LKSATNI
+742 LRSATSI

-755 SLFKLAEEARSKIHM
+755 SLFNLAEEVRSKVRI

-811 GIERSISKY
+811 GIEKSISKY

-859 INQNGELSMPLL
+859 INQNGELSTPLL
-871 TLIGLMGTLALLAYA
+871 TLIGLMGMLALLAYA

-899 GIMFSIGGAITL
+899 GIMFSIGGAIAL
-911 LALSLKTLDGLS
+911 LALALKTMDGLS
-923 DDIET
+923 SDDKT
-928 TCKKA
+928 YKNA
-933 VVLFGLMLVLG
+933 VVLIALIGVLG
-944 LVAMALGKY
+944 VVAVALGKR
-953 VPEFS
+953 VPQLS
-958 KGSIALIA
+958 KGSIAIIA
-966 FSASIY
+966 FAAAVY

-979 VISKIDMRGL
+979 SISKIDKDGL
-989 GRSFATIAGLIV
+989 NRSFATLVGLI
-1001 VLGIAARGLKGIS
+1001 LALSIAAQGLKGLS
-1014 FSGGVALIAMVIA
+1014 FSGGVGLIAMVIA
-1027 LKILM
+1027 LKLLM

-1039 NFDGTRIAENLL
+1039 NFDGNKIAENLL
-1051 TIIGILWILAALM
+1051 TIIGILGILAALM
-1064 AITNLAGVNAAKGGI
+1064 AITNLAGTNAATGGI
-1079 GMLALAGAMYT
+1079 GMLALAAAMYT
-1090 MVKVIKAMAEI
+1090 MVKAVKAMAEI

-1107 RIKPIL
+1107 RITPIL

-1120 GVLIVVSNLA
+1120 GVLIAVSNLA

-1141 MMAAGSLLILTG
+1141 LMAAGSLLILTG

-1160 MSPDGLWRA
+1160 MSPDGLWKA

-1180 AGLIAVTHLAKN
+1180 AGLIAVTHLAKD

-1231 IIATFALLVAA
+1231 VIATFALLVAV
-1242 TGMFKDEDLAKK
+1242 TGMFKGEDLAKK

-1269 TIIVG
+1269 AIIVG

-1281 QALPCAQALATLL
+1281 QALPCAQALAVLL
-1294 TALATSLFILSIAGK
+1294 TALAASLFILSIAGK

-1315 KAAYKMTG
+1315 AAAYKMTG
-1323 VVAILGATLIV
+1323 VVLILGAILTA
-1334 MSALNVSNAV
+1334 MSALNASNAV
-1344 ENATALSLLLL
+1344 ENAKGLSLLLL
-1355 ALSASMVIL
+1355 ALSTSMVIL
-1364 FTFGGDVGK
+1364 STFGGNVSG
-1373 KAIISAYLMSGVLA
+1373 KAIIAAYAMSGVLA

-1394 EMTALNVSNAMENA
+1394 EMTALNVSNAIENA
-1408 KALSLLIVSLSE
+1408 AALSILVVSLST
-1420 ACVLLGVVGIFG
+1420 ACVLLAFAGSLGAA
-1432 KEAIAGVGVLA
+1432 AIIGVGSLA

-1456 GVLAQHQSSMDEFL
+1456 GALSQYQPSMDEFL

-1503 PSIGTSL
+1503 PSIATSL
-1510 SMFMVNLMPFITA
+1510 SMFMVNLMPFVTA
-1523 GKTIGSDTS
+1523 GKMIGSDTS

-1537 VAITKAV
+1537 VAIIKAV

-1553 SGITSLIGLGTSFT
+1553 SGIASLIGLGTSFT

-1585 ATAGVNSEQVTASAE
+1585 ATTGVNSEQIKASAE

-1606 EVFKSLPKEGG
+1606 EVFNSLPKEGG

-1622 FGEQDLSGFSAK
+1622 FGEQDLSGFSSK

-1640 ALTSYGNSVADLK
+1640 ALTSYGNSVAELK

-1667 VGILKT
+1667 VEVLKS

-1680 LQTFLGSKDMESF
+1680 LQKFLGNKDMTSF
-1693 SNDLSGFGTALV
+1693 SNDISGFGTALV
-1705 NYGNS
+1705 NYGES
-1710 VANLKVS
+1710 VTDLKVD
-1717 AIKDSVP
+1717 AIKNSVP
-1724 AAEGLADFMKALPSS
+1724 AAEALADFVKALPSS
-1739 GGTWQ
+1739 GGAWQ

-1749 KNASNFGGQLE
+1749 KNASDFSNQLKAL
-1760 TFGTSMKNLSD
+1760 GTSMKNLSN
-1771 TLSGVKFSYYDS
+1771 TLSEVEFSYYDS
-1783 AATALNTITEA
+1783 AATALNSITEA
-1794 VTNFDVGSLN
+1794 VANFNVDSLN
-1804 YIVTSIGGLGAR
+1804 SIVTSIGGLGTQ
-1816 ASTAFTTNVEQST
+1816 ASTTFTTNVENST

-1842 SSVRSCMSKFYSAGS
+1842 SSARSGMSKFYDAGR
-1857 YLVTGFV
+1857 YLVAGFA

-1870 IYRAQLAAIKMA
+1870 IYLAQRAAIA
-1882 NDTELAARSELDINS
+1882 LADNTESAVRSRLHINS

-1912 FAQGIERFSYLGI
+1912 FAQGIERFSYLGA
-1925 RAVEGMSD
+1925 RAVESMSND
-1933 NAIDATSKVLS
+1933 AIGSASKVLS
-1944 SITAVLTD
+1944 NVTAALTD
-1952 DVNSQPTIRPIVDLS
+1952 DVNTQPTIRPIVDLS
-1967 NVESSS
+1967 NVENSS
-1973 DAISNMLAIDPTVS
+1973 DAISNMLAMDPTVS
-1987 AFSNVRSISAMMNRN
+1987 AFSNVHSISAMMNRN

-2009 IVSAINDLG
+2009 VVSAIKDLG

-2043 EAIQTLI
+2043 DAIQTLI

>member
-48 NVNSAA
+48 NVNSTA
-54 KNASG
+54 KNTSG

-134 VAAVMKNVSDAVD
+134 VAAVMQNVSDAVD

-168 KAGDEM
+168 KAGDQM

-217 GRGMNAAATLANYLT
+217 GRGMNAAATLASYLT
-232 KVGDGTKYTE
+232 KIGDGTKYTE

-254 SFNTFAAAMD
+254 SFDTFAAAMD

-345 FLEKLNIKNPF
+345 FLEKLDIKNPF

-361 GDVAKTTKDFNSA
+361 GDVAKTTKAFNSA

-478 ETGKP
+478 DTGKP

-496 KGLFLDAI
+496 KDLFLDAI

-523 SVFSPKNLSDG
+523 DVFSPKSLSDG

-548 FVMTDETADKLQRTF
+548 FVMTDETADKLRRTF

-575 FVGGTVAVV
+575 FVGGTVAVA

-634 QKAALAIRDWVKAFT
+634 QKAALAIRDWIKAFI

-672 KEVFSDGKKRI
+672 KEVFSDGRKRI

-731 IKGLKTSMKTE
+731 VKGLKTSMKTE
-742 LKSATNI
+742 LRSATSI

-755 SLFKLAEEARSKIHM
+755 SLFNLAEEVRSKVRI

-811 GIERSISKY
+811 GIEKSISKY

-859 INQNGELSMPLL
+859 INQNGELSTPLL
-871 TLIGLMGTLALLAYA
+871 TLIGLMGMLALLAYA

-899 GIMFSIGGAITL
+899 GIMFSIGGAIAL
-911 LALSLKTLDGLS
+911 LALALKTMDGLS
-923 DDIET
+923 SDDKT
-928 TCKKA
+928 YKNA
-933 VVLFGLMLVLG
+933 VVLIALIGVLG
-944 LVAMALGKY
+944 VVAVALGER
-953 VPEFS
+953 VPQLS
-958 KGSIALIA
+958 KGSIAIIA
-966 FSASIY
+966 FAAAVY
-972 ILAKALK
+972 VLAKALK
-979 VISKIDMRGL
+979 DIGKVDKDSL
-989 GRSFATIAGLIV
+989 NQSFATLVGLI
-1001 VLGIAARGLKGIS
+1001 LALSIAAQGLNGLS
-1014 FSGGVALIAMVIA
+1014 FSGGVGLIAMVIA
-1027 LKILM
+1027 LKLLM

-1039 NFDGTRIAENLL
+1039 NFDGNKIAENLL

-1064 AITNLAGVNAAKGGI
+1064 AITNLAGTNAATGGI
-1079 GMLALAGAMYT
+1079 GMLALAAAMYT
-1090 MVKVIKAMAEI
+1090 MVKAVKAMAEI

-1107 RIKPIL
+1107 RITPIL

-1120 GVLIVVSNLA
+1120 GVLIAVSNLA

-1141 MMAAGSLLILTG
+1141 LMAAGSLLILTG

-1160 MSPDGLWRA
+1160 MSPDGLWKA

-1180 AGLIAVTHLAKN
+1180 AGLIAVTHLAKD

-1231 IIATFALLVAA
+1231 VIATFALLVAV
-1242 TGMFKDEDLAKK
+1242 TGMFKGEDLAKK

-1269 TIIVG
+1269 AIIVG

-1281 QALPCAQALATLL
+1281 QALPCAQALAVLL
-1294 TALATSLFILSIAGK
+1294 TALAASLFILSIAGK

-1315 KAAYKMTG
+1315 AAAYKMTG
-1323 VVAILGATLIV
+1323 VVLILGAILTA
-1334 MSALNVSNAV
+1334 MSALNASNAV
-1344 ENATALSLLLL
+1344 ENAKGLSLLLL
-1355 ALSASMVIL
+1355 ALSTSMVIL
-1364 FTFGGDVGK
+1364 STFGGDVSG
-1373 KAIISAYLMSGVLA
+1373 KAIIAAYAMSGVLA

-1394 EMTALNVSNAMENA
+1394 EMTALNVSNAIENA
-1408 KALSLLIVSLSE
+1408 AALSILVVSLST
-1420 ACVLLGVVGIFG
+1420 ACVLLAFAGSLGAA
-1432 KEAIAGVGVLA
+1432 AIIGVGSLA

-1456 GVLAQHQSSMDEFL
+1456 GALSQYQPSMDEFL

-1503 PSIGTSL
+1503 PSIATSL
-1510 SMFMVNLMPFITA
+1510 SMFMVNLMPFVTA
-1523 GKTIGSDTS
+1523 GKMIGSDTS

-1553 SGITSLIGLGTSFT
+1553 SGIASLIGLGTSFT

-1585 ATAGVNSEQVTASAE
+1585 ATTGVNSEQIKASAE

-1606 EVFKSLPKEGG
+1606 EVFNSLPKEGG

-1622 FGEQDLSGFSAK
+1622 FGEQDLSGFSSK

-1640 ALTSYGNSVADLK
+1640 ALTSYGNSVAELK

-1667 VGILKT
+1667 VEVLKS

-1680 LQTFLGSKDMESF
+1680 LQKFLGNKDMTSF
-1693 SNDLSGFGTALV
+1693 SNDISGFGTALV
-1705 NYGNS
+1705 NYGES
-1710 VANLKVS
+1710 VTDLKVD
-1717 AIKDSVP
+1717 AIKNSVP
-1724 AAEGLADFMKALPSS
+1724 AAEALADFVKALPSS
-1739 GGTWQ
+1739 GGAWQ

-1749 KNASNFGGQLE
+1749 KNASDFSNQLE
-1760 TFGTSMKNLSD
+1760 ALGTSMKNLSN
-1771 TLSGVKFSYYDS
+1771 TLSEVEFSYYDS
-1783 AATALNTITEA
+1783 AATALNSITEA
-1794 VTNFDVGSLN
+1794 VANFNVGSLN
-1804 YIVTSIGGLGAR
+1804 SIVTSIGGLGTQ
-1816 ASTAFTTNVEQST
+1816 ASTTFTTNVENST

-1842 SSVRSCMSKFYSAGS
+1842 SSARSGMSKFYDAGR
-1857 YLVTGFV
+1857 YLVAGFA

-1870 IYRAQLAAIKMA
+1870 IYLAQRAAIA
-1882 NDTELAARSELDINS
+1882 LADNTESAARSRLHINS

-1912 FAQGIERFSYLGI
+1912 FAQGIERFSYLGA
-1925 RAVEGMSD
+1925 RAVESMSND
-1933 NAIDATSKVLS
+1933 AIGSASKVLS
-1944 SITAVLTD
+1944 NVTAALTD
-1952 DVNSQPTIRPIVDLS
+1952 DVNTQPTIRPIVDLS
-1967 NVESSS
+1967 NVENSS
-1973 DAISNMLAIDPTVS
+1973 DAISNMLAMDPTVS
-1987 AFSNVRSISAMMNRN
+1987 AFSNVHSISAMMNRN

-2009 IVSAINDLG
+2009 VVSAIKDLG

-2043 EAIQTLI
+2043 DAIQTLI

>member
-54 KNASG
+54 KNTSG

-101 FVTNGIINGGKRR
+101 FVTGGIINGGKRR

-134 VAAVMKNVSDAVD
+134 VAAVMQNVSDAVD

-168 KAGDEM
+168 KAGDQM

-217 GRGMNAAATLANYLT
+217 GRGMNAAATLASYLT
-232 KVGDGTKYTE
+232 KIGDGTKYTE

-254 SFNTFAAAMD
+254 SFDTFAAAMD

-345 FLEKLNIKNPF
+345 FLEKLDIKNPF

-361 GDVAKTTKDFNSA
+361 GDVAKTTKAFNSA

-406 VKALANAGED
+406 IKALANAGED

-478 ETGKP
+478 DTGKP

-496 KGLFLDAI
+496 KDLFLDAI

-523 SVFSPKNLSDG
+523 SVFSPKSLSDG

-548 FVMTDETADKLQRTF
+548 FVMTDETADKLRRTF
-563 SGLFSALSVVKN
+563 SGLFSALSVIKN
-575 FVGGTVAVV
+575 FVGGTVAIV

-624 RTFGAIATNA
+624 RTFGAIAANA
-634 QKAALAIRDWVKAFT
+634 QKAALAIRDWVKAFI

-655 KTVTS
+655 KTVAS

-672 KEVFSDGKKRI
+672 KEAFSDGKKRI

-688 NWKDLDKIT
+688 RWKDLDKIT

-731 IKGLKTSMKTE
+731 VKGLKTSMKTE

-755 SLFKLAEEARSKIHM
+755 SLFNLAEEVRSKIHM

-782 VKSVMDIGK
+782 VKSVMGIGK

-796 EGPLAGVTSVVKGLA
+796 EGPIAGVTSVVKGLA
-811 GIERSISKY
+811 GIEKSISKY
-820 IDAKTFIDRSKAINV
+820 IDAKTFIDKAKAINV
-835 LATAI
+835 LSSAV

-854 YVIND
+854 YVINE
-859 INQNGELSMPLL
+859 INQNGELSTPLL
-871 TLIGLMGTLALLAYA
+871 TLIGLMGMLALLSYT

-899 GIMFSIGGAITL
+899 GIMFSIGGAIAL
-911 LALSLKTLDGLS
+911 LALALKTMDGLS
-923 DDIET
+923 SDDKT
-928 TCKKA
+928 YKNA
-933 VVLFGLMLVLG
+933 VVLIALIG
-944 LVAMALGKY
+944 ALGVVAVALGER
-953 VPEFS
+953 VPQLS
-958 KGSIALIA
+958 KGSIAIIA
-966 FSASIY
+966 FAAAVY

-979 VISKIDMRGL
+979 SISKIDKDSL
-989 GRSFATIAGLIV
+989 NRSFATLVGLI
-1001 VLGIAARGLKGIS
+1001 LALSIAAQGLKGLS
-1014 FSGGVALIAMVIA
+1014 FSGGVGLIAMVIA
-1027 LKILM
+1027 LKLLM

-1039 NFDGTRIAENLL
+1039 NFDGNKIAENLL
-1051 TIIGILWILAALM
+1051 TIIGILGILAALM
-1064 AITNLAGVNAAKGGI
+1064 AITNLAGTNAATGGI
-1079 GMLALAGAMYT
+1079 GMLALAAAMYT
-1090 MVKVIKAMAEI
+1090 MVKAVKAMAEI

-1107 RIKPIL
+1107 RITPIL

-1120 GVLIVVSNLA
+1120 GVLIAVSNLA

-1141 MMAAGSLLILTG
+1141 LMAAGSLLILTG

-1160 MSPDGLWRA
+1160 MSPDGLWKA

-1180 AGLIAVTHLAKN
+1180 AGLIAVTHLAKD

-1231 IIATFALLVAA
+1231 VIATFALLVAV
-1242 TGMFKDEDLAKK
+1242 TGMFKGEDLAKK

-1269 TIIVG
+1269 AIIVG

-1281 QALPCAQALATLL
+1281 QALPCAQALAVLL
-1294 TALATSLFILSIAGK
+1294 TALAASLFILSIAGK

-1315 KAAYKMTG
+1315 AAAYKMTG
-1323 VVAILGATLIV
+1323 VVLILGAILTA
-1334 MSALNVSNAV
+1334 MSALNASNAV
-1344 ENATALSLLLL
+1344 ENAKGLSLLLL
-1355 ALSASMVIL
+1355 ALSTSMVIL
-1364 FTFGGDVGK
+1364 STFGGDVSG
-1373 KAIISAYLMSGVLA
+1373 KAIIAAYAMSGVLA

-1394 EMTALNVSNAMENA
+1394 EMTALNVSNAIENA
-1408 KALSLLIVSLSE
+1408 AALSILVVSLST
-1420 ACVLLGVVGIFG
+1420 ACVLLAFAGSLGAA
-1432 KEAIAGVGVLA
+1432 AIIGVGSLA

-1456 GVLAQHQSSMDEFL
+1456 GALSQYQPSMDEFL

-1503 PSIGTSL
+1503 PSIATSL
-1510 SMFMVNLMPFITA
+1510 SMFMVNLMPFVTA
-1523 GKTIGSDTS
+1523 GKMIGSDTS

-1553 SGITSLIGLGTSFT
+1553 SGIASLIGLGTSFT

-1585 ATAGVNSEQVTASAE
+1585 ATTGVNSEQIKASAE

-1606 EVFKSLPKEGG
+1606 EVFNSLPKEGG

-1622 FGEQDLSGFSAK
+1622 FGEQDLSGFSSK

-1640 ALTSYGNSVADLK
+1640 ALTSYGNSVAELK

-1667 VGILKT
+1667 VEVLKS

-1680 LQTFLGSKDMESF
+1680 LQKFLGNKDMTSF
-1693 SNDLSGFGTALV
+1693 SNDISGFGTALV
-1705 NYGNS
+1705 NYGES
-1710 VANLKVS
+1710 VTDLKVD
-1717 AIKDSVP
+1717 AVKNSVP
-1724 AAEGLADFMKALPSS
+1724 AAEALADFVKALPSS
-1739 GGTWQ
+1739 GGAWQ

-1749 KNASNFGGQLE
+1749 KNASDFSNQLE
-1760 TFGTSMKNLSD
+1760 ALGTSMKNLSN
-1771 TLSGVKFSYYDS
+1771 TLSEVEFSYYDS
-1783 AATALNTITEA
+1783 AATALNSITEA
-1794 VTNFDVGSLN
+1794 VANFNVSSLN
-1804 YIVTSIGGLGAR
+1804 SIVTSIGGLGTR
-1816 ASTAFTTNVEQST
+1816 ASTAFTTNVEQSA

-1842 SSVRSCMSKFYSAGS
+1842 SSARSGMSKFYDAGR
-1857 YLVTGFV
+1857 YLVAGFA

-1870 IYRAQLAAIKMA
+1870 IYLAQRAAIA
-1882 NDTELAARSELDINS
+1882 LADNTESAARSRLHINS

-1912 FAQGIERFSYLGI
+1912 FAQGIERFSYLGA
-1925 RAVEGMSD
+1925 RAVESMSND
-1933 NAIDATSKVLS
+1933 AIGSASKVLS
-1944 SITAVLTD
+1944 NVTAALTD
-1952 DVNSQPTIRPIVDLS
+1952 DVNTQPTIRPIVDLS
-1967 NVESSS
+1967 NVENSS
-1973 DAISNMLAIDPTVS
+1973 DAISNMLAMDPTVS
-1987 AFSNVRSISAMMNRN
+1987 AFSNVHSISAMMNRN

-2009 IVSAINDLG
+2009 VVSAIKDLG

-2043 EAIQTLI
+2043 DAIQTLI

>member
-48 NVNSAA
+48 NVNSTA
-54 KNASG
+54 KNTSG

-134 VAAVMKNVSDAVD
+134 VAAVMQNVSDAVD

-168 KAGDEM
+168 KAGDQM

-202 AGQGRMMGDQLLQLS
+202 AGQGRIMGDQLLQLS
-217 GRGMNAAATLANYLT
+217 GRGMNAAATLASYLT
-232 KVGDGTKYTE
+232 KIGDGTKYTE

-254 SFNTFAAAMD
+254 SFDTFAAAMD

-345 FLEKLNIKNPF
+345 FLEKLDIKNPF

-361 GDVAKTTKDFNSA
+361 GDVAKTTKAFNSA

-393 RVIRGEFGNGAER
+393 RVIHGEFGNGAER

-478 ETGKP
+478 DTGKP
-483 ISELINNLQTPTK
+483 ISELINNLNAPTK
-496 KGLFLDAI
+496 KDLFLDAI

-523 SVFSPKNLSDG
+523 DVFSPKSLSDC

-548 FVMTDETADKLQRTF
+548 FVMTDETADKLRRTF

-575 FVGGTVAVV
+575 FVGGTVAVA

-634 QKAALAIRDWVKAFT
+634 QKAALAIRDWIKAFI

-672 KEVFSDGKKRI
+672 KEVFSDGRKRI

-731 IKGLKTSMKTE
+731 VKGLKTSMKTE
-742 LKSATNI
+742 LRSATSI

-755 SLFKLAEEARSKIHM
+755 SLFNLAEEVRSKVRI

-811 GIERSISKY
+811 GIEKSISKY
-820 IDAKTFIDRSKAINV
+820 IDAKTFIDRAKAINV
-835 LATAI
+835 LSSAV

-859 INQNGELSMPLL
+859 INQNGELSTPLL
-871 TLIGLMGTLALLAYA
+871 TLIGLMGMLALLAYA

-899 GIMFSIGGAITL
+899 GIMLSIGGAIAL
-911 LALSLKTLDGLS
+911 LALALKTMDGLS
-923 DDIET
+923 SDDKT
-928 TCKKA
+928 YKNA
-933 VVLFGLMLVLG
+933 VVLIALIGVLG
-944 LVAMALGKY
+944 VVAVALGER
-953 VPEFS
+953 VPQLS
-958 KGSIALIA
+958 KGSIAIIA
-966 FSASIY
+966 FAAAIY

-979 VISKIDMRGL
+979 SISKIDKDSL
-989 GRSFATIAGLIV
+989 NQSFATLVGLI
-1001 VLGIAARGLKGIS
+1001 LALSIAAQGLKGLS
-1014 FSGGVALIAMVIA
+1014 FSGGVGLIAMVIA
-1027 LKILM
+1027 LKLLM

-1039 NFDGTRIAENLL
+1039 NFDGNKIAENLL
-1051 TIIGILWILAALM
+1051 TIISILGILAALM
-1064 AITNLAGVNAAKGGI
+1064 AITNLAGTNAATGGI
-1079 GMLALAGAMYT
+1079 GMLALAAAMYT
-1090 MVKVIKAMAEI
+1090 MVKAVKAMAEI

-1107 RIKPIL
+1107 RITPIL

-1120 GVLIVVSNLA
+1120 GVLIAVSNLA

-1141 MMAAGSLLILTG
+1141 LMAAGSLLILTG
-1153 VIVVLKN
+1153 VIIVLKN
-1160 MSPDGLWRA
+1160 MSPDGLWKA

-1180 AGLIAVTHLAKN
+1180 AGLIAVTHLAKD

-1231 IIATFALLVAA
+1231 VIATFALLVVA
-1242 TGMFKDEDLAKK
+1242 TGMFKGEDLAKK

-1269 TIIVG
+1269 AIIVG

-1281 QALPCAQALATLL
+1281 QALPCAQALAVLL
-1294 TALATSLFILSIAGK
+1294 TALAASLFILSIAGK

-1315 KAAYKMTG
+1315 AAAYKMTG
-1323 VVAILGATLIV
+1323 VVLILGAILTA
-1334 MSALNVSNAV
+1334 MSALNASNAV
-1344 ENATALSLLLL
+1344 ENAKGLSLLLL
-1355 ALSASMVIL
+1355 ALSTSMVIL
-1364 FTFGGDVGK
+1364 STFGGDVSG
-1373 KAIISAYLMSGVLA
+1373 KAIIAAYAMSGVLA

-1394 EMTALNVSNAMENA
+1394 EMTALNVSNAIENA
-1408 KALSLLIVSLSE
+1408 AALSILVVSLST
-1420 ACVLLGVVGIFG
+1420 ACVLLAFAGSLGAA
-1432 KEAIAGVGVLA
+1432 AIIGVGSLA

-1456 GVLAQHQSSMDEFL
+1456 GALSQYQPSMDEFL
-1470 DHGIVTLGKIGEGLG
+1470 DHGIVILGKIGEGLG

-1503 PSIGTSL
+1503 PSIATSL
-1510 SMFMVNLMPFITA
+1510 SMFMVNLMPFVMA
-1523 GKTIGSDTS
+1523 GKMIGSDTS

-1553 SGITSLIGLGTSFT
+1553 SGIASIIGLGTSFT
-1567 GLSEKFTAIGEAM
+1567 GLSEKFTVIGEAM
-1580 VAFSN
+1580 TAFSN
-1585 ATAGVNSEQVTASAE
+1585 ATTGVNSEQVKASAE

-1606 EVFKSLPKEGG
+1606 EVFNSLPKEGG

-1622 FGEQDLSGFSAK
+1622 FGEQDLSGFSSK
-1634 LEDFGN
+1634 LKDFGN

-1667 VGILKT
+1667 VEVLKS

-1680 LQTFLGSKDMESF
+1680 LQKFLGNKDMTSF
-1693 SNDLSGFGTALV
+1693 SNDLSGFGTALA
-1705 NYGNS
+1705 NYGKS
-1710 VANLKVS
+1710 VTDLKVD
-1717 AIKDSVP
+1717 AIKNSVP
-1724 AAEGLADFMKALPSS
+1724 AAEALADFVKALPSS
-1739 GGTWQ
+1739 GGAWQ

-1749 KNASNFGGQLE
+1749 KNVSDFSNQLKA
-1760 TFGTSMKNLSD
+1760 FGTSMKNLSN
-1771 TLSGVKFSYYDS
+1771 TLSGVEFSYYDS
-1783 AATALNTITEA
+1783 AATALNSITNA
-1794 VTNFDVGSLN
+1794 VASFDVSHLN
-1804 YIVTSIGGLGAR
+1804 SIVTSVGALGTR
-1816 ASTAFTTNVEQST
+1816 ASTTFTTNVENST

-1842 SSVRSCMSKFYSAGS
+1842 SSARSGMSKFYDAGR
-1857 YLVTGFV
+1857 YLVAGFA

-1870 IYRAQLAAIKMA
+1870 IYLAQRAAIA
-1882 NDTELAARSELDINS
+1882 LADNTESAARSRLRINS

-1912 FAQGIERFSYLGI
+1912 FAQGIERFSYLGA
-1925 RAVEGMSD
+1925 RAVESMSN
-1933 NAIDATSKVLS
+1933 NAIDSASKVLS
-1944 SITAVLTD
+1944 NVNAVLTD
-1952 DVNSQPTIRPIVDLS
+1952 DVNTQPMIRPIVDLS

-1973 DAISNMLAIDPTVS
+1973 DAISSMLTMDPTVS
-1987 AFSNVRSISAMMNRN
+1987 AFSNARSISTMMNRN

-2009 IVSAINDLG
+2009 VVSAIKDLG
-2018 KTIGKASGDT
+2018 KTIGRASGDT

>member
-54 KNASG
+54 KNTSG

-134 VAAVMKNVSDAVD
+134 VAAVMQNVSDAVD

-202 AGQGRMMGDQLLQLS
+202 AGQGRLMGDQLLQLS
-217 GRGMNAAATLANYLT
+217 VRGMNAAATLANYLT

-254 SFNTFAAAMD
+254 SFDTFAAAMD

-361 GDVAKTTKDFNSA
+361 GDVAKTTKAFNSA

-478 ETGKP
+478 DTGKP

-548 FVMTDETADKLQRTF
+548 FVMTDETADKLRRTF
-563 SGLFSALSVVKN
+563 SGLFSVLSVIKN
-575 FVGGTVAVV
+575 FVGGTVVIV
-584 LRVVSKLLSSLHISL
+584 LRVVSKLLSLLHIGI

-624 RTFGAIATNA
+624 RTFGAIAANA

-655 KTVTS
+655 KTMTS
-660 VKTAIVNAFNAT
+660 VKTAVVNAFNAT

-796 EGPLAGVTSVVKGLA
+796 EGPIAGVTSVVKGLA
-811 GIERSISKY
+811 GIEKSIAKY

-871 TLIGLMGTLALLAYA
+871 TLIGLMGALALLAYA

-891 FSGIAKIS
+891 FSSIAKIS
-899 GIMFSIGGAITL
+899 SIMFSIGGAIVL
-911 LALSLKTLDGLS
+911 LALALKTMDGLS
-923 DDIET
+923 SDDKT
-928 TCKKA
+928 YKNA
-933 VVLFGLMLVLG
+933 VVLIALIGVLG
-944 LVAMALGKY
+944 VVAVALGER
-953 VPEFS
+953 VPQLS
-958 KGSIALIA
+958 KGSIAIIA
-966 FSASIY
+966 FASAVY

-979 VISKIDMRGL
+979 SIGKIDKDSL
-989 GRSFATIAGLIV
+989 NRSFATLVGLI
-1001 VLGIAARGLKGIS
+1001 LALSIAAQGLKGLS
-1014 FSGGVALIAMVIA
+1014 FSGGVGLIAMVIA
-1027 LKILM
+1027 LKVLM

-1039 NFDGTRIAENLL
+1039 NFDGNRIAENLL
-1051 TIIGILWILAALM
+1051 TIIGILGILAALM
-1064 AITNLAGVNAAKGGI
+1064 AITNLSGTNAATGGI
-1079 GMLALAGAMYT
+1079 GMLALATAMYA
-1090 MVKVIKAMAEI
+1090 MVKAIKAMAEI
-1101 SQDDLK
+1101 SPDDLK
-1107 RIKPIL
+1107 RITPIL

-1120 GVLIVVSNLA
+1120 GVLIAVSNLA

-1141 MMAAGSLLILTG
+1141 LMAAGSLLILTG

-1192 CKSTLVLLTVTIAMM
+1192 CKSTLVLLTVAIAMM

-1242 TGMFKDEDLAKK
+1242 TGMFNGEDLAKK
-1254 FGGLMSLVLVTGILA
+1254 FGGLMSLVLVTGILS

-1309 DADEAM
+1309 DANEAM
-1315 KAAYKMTG
+1315 TAAYKMTG
-1323 VVAILGATLIV
+1323 VVSILGVILIV

-1344 ENATALSLLLL
+1344 ENAKGLSLLLL
-1355 ALSASMVIL
+1355 ALSTSMVIL
-1364 FTFGGDVGK
+1364 STFGGDVSK
-1373 KAIISAYLMSGVLA
+1373 KAIIAAYAMSGVLA

-1394 EMTALNVSNAMENA
+1394 EMTALNVSDSIKNAS
-1408 KALSLLIVSLSE
+1408 ALSILVVSLSA
-1420 ACVLLGVVGIFG
+1420 ACALLSFVGSLG
-1432 KEAIAGVGVLA
+1432 AAAIIGVGSLA

-1456 GVLAQHQSSMDEFL
+1456 GALAQYQPSMDEFL

-1503 PSIGTSL
+1503 PSIATSL
-1510 SMFMVNLMPFITA
+1510 SMFMVNLMPFVTA
-1523 GKTIGSDTS
+1523 GKMIGSDTS

-1585 ATAGVNSEQVTASAE
+1585 ATTGVNSEQVKASAE

-1622 FGEQDLSGFSAK
+1622 FGEQDLSGFSDK
-1634 LEDFGN
+1634 LEGFGN
-1640 ALTSYGNSVADLK
+1640 ALTSYGNSVANLN
-1653 VDAINNSVPAANSL
+1653 VSAINNSVPAANSL
-1667 VGILKT
+1667 VDILKS
-1673 LPNSGGT
+1673 LPNSGGK
-1680 LQTFLGSKDMESF
+1680 LQIVLGNKDMESF
-1693 SNDLSGFGTALV
+1693 SNDLSGFGTALF

-1710 VANLKVS
+1710 VANLKVK

-1724 AAEGLADFMKALPSS
+1724 AAEGLAEFMNALPSS
-1739 GGTWQ
+1739 DGTWQ
-1744 KVFGN
+1744 KIFGK

-1760 TFGTSMKNLSD
+1760 AFGTSMKNLSD

-1794 VTNFDVGSLN
+1794 VTSFDVSRLN
-1804 YIVTSIGGLGAR
+1804 SVVTSIGSLGTK
-1816 ASTAFTTNVEQST
+1816 ASTAFTTNVEQSE

-1842 SSVRSCMSKFYSAGS
+1842 SSVRSCMSKFYNAGS

-1870 IYRAQLAAIKMA
+1870 IYRAKLAAIKMA
-1882 NDTELAARSELDINS
+1882 NDTELAARSELHINS

-1912 FAQGIERFSYLGI
+1912 FAQGIERFSYLGT
-1925 RAVEGMSD
+1925 RAVESMSND
-1933 NAIDATSKVLS
+1933 AIDSTSKVLS
-1944 SITAVLTD
+1944 NINAVLTD
-1952 DVNSQPTIRPIVDLS
+1952 DVNTQPMIRPVVDLS

-1973 DAISNMLAIDPTVS
+1973 DAISNMLAMDPTVS

-2009 IVSAINDLG
+2009 VVSAIKDLG

>member
-48 NVNSAA
+48 NVNSVA
-54 KNASG
+54 KNTSG

-134 VAAVMKNVSDAVD
+134 VAAVMQNVSDAVD

-202 AGQGRMMGDQLLQLS
+202 AGQGRLMGDQLLQLS
-217 GRGMNAAATLANYLT
+217 VRGMNAAATLANYLT
-232 KVGDGTKYTE
+232 KVGDGTEYTE
-242 AQIRDMVSKGQI
+242 AQIRDLVSKGQI
-254 SFNTFAAAMD
+254 SFDIFAAAMD

-356 AKVNG
+356 SKVNG
-361 GDVAKTTKDFNSA
+361 GDVAKTTKAFNSA

-575 FVGGTVAVV
+575 FVGGTVAIV
-584 LRVVSKLLSSLHISL
+584 LRVVSKLLSSLHIGI

-672 KEVFSDGKKRI
+672 KELFSDGKNRI

-731 IKGLKTSMKTE
+731 VKGLKTSMKTE

-871 TLIGLMGTLALLAYA
+871 TLIGLMGMLALLAYA

-891 FSGIAKIS
+891 FSSIAKIS
-899 GIMFSIGGAITL
+899 SIMFSIGGAIAL
-911 LALSLKTLDGLS
+911 LALALKTMDGLS
-923 DDIET
+923 SDDKT
-928 TCKKA
+928 YKNA
-933 VVLFGLMLVLG
+933 VVLIALIGVLG
-944 LVAMALGKY
+944 VVAVALGER
-953 VPEFS
+953 VPQLS
-958 KGSIALIA
+958 KGSIAIIA
-966 FSASIY
+966 FAAGVY

-979 VISKIDMRGL
+979 SIGKIDKDSL
-989 GRSFATIAGLIV
+989 NRSFATLVGLI
-1001 VLGIAARGLKGIS
+1001 LALSIAAQGLKGLS
-1014 FSGGVALIAMVIA
+1014 FSGGVGLIAMIIA
-1027 LKILM
+1027 LKVLM

-1039 NFDGTRIAENLL
+1039 NFDGNRIAENLL
-1051 TIIGILWILAALM
+1051 TIIGILGILAALM
-1064 AITNLAGVNAAKGGI
+1064 AITNLAGTNAATGGI
-1079 GMLALAGAMYT
+1079 GILALATAMYT
-1090 MVKVIKAMAEI
+1090 MVKAVKAMAEI

-1107 RIKPIL
+1107 RITPIL

-1120 GVLIVVSNLA
+1120 GVLIAVSNLA

-1141 MMAAGSLLILTG
+1141 LMAAGSLLILTG

-1192 CKSTLVLLTVTIAMM
+1192 CKSTLVLLTVAIAMM

-1242 TGMFKDEDLAKK
+1242 TGMFNGEDLAKK
-1254 FGGLMSLVLVTGILA
+1254 FGGLMSLVLVTGLLA
-1269 TIIVG
+1269 VIIVS

-1315 KAAYKMTG
+1315 TAAYKMTG
-1323 VVAILGATLIV
+1323 VVFILGAILTV

-1344 ENATALSLLLL
+1344 ENAKGLSLLLL
-1355 ALSASMVIL
+1355 ALSTSMVVL

-1456 GVLAQHQSSMDEFL
+1456 GALAQYQSSMDEFL

-1510 SMFMVNLMPFITA
+1510 SMFMTNLIPFVTA
-1523 GKTIGSDTS
+1523 GKMIGSDTS

-1537 VAITKAV
+1537 VSITKAV

-1553 SGITSLIGLGTSFT
+1553 SGIASLIGLGTSFT

-1585 ATAGVNSEQVTASAE
+1585 ATTGVNSEQIKASAE

-1606 EVFKSLPKEGG
+1606 DVFKSLPKEGG

-1622 FGEQDLSGFSAK
+1622 FGEQDLSGFSDK
-1634 LEDFGN
+1634 LENFGN
-1640 ALTSYGNSVADLK
+1640 ALTSYGNSVANLN
-1653 VDAINNSVPAANSL
+1653 VSAINNSVPAANSL
-1667 VGILKT
+1667 VDILKS
-1673 LPNSGGT
+1673 LPNSGGK
-1680 LQTFLGSKDMESF
+1680 LQTVLGNKDMESF
-1693 SNDLSGFGTALV
+1693 SNDLSGFGTALF

-1710 VANLKVS
+1710 VANLNAK

-1724 AAEGLADFMKALPSS
+1724 AAEGLAEFMKALPSS
-1739 GGTWQ
+1739 DGAWQ
-1744 KVFGN
+1744 KVFGS

-1760 TFGTSMKNLSD
+1760 AFGTSMKNLSD
-1771 TLSGVKFSYYDS
+1771 TLSGVEFSYYDS

-1804 YIVTSIGGLGAR
+1804 SIVTSIGSLGAK

-1842 SSVRSCMSKFYSAGS
+1842 SSVRSYMSKFYSAGS

-1870 IYRAQLAAIKMA
+1870 IYRAQLAAIDMA
-1882 NDTELAARSELDINS
+1882 DDTESAARSKLHIYS
-1897 PSKVFRK
+1897 PSRVFRK
-1904 IGAGVPEG
+1904 IGAWVPKG
-1912 FAQGIERFSYLGI
+1912 FAQGIERFSYLGT
-1925 RAVEGMSD
+1925 RAVEGMSND
-1933 NAIDATSKVLS
+1933 AIDSASKVLS
-1944 SITAVLTD
+1944 NINAVLTD
-1952 DVNSQPTIRPIVDLS
+1952 DINTQPMIRPVVDLS

-1973 DAISNMLAIDPTVS
+1973 DAISNMLAMDPTVS

-2009 IVSAINDLG
+2009 VVSAIKDLG

>member
-48 NVNSAA
+48 NVNSTA
-54 KNASG
+54 KNTSG

-134 VAAVMKNVSDAVD
+134 VAAVMQNVSDAVD

-168 KAGDEM
+168 KAGDQM

-217 GRGMNAAATLANYLT
+217 GRGMNAAATLASYLT
-232 KVGDGTKYTE
+232 KIGDGTKYTE

-254 SFNTFAAAMD
+254 SFDTFAAAMD

-345 FLEKLNIKNPF
+345 FLEKLDIKNPF

-361 GDVAKTTKDFNSA
+361 GDVAKTTKAFNSA

-478 ETGKP
+478 DTGKP

-523 SVFSPKNLSDG
+523 SVFSPKSLSDG

-548 FVMTDETADKLQRTF
+548 FVMTDETADKLRRTF

-575 FVGGTVAVV
+575 FVGGTVAVA

-634 QKAALAIRDWVKAFT
+634 QKAALAIRDWIKAFI

-672 KEVFSDGKKRI
+672 KEVFSDGRKRI

-697 LDNLKA
+697 IDNLKA

-731 IKGLKTSMKTE
+731 VKGLKTSMKTE
-742 LKSATNI
+742 LRSTTSI

-755 SLFKLAEEARSKIHM
+755 SLFNLAEEVRSKVRI

-811 GIERSISKY
+811 GIEKSISKY

-859 INQNGELSMPLL
+859 INQNGELSTPLL
-871 TLIGLMGTLALLAYA
+871 TLIGLMGMLALLAYA

-899 GIMFSIGGAITL
+899 GIMFSIGGAIAL
-911 LALSLKTLDGLS
+911 LALALKTMDGLS
-923 DDIET
+923 SDDKT
-928 TCKKA
+928 YKNA
-933 VVLFGLMLVLG
+933 VVLIALIGVLG
-944 LVAMALGKY
+944 VVAVALGER
-953 VPEFS
+953 VPQLS
-958 KGSIALIA
+958 KGSIAIIA
-966 FSASIY
+966 FAAAVY

-979 VISKIDMRGL
+979 SISKIDKDGL
-989 GRSFATIAGLIV
+989 NRSFATLVGLI
-1001 VLGIAARGLKGIS
+1001 LALSIAAQGLKGLS
-1014 FSGGVALIAMVIA
+1014 FSGGVGLIAMVIA
-1027 LKILM
+1027 LKLLM

-1039 NFDGTRIAENLL
+1039 NFDGNKIAENLL
-1051 TIIGILWILAALM
+1051 TIIGILGILAALM
-1064 AITNLAGVNAAKGGI
+1064 AITNLAGTNAATGGI
-1079 GMLALAGAMYT
+1079 GMLALAAAMYT
-1090 MVKVIKAMAEI
+1090 MVKVVKAMAEI

-1107 RIKPIL
+1107 RITPIL

-1120 GVLIVVSNLA
+1120 GVLIAVSNLA

-1141 MMAAGSLLILTG
+1141 LMAAGSLLILTG

-1160 MSPDGLWRA
+1160 MSPDGLWKA

-1180 AGLIAVTHLAKN
+1180 AGLIAVTHLAKD

-1231 IIATFALLVAA
+1231 VIATFALLVAV
-1242 TGMFKDEDLAKK
+1242 TGIFKGEDFAKK

-1269 TIIVG
+1269 AIIVG

-1281 QALPCAQALATLL
+1281 QALPCAQALAVLL
-1294 TALATSLFILSIAGK
+1294 TALAASLFILSIAGK

-1315 KAAYKMTG
+1315 AAAYKMTG
-1323 VVAILGATLIV
+1323 VVLILGAILTA
-1334 MSALNVSNAV
+1334 MSALNSSNAV
-1344 ENATALSLLLL
+1344 ENAKGLSLLLL
-1355 ALSASMVIL
+1355 ALSTSMVIL
-1364 FTFGGDVGK
+1364 STFGGDVSG
-1373 KAIISAYLMSGVLA
+1373 KAIIAAYAMSGVLA

-1394 EMTALNVSNAMENA
+1394 EMTALNVSNAIENA
-1408 KALSLLIVSLSE
+1408 AALSILVVSLSD
-1420 ACVLLGVVGIFG
+1420 ACVLLGVVGLFG
-1432 KEAIAGVGVLA
+1432 MKAIAGIGVLA

-1456 GVLAQHQSSMDEFL
+1456 GALAQYQPSMDEFL

-1503 PSIGTSL
+1503 PSIATSL
-1510 SMFMVNLMPFITA
+1510 SMFMVNLMPFVTA
-1523 GKTIGSDTS
+1523 GKMIGSDTS

-1537 VAITKAV
+1537 VAIIKAV

-1553 SGITSLIGLGTSFT
+1553 SGIASLIGLGTSFT

-1585 ATAGVNSEQVTASAE
+1585 ATTGVNSEQIKASAE

-1606 EVFKSLPKEGG
+1606 EVFNSLPKEGG

-1622 FGEQDLSGFSAK
+1622 FGEQDLSGFSSK

-1640 ALTSYGNSVADLK
+1640 ALTSYGNSVAELK

-1667 VGILKT
+1667 VEVLKS

-1680 LQTFLGSKDMESF
+1680 LQKFLGNKDMTSF
-1693 SNDLSGFGTALV
+1693 SNDISGFGTALA
-1705 NYGNS
+1705 NYGIS
-1710 VANLKVS
+1710 VTDLKVD
-1717 AIKDSVP
+1717 AIKNSVP
-1724 AAEGLADFMKALPSS
+1724 AAEALADFVKALPRS
-1739 GGTWQ
+1739 GGAWQ

-1749 KNASNFGGQLE
+1749 KNASDFSNQLE
-1760 TFGTSMKNLSD
+1760 ALGTSMKNLSN
-1771 TLSGVKFSYYDS
+1771 TLSEVEFSYYDS
-1783 AATALNTITEA
+1783 AATALNSITEA
-1794 VTNFDVGSLN
+1794 VANFNVGSLN
-1804 YIVTSIGGLGAR
+1804 SIVTSIGGLGTQ
-1816 ASTAFTTNVEQST
+1816 ASTTFTTNVENST

-1842 SSVRSCMSKFYSAGS
+1842 SSARSGMSKFYDAGR
-1857 YLVTGFV
+1857 YLVAGFA

-1870 IYRAQLAAIKMA
+1870 IYLAQRAAIA
-1882 NDTELAARSELDINS
+1882 LADNTESATRSRLHINS

-1912 FAQGIERFSYLGI
+1912 FAQGIERFSYLGA
-1925 RAVEGMSD
+1925 RAVESMSND
-1933 NAIDATSKVLS
+1933 AIGSASKVLS
-1944 SITAVLTD
+1944 NVTAALTD
-1952 DVNSQPTIRPIVDLS
+1952 DVNTQPTIRPIVDLS
-1967 NVESSS
+1967 NVENSS
-1973 DAISNMLAIDPTVS
+1973 DAISNMLAMDPTVS
-1987 AFSNVRSISAMMNRN
+1987 AFSNVHSISAMMNRN

-2009 IVSAINDLG
+2009 VVSAIKDLG

-2043 EAIQTLI
+2043 DAIQTLI
-2050 RASIIEGRR
+2050 RASIIERRR

>member
-48 NVNSAA
+48 NVNSTA
-54 KNASG
+54 KNTSG

-134 VAAVMKNVSDAVD
+134 VAAVMQNVSDAVD

-168 KAGDEM
+168 KAGDQM

-202 AGQGRMMGDQLLQLS
+202 AGQGRIMGDQLLQLS
-217 GRGMNAAATLANYLT
+217 GRGMNAAATLASYLT
-232 KVGDGTKYTE
+232 KIGDGTKYTE

-254 SFNTFAAAMD
+254 SFDTFAAAMD

-345 FLEKLNIKNPF
+345 FLEKLDIKNPF

-361 GDVAKTTKDFNSA
+361 GDVAKTTKAFNSA

-478 ETGKP
+478 DTGKP

-496 KGLFLDAI
+496 KDLFLDAI

-523 SVFSPKNLSDG
+523 DVFSPKSLSDG

-548 FVMTDETADKLQRTF
+548 FVMTDETADKLRRTF
-563 SGLFSALSVVKN
+563 SGLFSALSVIKN
-575 FVGGTVAVV
+575 FVGGTVAIV
-584 LRVVSKLLSSLHISL
+584 LRVVSKLLSSLYISL

-624 RTFGAIATNA
+624 RTFGAIAANA
-634 QKAALAIRDWVKAFT
+634 QKAALAIRDWVKAFI

-688 NWKDLDKIT
+688 RWKDLDKIT

-731 IKGLKTSMKTE
+731 VKGLKTSMKTE

-755 SLFKLAEEARSKIHM
+755 SLFNLAEEVRSKIHI

-796 EGPLAGVTSVVKGLA
+796 EGPIAGVTSVVKGLA
-811 GIERSISKY
+811 GIEKSISKY
-820 IDAKTFIDRSKAINV
+820 IDAKTFIDRAKAINV
-835 LATAI
+835 LSSAV

-859 INQNGELSMPLL
+859 INQNGELSTPLL
-871 TLIGLMGTLALLAYA
+871 TLIGLMGMLALLAYA

-899 GIMFSIGGAITL
+899 GIMFSIGGAIAL
-911 LALSLKTLDGLS
+911 LALALKTMDGLS
-923 DDIET
+923 SDDKT
-928 TCKKA
+928 YKNA
-933 VVLFGLMLVLG
+933 VVLIALIGVLG
-944 LVAMALGKY
+944 VVAVALGKR
-953 VPEFS
+953 VPQLS
-958 KGSIALIA
+958 KGSIAIIA
-966 FSASIY
+966 FAAAIY

-979 VISKIDMRGL
+979 SISKIDKDSL
-989 GRSFATIAGLIV
+989 NRSFATLVGLI
-1001 VLGIAARGLKGIS
+1001 LALSIAAQGLKGLS
-1014 FSGGVALIAMVIA
+1014 FSGGVGLIAMVIA
-1027 LKILM
+1027 LKLLM

-1039 NFDGTRIAENLL
+1039 NFDGNKIAENLL
-1051 TIIGILWILAALM
+1051 TIIGILGILAALM
-1064 AITNLAGVNAAKGGI
+1064 AITNLAGTNAATGGI
-1079 GMLALAGAMYT
+1079 GMLALAAAMYT
-1090 MVKVIKAMAEI
+1090 MVKAVKAMAEI

-1107 RIKPIL
+1107 RITPIL

-1120 GVLIVVSNLA
+1120 GVLIAVSNLA

-1141 MMAAGSLLILTG
+1141 LMAAGSLLILTG

-1160 MSPDGLWRA
+1160 MSPDGLWKA

-1180 AGLIAVTHLAKN
+1180 AGLIAVTHLAKD

-1231 IIATFALLVAA
+1231 VIATFALLVAV
-1242 TGMFKDEDLAKK
+1242 TGMFKGEDLAKK

-1269 TIIVG
+1269 AIIVG

-1281 QALPCAQALATLL
+1281 QALPCAQALAVLL
-1294 TALATSLFILSIAGK
+1294 TALAASLFILSIAGK

-1315 KAAYKMTG
+1315 VAAYKMTG
-1323 VVAILGATLIV
+1323 VVLILGAILTA
-1334 MSALNVSNAV
+1334 MSALNASNAV
-1344 ENATALSLLLL
+1344 ENAKGLSLLLL
-1355 ALSASMVIL
+1355 ALSTSMVIL
-1364 FTFGGDVGK
+1364 STFGGNVSG
-1373 KAIISAYLMSGVLA
+1373 KAIIAAYAMSGVLA

-1394 EMTALNVSNAMENA
+1394 EMAALNVSNAIENA
-1408 KALSLLIVSLSE
+1408 SALSILVVSLST
-1420 ACVLLGVVGIFG
+1420 ACVLLAFAGSLGAA
-1432 KEAIAGVGVLA
+1432 AIIGVGSLA

-1456 GVLAQHQSSMDEFL
+1456 GALSQYQPSMDEFL

-1510 SMFMVNLMPFITA
+1510 SMFMVNLIPFVTA
-1523 GKTIGSDTS
+1523 GKMIGSDTS

-1553 SGITSLIGLGTSFT
+1553 SGLASIIGLGTSFT

-1580 VAFSN
+1580 TAFSN
-1585 ATAGVNSEQVTASAE
+1585 ATTGVNSEQVKASAE

-1622 FGEQDLSGFSAK
+1622 FGEQDLSGFSDK

-1667 VGILKT
+1667 VEVLKS

-1680 LQTFLGSKDMESF
+1680 LQKFLGNKDMTSF

-1705 NYGNS
+1705 NYGES
-1710 VANLKVS
+1710 VTDLKVD
-1717 AIKDSVP
+1717 AIKNSVP
-1724 AAEGLADFMKALPSS
+1724 AAEALADFVKALPSS
-1739 GGTWQ
+1739 GGAWQ

-1749 KNASNFGGQLE
+1749 KNASDFSNQLKA
-1760 TFGTSMKNLSD
+1760 FGTSMKNLSD
-1771 TLSGVKFSYYDS
+1771 TLSGVEFSYYDS
-1783 AATALNTITEA
+1783 AATALNSITNA
-1794 VTNFDVGSLN
+1794 VASFDVSHLN
-1804 YIVTSIGGLGAR
+1804 SIVTSVGALGTR
-1816 ASTAFTTNVEQST
+1816 ASTTFTTNVENST

-1842 SSVRSCMSKFYSAGS
+1842 SSARSGMSKFYDAGR
-1857 YLVTGFV
+1857 YLVAGFA

-1870 IYRAQLAAIKMA
+1870 IYLAQRAAIA
-1882 NDTELAARSELDINS
+1882 LADNTESAARSRLRINS

-1912 FAQGIERFSYLGI
+1912 FAQGIERFSYLGA
-1925 RAVEGMSD
+1925 RAVESMSN
-1933 NAIDATSKVLS
+1933 NAIDSASKVLS
-1944 SITAVLTD
+1944 NVNAVLTD
-1952 DVNSQPTIRPIVDLS
+1952 DVNTQPMIRPIVDLS
-1967 NVESSS
+1967 NVENSS
-1973 DAISNMLAIDPTVS
+1973 DAISSMLAMDPTVS
-1987 AFSNVRSISAMMNRN
+1987 AFSNVHSISAMMNRN

-2009 IVSAINDLG
+2009 VVSAIKDLG
-2018 KTIGKASGDT
+2018 KTIGKTSGDT

-2050 RASIIEGRR
+2050 HASIIEGRR

>member
-54 KNASG
+54 KNTSG

-90 SAMRFAKKTVG
+90 SAMRFAKKTVS
-101 FVTNGIINGGKRR
+101 FVTGGIINGGKRR

-202 AGQGRMMGDQLLQLS
+202 AGQGRLMGDQLLQLS
-217 GRGMNAAATLANYLT
+217 VRGMNAAATLANYLT

-254 SFNTFAAAMD
+254 SFDTFAAAMD
-264 DAFGEHAKAANST
+264 DTFGEHAKAANST

-361 GDVAKTTKDFNSA
+361 GDVAKTTKAFNSA

-523 SVFSPKNLSDG
+523 SVFSSKNLSDG

-672 KEVFSDGKKRI
+672 KELFSDGKKRI

-782 VKSVMDIGK
+782 VKSVMGIGK

-796 EGPLAGVTSVVKGLA
+796 EGPIAGVTSVVKGLA

-871 TLIGLMGTLALLAYA
+871 TLIGLMGMLALLAYA

-899 GIMFSIGGAITL
+899 GIMFSIGGAIAL
-911 LALSLKTLDGLS
+911 LALALKTMDGLS
-923 DDIET
+923 SDDKT
-928 TCKKA
+928 YKNA
-933 VVLFGLMLVLG
+933 VVLIALIGVLG
-944 LVAMALGKY
+944 VVAVALGER
-953 VPEFS
+953 VPQLS
-958 KGSIALIA
+958 KGSIAIIA
-966 FSASIY
+966 FAAGVY

-979 VISKIDMRGL
+979 SIGEIDKDGL
-989 GRSFATIAGLIV
+989 NRSFATLVGLI
-1001 VLGIAARGLKGIS
+1001 LALSIAAQGLKGLS
-1014 FSGGVALIAMVIA
+1014 FSGGVGLIAMVIA
-1027 LKILM
+1027 LKVLM
-1032 SALDDLC
+1032 SVLDDLC
-1039 NFDGTRIAENLL
+1039 NFDGNRIAENLL
-1051 TIIGILWILAALM
+1051 TIIGILGILAALM
-1064 AITNLAGVNAAKGGI
+1064 AITKLAGTNAAIGGI
-1079 GMLALAGAMYT
+1079 GMLALAAAMYT
-1090 MVKVIKAMAEI
+1090 MVKAVKAMAEI
-1101 SQDDLK
+1101 SPDDLK
-1107 RIKPIL
+1107 RITPIL

-1120 GVLIVVSNLA
+1120 GVLIAVSNLA

-1141 MMAAGSLLILTG
+1141 LMAAGSLLILTG

-1169 VGVIAVLEAMF
+1169 VGVIAVLEVMF

-1242 TGMFKDEDLAKK
+1242 TGMFKGEDLAKK
-1254 FGGLMSLVLVTGILA
+1254 FGGLMSLVFVTGLLA
-1269 TIIVG
+1269 TIIFG

-1281 QALPCAQALATLL
+1281 QALPCAQALAKLL
-1294 TALATSLFILSIAGK
+1294 TVLATSLFILSIAGK
-1309 DADEAM
+1309 DANEAM
-1315 KAAYKMTG
+1315 AAAYKMTG
-1323 VVAILGATLIV
+1323 VVAILGVILII

-1344 ENATALSLLLL
+1344 ENATALSLLLI
-1355 ALSASMVIL
+1355 ALSASIAIL
-1364 FTFGGDVGK
+1364 SNFGGDISK
-1373 KAIISAYLMSGVLA
+1373 KAIIAAGGMSVVLA
-1387 ILGLVLA
+1387 LLGLVLA
-1394 EMTALNVSNAMENA
+1394 EMTALNVSNAIENA
-1408 KALSLLIVSLSE
+1408 AALSLLIVSLSY
-1420 ACVLLGVVGIFG
+1420 ACKLLGPIGALGG
-1432 KEAIAGVGVLA
+1432 KAFIGVGALA

-1456 GVLAQHQSSMDEFL
+1456 GALAQYQPSMDEFL
-1470 DHGIVTLGKIGEGLG
+1470 EHGIITLGKIGEGLG

-1510 SMFMVNLMPFITA
+1510 SMFMVNLMPFVTA
-1523 GKTIGSDTS
+1523 GKMIGSDTS

-1553 SGITSLIGLGTSFT
+1553 SRIASLIGLGTSFT

-1585 ATAGVNSEQVTASAE
+1585 ATTGVNSEQIKASAE

-1606 EVFKSLPKEGG
+1606 EVFNSLPKEGG

-1622 FGEQDLSGFSAK
+1622 FGEQDLSGFSSK
-1634 LEDFGN
+1634 LEGFGN
-1640 ALTSYGNSVADLK
+1640 ALTSYGNSVANLN
-1653 VDAINNSVPAANSL
+1653 VSAINNSVPAANSL
-1667 VGILKT
+1667 VDILKS
-1673 LPNSGGT
+1673 LPNSGGK
-1680 LQTFLGSKDMESF
+1680 LQIVLGNKDMESF
-1693 SNDLSGFGTALV
+1693 SNDLSGFGTALF

-1710 VANLKVS
+1710 VANLNAK

-1724 AAEGLADFMKALPSS
+1724 AAEGLAEFMKALPSS
-1739 GGTWQ
+1739 DGTWQ
-1744 KVFGN
+1744 KIFGK

-1760 TFGTSMKNLSD
+1760 AFGTSMKNLSD
-1771 TLSGVKFSYYDS
+1771 TLSGVEFSYYDS

-1794 VTNFDVGSLN
+1794 VANFDVNSLN
-1804 YIVTSIGGLGAR
+1804 SIVTSIGSLGTKS
-1816 ASTAFTTNVEQST
+1816 STAFTTNVEQSA
-1829 IKNAFDAPLNKAV
+1829 IKNAFDAPLNKAA
-1842 SSVRSCMSKFYSAGS
+1842 SSARGYRSKFYDAGG
-1857 YLVTGFV
+1857 YLVAGFA

-1870 IYRAQLAAIKMA
+1870 IYLAQLAAIDMA
-1882 NDTELAARSELDINS
+1882 DDTETAARSKLHVYS
-1897 PSKVFRK
+1897 PSRVFRK
-1904 IGAGVPEG
+1904 IGAWVPKG
-1912 FAQGIERFSYLGI
+1912 FAQGIERFSYLGV
-1925 RAVEGMSD
+1925 RAVEGMSND
-1933 NAIDATSKVLS
+1933 AIDSASKVLS
-1944 SITAVLTD
+1944 NINAVLTD
-1952 DVNSQPTIRPIVDLS
+1952 DVNTQPMIRPVVDLS

-1973 DAISNMLAIDPTVS
+1973 DAISSMLAMDPTVS
-1987 AFSNVRSISAMMNRN
+1987 AFSNVSSISAMMNRN

-2009 IVSAINDLG
+2009 VVSAIKDLG

>member
-48 NVNSAA
+48 NVNSTA
-54 KNASG
+54 KNTSG

-134 VAAVMKNVSDAVD
+134 VAAVMQNVSDAVD

-168 KAGDEM
+168 KAGDQM

-202 AGQGRMMGDQLLQLS
+202 AGQGRIMGDQLLQLS
-217 GRGMNAAATLANYLT
+217 GRGMNAAATLASYLT
-232 KVGDGTKYTE
+232 KIGDGTKYTE

-254 SFNTFAAAMD
+254 SFDTFAAAMD

-345 FLEKLNIKNPF
+345 FLEKLDIKNPF

-361 GDVAKTTKDFNSA
+361 GDVAKTTKAFNSA

-478 ETGKP
+478 DTGKP

-496 KGLFLDAI
+496 KDLFLDAI

-509 GLSKVLKTVKTAWN
+509 GLSKVLKTIKTAWN
-523 SVFSPKNLSDG
+523 DVFSPKSLSDG

-548 FVMTDETADKLQRTF
+548 FVMTDETADKLRRTF
-563 SGLFSALSVVKN
+563 SGLFSALSVIKN

-624 RTFGAIATNA
+624 RTFGAIAANA
-634 QKAALAIRDWVKAFT
+634 QKAALAIRDWIKAFI

-688 NWKDLDKIT
+688 RWKDLDKIT

-731 IKGLKTSMKTE
+731 VKGLKTSMKTE

-755 SLFKLAEEARSKIHM
+755 SLFNLAEEVRSKVRI

-811 GIERSISKY
+811 GIEESISKY
-820 IDAKTFIDRSKAINV
+820 IDAKTFIDRAKAINV
-835 LATAI
+835 LSSAV

-859 INQNGELSMPLL
+859 INQNGELSTPLL
-871 TLIGLMGTLALLAYA
+871 TLIGLMGMLALLAYA

-899 GIMFSIGGAITL
+899 GIMFSIGGAIAL
-911 LALSLKTLDGLS
+911 LALALKTMDGLS
-923 DDIET
+923 SDDKT
-928 TCKKA
+928 YKNA
-933 VVLFGLMLVLG
+933 VVLIALIGVLG
-944 LVAMALGKY
+944 VVAVALGKR
-953 VPEFS
+953 VPQLS
-958 KGSIALIA
+958 KGSIAIIA
-966 FSASIY
+966 FAAAIY

-979 VISKIDMRGL
+979 SISKIDKDGL
-989 GRSFATIAGLIV
+989 NRSFATLVGLI
-1001 VLGIAARGLKGIS
+1001 LALSIAAQGLKGLS
-1014 FSGGVALIAMVIA
+1014 FSGGVGLIAMVIA
-1027 LKILM
+1027 LKLLM

-1039 NFDGTRIAENLL
+1039 NFDGNKIAENLL
-1051 TIIGILWILAALM
+1051 TIISILGILAALM
-1064 AITNLAGVNAAKGGI
+1064 AITNLAGTNAATGGI
-1079 GMLALAGAMYT
+1079 GMLALAAAMYT
-1090 MVKVIKAMAEI
+1090 MVKAVKAMAEI

-1107 RIKPIL
+1107 RITPIL

-1120 GVLIVVSNLA
+1120 GVLIAVSNLA

-1141 MMAAGSLLILTG
+1141 LMAAGSLLILTG

-1160 MSPDGLWRA
+1160 MSPDGLWKA

-1180 AGLIAVTHLAKN
+1180 AGLIAVTHLAKD

-1231 IIATFALLVAA
+1231 VIATFALLVAV
-1242 TGMFKDEDLAKK
+1242 TGMFKGEDLAKK

-1269 TIIVG
+1269 AIIVG

-1281 QALPCAQALATLL
+1281 QALPCAQALAVLL
-1294 TALATSLFILSIAGK
+1294 TALAASLFILSIAGK

-1315 KAAYKMTG
+1315 AAAYKMTG
-1323 VVAILGATLIV
+1323 VVLILGAILTA
-1334 MSALNVSNAV
+1334 MSALNASNAV
-1344 ENATALSLLLL
+1344 ENAKGLSLLLL
-1355 ALSASMVIL
+1355 ALSTSMVIL
-1364 FTFGGDVGK
+1364 STFGGNVSG
-1373 KAIISAYLMSGVLA
+1373 KAIIAAYAMSGVLA

-1394 EMTALNVSNAMENA
+1394 EMTALNVSNAIENA
-1408 KALSLLIVSLSE
+1408 AALSILVVSLST
-1420 ACVLLGVVGIFG
+1420 ACVLLAFAGSLGAA
-1432 KEAIAGVGVLA
+1432 AIIGVGSLA

-1456 GVLAQHQSSMDEFL
+1456 GALSQYQPSMDEFL
-1470 DHGIVTLGKIGEGLG
+1470 DNGIVTLGKIGEGLG
-1485 NFIGSFV
+1485 NFVGSFV

-1503 PSIGTSL
+1503 PSIATSL
-1510 SMFMVNLMPFITA
+1510 SMFMVNLMPFVTA
-1523 GKTIGSDTS
+1523 GKMIGSDTS

-1553 SGITSLIGLGTSFT
+1553 SGIASIIGLGTSFT

-1580 VAFSN
+1580 TAFSN
-1585 ATAGVNSEQVTASAE
+1585 ATTGVNSEQVKASAE

-1606 EVFKSLPKEGG
+1606 EVFNSLPKEGG

-1622 FGEQDLSGFSAK
+1622 FGEQDLSGFSDK

-1667 VGILKT
+1667 VEVLKS

-1680 LQTFLGSKDMESF
+1680 LQKFLGNKDMTSF

-1705 NYGNS
+1705 NYGES
-1710 VANLKVS
+1710 VTDLKVD
-1717 AIKDSVP
+1717 AIKNSVP
-1724 AAEGLADFMKALPSS
+1724 AAEALADFVKALPSS
-1739 GGTWQ
+1739 GGAWQ

-1749 KNASNFGGQLE
+1749 KNASDFSNQLKA
-1760 TFGTSMKNLSD
+1760 FGTSMKNLSD
-1771 TLSGVKFSYYDS
+1771 TLSGVEFSYYDS
-1783 AATALNTITEA
+1783 AATALNSITNA
-1794 VTNFDVGSLN
+1794 VASFDVSHLN
-1804 YIVTSIGGLGAR
+1804 SIVTSVGALGTR
-1816 ASTAFTTNVEQST
+1816 ASTTFTTNVENST

-1842 SSVRSCMSKFYSAGS
+1842 SSARSGMSKFYDAGR
-1857 YLVTGFV
+1857 YLVAGFA

-1870 IYRAQLAAIKMA
+1870 IYLAQRAAIA
-1882 NDTELAARSELDINS
+1882 LADNTESAARSRLRINS

-1912 FAQGIERFSYLGI
+1912 FAQGIERFSYLGA
-1925 RAVEGMSD
+1925 RAVESMSN
-1933 NAIDATSKVLS
+1933 NAIDSASKVLS
-1944 SITAVLTD
+1944 NINAVLTD
-1952 DVNSQPTIRPIVDLS
+1952 DVNTQPTIRPIVDLS
-1967 NVESSS
+1967 NVENSS
-1973 DAISNMLAIDPTVS
+1973 DAISSMLAMDPTVS
-1987 AFSNVRSISAMMNRN
+1987 AFSNVHSISAMMNRN

-2009 IVSAINDLG
+2009 VVSAIKDLG
-2018 KTIGKASGDT
+2018 KTIGKTSGDT

-2050 RASIIEGRR
+2050 HASIIEGRR

>member
-54 KNASG
+54 KNTSG

-202 AGQGRMMGDQLLQLS
+202 AGQGRIMGDQLLQLS
-217 GRGMNAAATLANYLT
+217 GRGMNAAATLASYLT

-254 SFNTFAAAMD
+254 SFDTFAAAMD

-345 FLEKLNIKNPF
+345 FLEKLDIKNPF

-361 GDVAKTTKDFNSA
+361 GDVAKTTKAFNSA

-660 VKTAIVNAFNAT
+660 VKTAVVNAFNAT

-731 IKGLKTSMKTE
+731 VKGLKTSMKTE

-796 EGPLAGVTSVVKGLA
+796 EGPIAGVTSVVKGFA
-811 GIERSISKY
+811 GIEKSIAKY
-820 IDAKTFIDRSKAINV
+820 IDAKKLIDKAKAFNI
-835 LATAI
+835 LSSAI
-840 VKLAIAVALLVASM
+840 VKLAFAVALLVASM

-871 TLIGLMGTLALLAYA
+871 TLIGLMGMLALLAYA
-886 VSKVN
+886 VSKIN
-891 FSGIAKIS
+891 FSGVAKIS
-899 GIMFSIGGAITL
+899 GIMFSIGGAIAL
-911 LALSLKTLDGLS
+911 LALALKTMDGLS
-923 DDIET
+923 SDDKT
-928 TCKKA
+928 YKNA
-933 VVLFGLMLVLG
+933 VVLIALIGVLG
-944 LVAMALGKY
+944 VVAVALGER
-953 VPEFS
+953 VPQLS
-958 KGSIALIA
+958 KGSIAIIA
-966 FSASIY
+966 FAAAVY
-972 ILAKALK
+972 VLTKALK
-979 VISKIDMRGL
+979 SIGEIDKDGL
-989 GRSFATIAGLIV
+989 NRSFETLVGLI
-1001 VLGIAARGLKGIS
+1001 LALSIAARGLKGLS
-1014 FSGGVALIAMVIA
+1014 FSGGIGIIAMVIA
-1027 LKILM
+1027 LKLLM
-1032 SALDDLC
+1032 SVLDDLC
-1039 NFDGTRIAENLL
+1039 DFDGNRIAENLL
-1051 TIIGILWILAALM
+1051 TIIGILGILAALM
-1064 AITNLAGVNAAKGGI
+1064 AITKLAGTNAATGGI
-1079 GMLALAGAMYT
+1079 GMLALAAAMYT

-1101 SQDDLK
+1101 SPDDLK
-1107 RIKPIL
+1107 RMTPIL

-1120 GVLIVVSNLA
+1120 GVLIAVSNLA

-1180 AGLIAVTHLAKN
+1180 AGLIAATHLAKD

-1242 TGMFKDEDLAKK
+1242 TGMFNGEGLAKK

-1269 TIIVG
+1269 SIIVG

-1315 KAAYKMTG
+1315 AAAYKMTG
-1323 VVAILGATLIV
+1323 VVSILGVILIV

-1344 ENATALSLLLL
+1344 ENAKGLSLLLL
-1355 ALSASMVIL
+1355 ALSTSMVIL
-1364 FTFGGDVGK
+1364 STFGGDVSG
-1373 KAIISAYLMSGVLA
+1373 KAIIAAYAMSGVIA

-1394 EMTALNVSNAMENA
+1394 EMTALNVSDSIKNAS
-1408 KALSLLIVSLSE
+1408 ALSILVVSLSA
-1420 ACVLLGVVGIFG
+1420 ACVLLSFVGSLG
-1432 KEAIAGVGVLA
+1432 AAAIIGVGSLA

-1456 GVLAQHQSSMDEFL
+1456 GALAQYQPSMDEFL

-1485 NFIGSFV
+1485 NLIGSFV
-1492 KMFAETAASAL
+1492 KIFAETAASAL
-1503 PSIGTSL
+1503 PSIATSL
-1510 SMFMVNLMPFITA
+1510 STFMVNLMPFVTA
-1523 GKTIGSDTS
+1523 CKTIGSGTF
-1532 LLDGI
+1532 LIDGI
-1537 VAITKAV
+1537 AAITKAV
-1544 LLLTAADFL
+1544 LLLTAANFL
-1553 SGITSLIGLGTSFT
+1553 SGIASLISLGTSFT

-1580 VAFSN
+1580 AAFSN
-1585 ATAGVNSEQVTASAE
+1585 ATTGVNSEQIRASAD

-1606 EVFKSLPKEGG
+1606 EVFKSFP
-1617 WFQTV
+1617 
-1622 FGEQDLSGFSAK
+1622 
-1634 LEDFGN
+1634 
-1640 ALTSYGNSVADLK
+1640 
-1653 VDAINNSVPAANSL
+1653 NNGRNIQA
-1667 VGILKT
+1667 
-1673 LPNSGGT
+1673 
-1680 LQTFLGSKDMESF
+1680 
-1693 SNDLSGFGTALV
+1693 
-1705 NYGNS
+1705 
-1710 VANLKVS
+1710 
-1717 AIKDSVP
+1717 
-1724 AAEGLADFMKALPSS
+1724 
-1739 GGTWQ
+1739 
-1744 KVFGN
+1744 
-1749 KNASNFGGQLE
+1749 
-1760 TFGTSMKNLSD
+1760 FGTSMKNLSD
-1771 TLSGVKFSYYDS
+1771 TLSEVEFSYYDS

-1804 YIVTSIGGLGAR
+1804 SIVTSIGSLGTK

-1829 IKNAFDAPLNKAV
+1829 IKDAFNAPLDKAA
-1842 SSVRSCMSKFYSAGS
+1842 SSVKGYQTNFYTTAS

-1864 NGIRDN
+1864 NGIKDN
-1870 IYRAQLAAIKMA
+1870 TYKAKLAAIAMA
-1882 NDTELAARSELDINS
+1882 KQADEAARTQLGVES
-1897 PSKVFRK
+1897 PSKVFK
-1904 IGAGVPEG
+1904 EIGGYVPKG
-1912 FAQGIERFSYLGI
+1912 FAIGIENFSYLG
-1925 RAVEGMSD
+1925 AKAAESMSND
-1933 NAIDATSKVLS
+1933 AIDSASKVLS
-1944 SITAVLTD
+1944 NINAVLTD
-1952 DVNSQPTIRPIVDLS
+1952 DVNTQPTIRPVVDLS

-2009 IVSAINDLG
+2009 VVSAIKDLG

>member
-48 NVNSAA
+48 NVNSVA
-54 KNASG
+54 KNTSG
-59 IESLAASL
+59 IESLAASI

-101 FVTNGIINGGKRR
+101 FVTGGIINGGKRR

-134 VAAVMKNVSDAVD
+134 VAAVMQNVSDAVD

-168 KAGDEM
+168 KAGDQM

-217 GRGMNAAATLANYLT
+217 GRGMNAAATLASYLT
-232 KVGDGTKYTE
+232 KIGDGTKYTE

-254 SFNTFAAAMD
+254 SFDTFAAAMD

-345 FLEKLNIKNPF
+345 FLEKLDIKNPF

-361 GDVAKTTKDFNSA
+361 GDVAKTTKAFNSA

-478 ETGKP
+478 DTGKP

-496 KGLFLDAI
+496 KDLFLDAI

-523 SVFSPKNLSDG
+523 DVFSPKSLSDG

-548 FVMTDETADKLQRTF
+548 FVMTDETADKLRRTF

-575 FVGGTVAVV
+575 FVGGTVAVA

-634 QKAALAIRDWVKAFT
+634 QKAALAIRDWIKAFI

-672 KEVFSDGKKRI
+672 KEVFSDGRKRI

-697 LDNLKA
+697 LDNLKG

-725 KGITNK
+725 EGITNK
-731 IKGLKTSMKTE
+731 VKSLKTSMKTE

-749 LDGFKT
+749 LDRFKT
-755 SLFKLAEEARSKIHM
+755 SLFNLAEEVRSKIHM

-782 VKSVMDIGK
+782 VKSVMGIGK

-796 EGPLAGVTSVVKGLA
+796 EGPIAGVTSVVKGLA
-811 GIERSISKY
+811 GIEKSISKY
-820 IDAKTFIDRSKAINV
+820 IDAKTFIDKAKAINV
-835 LATAI
+835 LSSAV

-854 YVIND
+854 YVINE
-859 INQNGELSMPLL
+859 INQNGELSTPLL
-871 TLIGLMGTLALLAYA
+871 TLIGLMGMLALLAYA

-899 GIMFSIGGAITL
+899 GIMFSIGGAIAL
-911 LALSLKTLDGLS
+911 LALALKTMDGLS
-923 DDIET
+923 SDDKT
-928 TCKKA
+928 YKNA
-933 VVLFGLMLVLG
+933 VVLIALIGVLG
-944 LVAMALGKY
+944 IVAVALGER
-953 VPEFS
+953 VPQLS
-958 KGSIALIA
+958 KGSIAIIA
-966 FSASIY
+966 FAAAVY

-979 VISKIDMRGL
+979 SISKIDKDSL
-989 GRSFATIAGLIV
+989 NRSFATLVGLI
-1001 VLGIAARGLKGIS
+1001 LALSIAAQGLKGLS
-1014 FSGGVALIAMVIA
+1014 FSGGVGLIAMVIA
-1027 LKILM
+1027 LKLLM

-1039 NFDGTRIAENLL
+1039 DFDGNKIASNLI
-1051 TIIGILWILAALM
+1051 TIIGILGILAALM
-1064 AITNLAGVNAAKGGI
+1064 AITKLAGTNAATGGI
-1079 GMLALAGAMYT
+1079 GMLALAAAMYT
-1090 MVKVIKAMAEI
+1090 MVKAVKAMAEI

-1107 RIKPIL
+1107 RITPIL

-1120 GVLIVVSNLA
+1120 GVLIAVSNLA

-1153 VIVVLKN
+1153 VIVILKN

-1169 VGVIAVLEAMF
+1169 VGIIAVLEAMF
-1180 AGLIAVTHLAKN
+1180 AGLIAVTHLAKD

-1224 AKSALAS
+1224 ARNALS
-1231 IIATFALLVAA
+1231 SVIATFALLVAA
-1242 TGMFKDEDLAKK
+1242 TGMFKGEDLAKK
-1254 FGGLMSLVLVTGILA
+1254 FGGLMSLVLVTGLLA
-1269 TIIVG
+1269 AIIVG

-1281 QALPCAQALATLL
+1281 QALPCAQALAVLL
-1294 TALATSLFILSIAGK
+1294 TALAASLFILSIAGK

-1315 KAAYKMTG
+1315 AAAYKMTG
-1323 VVAILGATLIV
+1323 VVLILGAILTA
-1334 MSALNVSNAV
+1334 MSALNASNAV
-1344 ENATALSLLLL
+1344 ENAKGLSLLLL
-1355 ALSASMVIL
+1355 ALSTSMVIL
-1364 FTFGGDVGK
+1364 STFGGDVSG
-1373 KAIISAYLMSGVLA
+1373 KAIIAAYAMSGVLA

-1394 EMTALNVSNAMENA
+1394 EMTALNVSNAIENA
-1408 KALSLLIVSLSE
+1408 AALSILVVSLST
-1420 ACVLLGVVGIFG
+1420 ACVLLAFAGSLGAA
-1432 KEAIAGVGVLA
+1432 AIIGVGSLA

-1456 GVLAQHQSSMDEFL
+1456 GALSQYQPSMDEFL

-1510 SMFMVNLMPFITA
+1510 SMFMVNLIPFVTA
-1523 GKTIGSDTS
+1523 GKMIGSDTS
-1532 LLDGI
+1532 LIDGI

-1553 SGITSLIGLGTSFT
+1553 SGLASLIGLGTSFT

-1580 VAFSN
+1580 TAFSN
-1585 ATAGVNSEQVTASAE
+1585 ATTGVNSEQVKASAE
-1600 AAASLA
+1600 AAASLT
-1606 EVFKSLPKEGG
+1606 EVLKSLPKEGG

-1622 FGEQDLSGFSAK
+1622 FGEQDLSGFSSK

-1640 ALTSYGNSVADLK
+1640 ALTSYGNSVAELK

-1667 VGILKT
+1667 VEVLKS

-1680 LQTFLGSKDMESF
+1680 LQKFLGNKDMTSF
-1693 SNDLSGFGTALV
+1693 SNDISGFGTALV
-1705 NYGNS
+1705 NYGES
-1710 VANLKVS
+1710 VTDLKVD
-1717 AIKDSVP
+1717 AIKNSVP
-1724 AAEGLADFMKALPSS
+1724 ASEALADFVKALPSS
-1739 GGTWQ
+1739 GGAWQ

-1749 KNASNFGGQLE
+1749 KNASDFSNQLE
-1760 TFGTSMKNLSD
+1760 ALGTSMKNLSN
-1771 TLSGVKFSYYDS
+1771 TLSEVEFSYYDS
-1783 AATALNTITEA
+1783 AATALNSITEA
-1794 VTNFDVGSLN
+1794 VANFNVSSLN
-1804 YIVTSIGGLGAR
+1804 SIVTSIGGLGTQ
-1816 ASTAFTTNVEQST
+1816 ASTTFTTNVENST

-1842 SSVRSCMSKFYSAGS
+1842 SSARSGMSKFYDAGR
-1857 YLVTGFV
+1857 YLVAGFA

-1870 IYRAQLAAIKMA
+1870 IYLAQRAAIA
-1882 NDTELAARSELDINS
+1882 LADNTESAARSRLRINS

-1912 FAQGIERFSYLGI
+1912 FAQGIERFSYLGA
-1925 RAVEGMSD
+1925 RAVESMSND
-1933 NAIDATSKVLS
+1933 AIGSASKVLS
-1944 SITAVLTD
+1944 NVTAALTD
-1952 DVNSQPTIRPIVDLS
+1952 DANTQPMIRPIVDLS
-1967 NVESSS
+1967 NVENSS
-1973 DAISNMLAIDPTVS
+1973 DAISNMLAMDPTVS
-1987 AFSNVRSISAMMNRN
+1987 AFSNVHSISAMMNRN
-2002 QNGANDD
+2002 QNGVNDD
-2009 IVSAINDLG
+2009 VVSAIKDLG

-2043 EAIQTLI
+2043 DAIQTLI

>member
-54 KNASG
+54 KNTSG

-202 AGQGRMMGDQLLQLS
+202 AGQGRIMGDQLLQLS
-217 GRGMNAAATLANYLT
+217 GRGMNAAATLASYLT
-232 KVGDGTKYTE
+232 KIGDGTKYTE

-254 SFNTFAAAMD
+254 SFDTFAAAMD

-277 FEGALSNIKSAL
+277 FQGALSNIKSAL

-345 FLEKLNIKNPF
+345 FLEKLDIKNPF

-361 GDVAKTTKDFNSA
+361 GDVAKTTKAFNSA

-575 FVGGTVAVV
+575 FVGGTVAAV
-584 LRVVSKLLSSLHISL
+584 LRIVSKLLSSLHISL

-634 QKAALAIRDWVKAFT
+634 QKAALAIRDWVKAFI
-649 ELPVVQ
+649 ELPVVH

-660 VKTAIVNAFNAT
+660 VKTAVVNAFNAT

-731 IKGLKTSMKTE
+731 VKGLKTSMKTE

-749 LDGFKT
+749 LDGFKE
-755 SLFKLAEEARSKIHM
+755 SIFKLAEEARSKIHM

-811 GIERSISKY
+811 GIEKSIAKY
-820 IDAKTFIDRSKAINV
+820 IDAKTFIDKAKAINV
-835 LATAI
+835 LSSAV

-871 TLIGLMGTLALLAYA
+871 TLIGLMGALALLAYA

-899 GIMFSIGGAITL
+899 GIMFSIGGAIVL
-911 LALSLKTLDGLS
+911 LALALKTMDGLS
-923 DDIET
+923 SDDKT
-928 TCKKA
+928 YKNA
-933 VVLFGLMLVLG
+933 VVLIALIGVLG
-944 LVAMALGKY
+944 VVAVALGER
-953 VPEFS
+953 VPQLS
-958 KGSIALIA
+958 KGSIAIIA
-966 FSASIY
+966 FASAVY

-979 VISKIDMRGL
+979 SIGKIDKYSL
-989 GRSFATIAGLIV
+989 NRSFATLVGLI
-1001 VLGIAARGLKGIS
+1001 LALSIAAQGLKGLS
-1014 FSGGVALIAMVIA
+1014 FSGGVGLIAMVIA
-1027 LKILM
+1027 LKVLM

-1039 NFDGTRIAENLL
+1039 NFDGNRIAENLL
-1051 TIIGILWILAALM
+1051 TIIGILGILAALM
-1064 AITNLAGVNAAKGGI
+1064 AITNLAGTNAATGGI
-1079 GMLALAGAMYT
+1079 GMLALATAMYT
-1090 MVKVIKAMAEI
+1090 MVKAVKAMAEI
-1101 SQDDLK
+1101 SPDDLK
-1107 RIKPIL
+1107 RITPIL

-1120 GVLIVVSNLA
+1120 GVLIAVSNLA

-1169 VGVIAVLEAMF
+1169 VGIIAVLETMF

-1242 TGMFKDEDLAKK
+1242 TGMFKGEDLAKK
-1254 FGGLMSLVLVTGILA
+1254 FGGLISLVIVTGILA
-1269 TIIVG
+1269 TIIFG

-1315 KAAYKMTG
+1315 TAAYKMTG
-1323 VVAILGATLIV
+1323 VVLILGAILTL

-1344 ENATALSLLLL
+1344 ENAKGLSLLLL
-1355 ALSASMVIL
+1355 ALSTSMVIL

-1432 KEAIAGVGVLA
+1432 KEAIAGVGVLV

-1485 NFIGSFV
+1485 NLIGSFV

-1510 SMFMVNLMPFITA
+1510 SMFMTNLIPFVTA
-1523 GKTIGSDTS
+1523 GKMIGSDTS

-1585 ATAGVNSEQVTASAE
+1585 ATTGVNSEQVTASAE

-1606 EVFKSLPKEGG
+1606 EVFNSLPKEGG

-1622 FGEQDLSGFSAK
+1622 FGEQDLSGFSSK
-1634 LEDFGN
+1634 LEGFGN
-1640 ALTSYGNSVADLK
+1640 ALTSYGNSVANLN
-1653 VDAINNSVPAANSL
+1653 VSAINNSVPAANSL
-1667 VGILKT
+1667 VDILKS
-1673 LPNSGGT
+1673 LPNSGGK
-1680 LQTFLGSKDMESF
+1680 LQIVLGNKDMESF
-1693 SNDLSGFGTALV
+1693 SNDLSGFGTALF

-1710 VANLKVS
+1710 VANLNSK

-1724 AAEGLADFMKALPSS
+1724 AAEGLAEFMKALPSS
-1739 GGTWQ
+1739 DGAWQ
-1744 KVFGN
+1744 KVFGK

-1760 TFGTSMKNLSD
+1760 AFGTSMKNLSD
-1771 TLSGVKFSYYDS
+1771 TLSGVEFSYYDS
-1783 AATALNTITEA
+1783 AAAALNTITEA
-1794 VTNFDVGSLN
+1794 VTSFDVSRLN
-1804 YIVTSIGGLGAR
+1804 SIVTSIGSIGTK

-1829 IKNAFDAPLNKAV
+1829 IKNAFDAPLNKAE
-1842 SSVRSCMSKFYSAGS
+1842 SSARGYMSKFYDAAR
-1857 YLVTGFV
+1857 YLVTGFA

-1870 IYRAQLAAIKMA
+1870 IYLAQLAAIKMA
-1882 NDTELAARSELDINS
+1882 DDTETAARSKLHIYS
-1897 PSKVFRK
+1897 PSRVFRK
-1904 IGAGVPEG
+1904 IGAWVPKG
-1912 FAQGIERFSYLGI
+1912 FAQGIERFSYLGT
-1925 RAVEGMSD
+1925 RAVEGMSND
-1933 NAIDATSKVLS
+1933 AIDSASKVLS
-1944 SITAVLTD
+1944 NINAVLTD
-1952 DVNSQPTIRPIVDLS
+1952 DANTQPTIRPVVDLS

-2009 IVSAINDLG
+2009 VVSAIKDLG

>member
-48 NVNSAA
+48 NVNSTA
-54 KNASG
+54 KNTSG

-134 VAAVMKNVSDAVD
+134 VAAVMQNVSDAVD

-168 KAGDEM
+168 KAGDQM

-232 KVGDGTKYTE
+232 KIGDGTKYTE

-254 SFNTFAAAMD
+254 SFDTFAAAMD

-345 FLEKLNIKNPF
+345 FLEKLDIKNPF

-361 GDVAKTTKDFNSA
+361 GDVAKTTKAFNSA

-393 RVIRGEFGNGAER
+393 KVIRGEFGNGAER

-478 ETGKP
+478 DTGKP

-496 KGLFLDAI
+496 KDLFLDAI

-523 SVFSPKNLSDG
+523 DVFSPKSLSDG
-534 VYKAVENLHALSEK
+534 VYKAVENLYALSEK
-548 FVMTDETADKLQRTF
+548 FVMTDETADKLRRTF
-563 SGLFSALSVVKN
+563 SGLFSALSVIKN
-575 FVGGTVAVV
+575 FVGGTVAIV

-634 QKAALAIRDWVKAFT
+634 QKAALAIRDWIKAFI

-672 KEVFSDGKKRI
+672 KEVFSDGRKRI

-725 KGITNK
+725 KGVTNK
-731 IKGLKTSMKTE
+731 VKGLKTSMKTE

-755 SLFKLAEEARSKIHM
+755 SLFNLAEEVRSKIHI

-782 VKSVMDIGK
+782 VKSVMGIGK

-796 EGPLAGVTSVVKGLA
+796 EGPIAGVTSVVKGLA
-811 GIERSISKY
+811 GIEKSISKY
-820 IDAKTFIDRSKAINV
+820 IDAKTFIDKAKAINV
-835 LATAI
+835 LSSAV

-871 TLIGLMGTLALLAYA
+871 TLIGLMGMLALLAYA

-899 GIMFSIGGAITL
+899 GIMFSIGGAIAL
-911 LALSLKTLDGLS
+911 LALALKTMDGLS
-923 DDIET
+923 SDDKT
-928 TCKKA
+928 YKNA
-933 VVLFGLMLVLG
+933 VVLIALIGVLG
-944 LVAMALGKY
+944 VVAVALGKR
-953 VPEFS
+953 VPQLS
-958 KGSIALIA
+958 KGSIAIIA
-966 FSASIY
+966 FAAAVY

-979 VISKIDMRGL
+979 SISKIDKDSL
-989 GRSFATIAGLIV
+989 NRSFATLVGLI
-1001 VLGIAARGLKGIS
+1001 LALSIAAQGLKGLS
-1014 FSGGVALIAMVIA
+1014 FSGGVGLIAMVIA
-1027 LKILM
+1027 LKLLM

-1039 NFDGTRIAENLL
+1039 NFDGNKIAENLL
-1051 TIIGILWILAALM
+1051 TIISILGILAALM
-1064 AITNLAGVNAAKGGI
+1064 AITNLAGTNAATGGI
-1079 GMLALAGAMYT
+1079 GMLALAAAMYT
-1090 MVKVIKAMAEI
+1090 MVKAVKAMAEI

-1107 RIKPIL
+1107 RITPIL

-1120 GVLIVVSNLA
+1120 GVLIAVSNLA

-1141 MMAAGSLLILTG
+1141 LMAAGSLLILTG

-1160 MSPDGLWRA
+1160 MSPDGLWKA

-1180 AGLIAVTHLAKN
+1180 AGLIAVTHLAKD

-1231 IIATFALLVAA
+1231 VIATFALLVAV
-1242 TGMFKDEDLAKK
+1242 TGMFKGEDLAKK

-1269 TIIVG
+1269 AIIVG

-1281 QALPCAQALATLL
+1281 QALPCAQALAVLL
-1294 TALATSLFILSIAGK
+1294 TALAASLFILSIAGK

-1315 KAAYKMTG
+1315 AAAYKMTG
-1323 VVAILGATLIV
+1323 VVLILGAILTA
-1334 MSALNVSNAV
+1334 MSALNASNAV
-1344 ENATALSLLLL
+1344 ENAKGLSLLLL
-1355 ALSASMVIL
+1355 ALSTSMVIL
-1364 FTFGGDVGK
+1364 STFGGGVSG
-1373 KAIISAYLMSGVLA
+1373 KAIIAAYAMSGVLA

-1394 EMTALNVSNAMENA
+1394 EMTALNVSNAIENA
-1408 KALSLLIVSLSE
+1408 AALSILVVSLST
-1420 ACVLLGVVGIFG
+1420 ACVLLAFAGSLGAA
-1432 KEAIAGVGVLA
+1432 AIIGVGSLA

-1456 GVLAQHQSSMDEFL
+1456 GALSQYQPSMDEFL

-1503 PSIGTSL
+1503 PSIATSL
-1510 SMFMVNLMPFITA
+1510 SMFMVNLMPFVTA
-1523 GKTIGSDTS
+1523 GKMIGSDTS

-1553 SGITSLIGLGTSFT
+1553 SGIASLIGLGTSFT

-1585 ATAGVNSEQVTASAE
+1585 ATTGVNSEQIKASAE

-1606 EVFKSLPKEGG
+1606 EVFNSLPKEGG

-1622 FGEQDLSGFSAK
+1622 FGEQDLSGFSSK

-1640 ALTSYGNSVADLK
+1640 ALTSYGNSVAELK

-1667 VGILKT
+1667 VEVLKS

-1680 LQTFLGSKDMESF
+1680 LQKFLGNKDMTSF
-1693 SNDLSGFGTALV
+1693 SNDISGFGTALV
-1705 NYGNS
+1705 NYGES
-1710 VANLKVS
+1710 VTDLKVD
-1717 AIKDSVP
+1717 AIKNSVP
-1724 AAEGLADFMKALPSS
+1724 AAEALADFVKALPSS
-1739 GGTWQ
+1739 GGAWQ

-1749 KNASNFGGQLE
+1749 KNASDFSNQLE
-1760 TFGTSMKNLSD
+1760 ALGTSMKNLSN
-1771 TLSGVKFSYYDS
+1771 TLSEVEFSYYDS
-1783 AATALNTITEA
+1783 AATALNSITEA
-1794 VTNFDVGSLN
+1794 VANFNVGSLN
-1804 YIVTSIGGLGAR
+1804 SIVTSIGGLGTQ
-1816 ASTAFTTNVEQST
+1816 ASTTFTTNVENSA

-1842 SSVRSCMSKFYSAGS
+1842 SSARSGMSKFYDAGR
-1857 YLVTGFV
+1857 YLVAGFA

-1870 IYRAQLAAIKMA
+1870 IYLAQRAAIA
-1882 NDTELAARSELDINS
+1882 LADNTESAARSRLHINS

-1912 FAQGIERFSYLGI
+1912 FAQGIERFSYLGA
-1925 RAVEGMSD
+1925 RAVESMSND
-1933 NAIDATSKVLS
+1933 VIGSASKVLS
-1944 SITAVLTD
+1944 NVTAALTD
-1952 DVNSQPTIRPIVDLS
+1952 DVNTQPTIRPIVDLS
-1967 NVESSS
+1967 NVENSS
-1973 DAISNMLAIDPTVS
+1973 DAISNMLAMDPTVS
-1987 AFSNVRSISAMMNRN
+1987 AFSNVHSISAMMNRN

-2009 IVSAINDLG
+2009 VVSAIKDLG

-2043 EAIQTLI
+2043 DAIQTLI

>member
-48 NVNSAA
+48 NVNSVA
-54 KNASG
+54 KNTSG

-134 VAAVMKNVSDAVD
+134 VAAVMQNVSDAVD

-168 KAGDEM
+168 KAGDQM

-202 AGQGRMMGDQLLQLS
+202 AGQGRIMGDQLLQLS
-217 GRGMNAAATLANYLT
+217 GRGMNAAATLASYLT
-232 KVGDGTKYTE
+232 KIGDGTKYTE
-242 AQIRDMVSKGQI
+242 AQIRDMVSKGKI
-254 SFNTFAAAMD
+254 SFDTFAAAMD

-345 FLEKLNIKNPF
+345 FLEKLDIKNPF
-356 AKVNG
+356 AKVSG
-361 GDVAKTTKDFNSA
+361 GDVAKTTKAFNSA
-374 ADAVGN
+374 ADAVSN

-416 YAKVQTLVNKV
+416 YAKVQTLVNKI

-441 AEELEEVIGSLSDTE
+441 AEEFEEVIGSLSDTE

-464 EQSESL
+464 AQSESL

-478 ETGKP
+478 ETGTP

-496 KGLFLDAI
+496 KDFFLNAI

-509 GLSKVLKTVKTAWN
+509 GLSKILKTVKTAWN
-523 SVFSPKNLSDG
+523 DVFSSKILSDG

-548 FVMTDETADKLQRTF
+548 FVMTDETADKLRRTF
-563 SGLFSALSVVKN
+563 SGLFSALSVIKD
-575 FVGGTVAVV
+575 FVGGTVAIV

-624 RTFGAIATNA
+624 RTFGAIAANA
-634 QKAALAIRDWVKAFT
+634 QKAALAIRDWVKAFI

-672 KEVFSDGKKRI
+672 KEAFSDGRKRI

-731 IKGLKTSMKTE
+731 VKGLKTSMKTE
-742 LKSATNI
+742 LKSATNV
-749 LDGFKT
+749 LDGFKA
-755 SLFKLAEEARSKIHM
+755 SLFNLAEEVRSKVRI

-796 EGPLAGVTSVVKGLA
+796 EGPIAGVTSVVKGLA
-811 GIERSISKY
+811 GIEKSISKY
-820 IDAKTFIDRSKAINV
+820 IDAKTFIDKAKAINV
-835 LATAI
+835 LSSAV

-859 INQNGELSMPLL
+859 INQNGELSTPLL
-871 TLIGLMGTLALLAYA
+871 TLIGLMGMLALLAYA

-899 GIMFSIGGAITL
+899 GIMFSIGGAIAL
-911 LALSLKTLDGLS
+911 LALALKTMDGLS
-923 DDIET
+923 SDDKT
-928 TCKKA
+928 YKNA
-933 VVLFGLMLVLG
+933 VVLIALIGVLG
-944 LVAMALGKY
+944 VVAVALGER
-953 VPEFS
+953 VPQLS
-958 KGSIALIA
+958 KGSIAIIA
-966 FSASIY
+966 FAAAVY

-979 VISKIDMRGL
+979 SISKIDKDSL
-989 GRSFATIAGLIV
+989 NRSFATLVGLI
-1001 VLGIAARGLKGIS
+1001 LALSIAAQGLKGLS
-1014 FSGGVALIAMVIA
+1014 FSGGVGLIAMVIA
-1027 LKILM
+1027 LKVLM

-1039 NFDGTRIAENLL
+1039 NFDGNKIAENLL
-1051 TIIGILWILAALM
+1051 TIIGILGILAALM
-1064 AITNLAGVNAAKGGI
+1064 AITNLAGANATKGGI
-1079 GMLALAGAMYT
+1079 GMLALATAMYT
-1090 MVKVIKAMAEI
+1090 MVKAVKAMAEI

-1107 RIKPIL
+1107 RITPIL

-1120 GVLIVVSNLA
+1120 GVLIAVSNLA

-1141 MMAAGSLLILTG
+1141 LMAAGSLLILTG

-1160 MSPDGLWRA
+1160 MSPDGLWKA

-1180 AGLIAVTHLAKN
+1180 AGLIAVTHLAKD

-1231 IIATFALLVAA
+1231 VIATFALLVAA
-1242 TGMFKDEDLAKK
+1242 TGMFKGEDLAKK
-1254 FGGLMSLVLVTGILA
+1254 FGGLMSLVLVTGLLA
-1269 TIIVG
+1269 AIIVG

-1281 QALPCAQALATLL
+1281 QALPCAQALAMLL
-1294 TALATSLFILSIAGK
+1294 TALASSLFILSIAGK
-1309 DADEAM
+1309 NADEAM
-1315 KAAYKMTG
+1315 AAAYKMTG
-1323 VVAILGATLIV
+1323 VVLILGAILTA
-1334 MSALNVSNAV
+1334 MSALNASNAV
-1344 ENATALSLLLL
+1344 ENAKGLSLLLL
-1355 ALSASMVIL
+1355 ALSTSMVIL
-1364 FTFGGDVGK
+1364 STFGGDVSG
-1373 KAIISAYLMSGVLA
+1373 KAIIAAYAMSGVLA

-1394 EMTALNVSNAMENA
+1394 EMTALNVSNAIENA
-1408 KALSLLIVSLSE
+1408 AALSILVASLSA
-1420 ACVLLGVVGIFG
+1420 ACVLLAFAGSLGAA
-1432 KEAIAGVGVLA
+1432 AIIGVGSLA

-1456 GVLAQHQSSMDEFL
+1456 GALAQYQPNMDEFL

-1510 SMFMVNLMPFITA
+1510 SMFMVNLIPFVTA
-1523 GKTIGSDTS
+1523 GKMIGSDTS

-1553 SGITSLIGLGTSFT
+1553 SGLASLIGLGTSFT

-1585 ATAGVNSEQVTASAE
+1585 ATTGVNSEQIKASAE

-1606 EVFKSLPKEGG
+1606 EVFNSLPKEGG

-1622 FGEQDLSGFSAK
+1622 FGEQDLSGFSSK

-1640 ALTSYGNSVADLK
+1640 ALTSYGNSVAELK

-1667 VGILKT
+1667 VEVLKS

-1680 LQTFLGSKDMESF
+1680 LQEFLGNKDMTSF
-1693 SNDLSGFGTALV
+1693 SNDISGFGTALV
-1705 NYGNS
+1705 NYGES
-1710 VANLKVS
+1710 VTDLKVD
-1717 AIKDSVP
+1717 AIKNSVP
-1724 AAEGLADFMKALPSS
+1724 AAEALADFVKALPSS
-1739 GGTWQ
+1739 GGAWQ

-1749 KNASNFGGQLE
+1749 KNASDFSNQLE
-1760 TFGTSMKNLSD
+1760 ALGTSMKNLSN
-1771 TLSGVKFSYYDS
+1771 TLSEVEFSYYDS
-1783 AATALNTITEA
+1783 AATALNSITEA
-1794 VTNFDVGSLN
+1794 VANFNVGSLN
-1804 YIVTSIGGLGAR
+1804 SIVTSIGGLGTQ
-1816 ASTAFTTNVEQST
+1816 ASTAFTTNVEQSA

-1842 SSVRSCMSKFYSAGS
+1842 SSARSGMSKFYDAGR
-1857 YLVTGFV
+1857 YLVAGFA

-1870 IYRAQLAAIKMA
+1870 IYLAQRAAIA
-1882 NDTELAARSELDINS
+1882 LADNTESAARSRLRINS

-1912 FAQGIERFSYLGI
+1912 FAQGIERFSYLGTM
-1925 RAVEGMSD
+1925 AVNDMSND
-1933 NAIDATSKVLS
+1933 VIDSASKVLS
-1944 SITAVLTD
+1944 NVTAALTD
-1952 DVNSQPTIRPIVDLS
+1952 DVNTQPMIRPIVDLS

-1973 DAISNMLAIDPTVS
+1973 DAISNMLAMDPTVS
-1987 AFSNVRSISAMMNRN
+1987 AFSNVHSISAMMNRN
-2002 QNGANDD
+2002 QNGVNDD
-2009 IVSAINDLG
+2009 VVSAIKDLG

-2043 EAIQTLI
+2043 DAIQTLI